1 MERQMRRY
9 HKNSNGFTMAEM
21 LITVAIIVI
30 LCGFG
35 FVAVIA
41 HQRNLKRMEMDET
54 AQEIFIA
61 AQNHLT
67 AARANGQWSS
77 FLEKTAAKGQEGSR
91 GTEMTYQPSDY
102 NKASD
107 ADEASRKFYYF
118 TTENTAVKNGAEA
131 LILPEGSIDETLRG
145 HHFYVEYDAASG
157 TVFGVFYTDS
167 DHPITEVDAKA
178 VSRTE
183 PNDRRD
189 YKADGKRTII
199 GYYGGALG
207 ELNSPGD
214 LYAPSVAVRN
224 AESLVL
230 YVVDKNY
237 YRPVSSKTGAQ
248 SFKTK
253 LKLTFEG
260 VTSGEK
266 AVKEVDPSSS
276 SAQTDAFSSAV
287 LAEESAEAFNVVIPS
302 SGASAQQ
309 TKAVKAEYY
318 AIVLDSIVRKDGHF
332 ANLFPEFIPGEDIRI
347 TVTLTSDKAGEDVSQ
362 TVTVNSLFNS
372 VKTEKNLSGIAA
384 SKTMVTVSN
393 PRHLENLSTEVSGV
407 DFAGKQIVKDTT
419 VDTVSVVRNLFWDE
433 DAEAE
438 NVAKAQNQRETVTA
452 FLPAIA
458 SATGM
463 KSTYG
468 YYADGNQSIEKKDI
482 QVYSYTSKKFGTGA
496 VTSEDTKAQIS
507 KGACYG
513 ITNTAIQTFEGNNHM
528 LAAFRFEGMQE
539 AALIN
544 QAAAVLKVSDLMIAD
559 ATSCVTGEVLY
570 TSDEGNAEMPT
581 AALLI
586 AKANSG
592 YAENNGASVEN
603 VQIVWY
609 PEGANKKGLTTENS
623 AITAATD
630 AEGTMVY
637 SENGIASLLIGSID
651 ADHKLSAEEGQTAQ
665 QGEPTKKFTIKNVT
679 IQAGNFNTKK
689 TVNVGVEGNIAA
701 GMIGEIRSGAV
712 TIDGSK
718 ESGDADTSENNWK
731 TRCKINGKL
740 TLNAMKG
747 TDPVAGGLIG
757 KVANTVTNQ
766 EDLILQKVYLEADTL
781 QMNGLRKEGQ
791 SIGILGGLIGS
802 VEGGK
807 SVKAE
812 DADLIAKNVNVGIAE
827 NSQEWNAGT
836 AGGIIGSV
844 TGGTKTELKNV
855 RFTFVNSRLGGKQ
868 AAGGVIGNFA
878 SGEGTLE
885 SVHVLATGQNENAA
899 EDNSGK
905 TTKNFRDLNITVGQ
919 EQPSLTVTA
928 DQTVMNSSAGGFF
941 GAVTDS
947 SSQLSIRKS
956 SLKTISMDAES
967 MGAGGS
973 AQGTGNADLTVTGT
987 NVGGLIGYCAGKAT
1001 TIGDTN
1007 SNDGVILTV
1016 QGSFTL
1022 GENGKKAGNAGGL
1035 VGKIGNSAS
1044 GGNNVSVAIQN
1055 VPLTVRT
1062 MTAYAEGTNGK
1073 EGTVGGFIGNAATN
1087 VSGIALK
1094 DCNLSANSVNLG
1106 AIETASENA
1115 VKAAGGAIG
1124 RISSGTAVLENLTV
1138 LTPKADADCGEGAE
1152 DNFIKVTASQGK
1164 AGGLVGVAESGT
1176 ESLQIA
1182 NAAVSGSGVNDQIE
1196 AGSSAGGLAGE
1207 TQAAATSISNSMASM
1222 YVRSEGNGGNGWGSS
1237 STDGAGGLIGSAS
1250 GTVTIRNSYSGGRTS
1265 KNEENKPAY
1274 QDKESGQGR
1283 YNVFLVSGSGAA
1295 GGLVGK
1301 STGTLNITN
1310 AYSTSS
1316 VKANGATSAAGGLIG
1331 DAQNLTAGNTYCTGR
1346 VYGASGTNTGSST
1359 SSESTANYGYYAGKL
1374 GSISSSG
1381 SGRSNTN
1388 YYLKGM
1394 DGAPQ
1399 GAVGTLNGNSTNIQ
1413 LAETI
1418 LTSADYYTE
1427 NCPLKLNESSASVY
1441 YYDGSST
1448 QEADHYENNKT
1459 VYPFKTVINTSARAL
1474 YNPNTGIKNE
1484 GADENRYSQIGD
1496 WEVPEKAAATEF
1508 GPYALIYYERIWNPD
1523 TKQLDPTFYYH
1534 GYAIPDGVSAT
1545 DGSVQ
1550 YTEIKTPDDKL
1561 PAGETWNDH
1570 HLLTSSERY
1579 VAEDGYLLLVSNEA
1593 IKEAGG
1599 ESGWRIE
1606 LKGSQQL
1613 NNDSI
1618 SSIRYTGWNKELND
1632 LTKFD
1637 TNCPE
1642 LAEYS
1647 AYILEPTENERKN
1660 CFFYWGPSNVNNFGT
1675 GIVLWKKSD
1684 FDKWSYDNPTYPKV
1698 GFTYTPFFAD
1708 AVRGADEG
1716 RLQSVSKSWSRNT
1729 GTTSGIEN
1737 TAQAI
1742 IRSAKQFKEWVR
1754 FDNNNYGFLSSEK
1767 EVTIEQQFDIT
1778 FAHQKVKF
1786 YQNGKEVTDETEYSS
1801 PTIKTIGTSKGGTFR
1816 STLRPGREANS
1827 ADYYVLD
1834 GLNHPLVGTG
1844 PEGVHGGTVCDLQ
1857 ITNMHAQYV
1866 IGKVQDKNGNIS
1878 TPDFNGSVHDIYVKN
1893 SELTDG
1899 VIKEIAQA
1907 HVYACKI
1914 QHTKI
1919 TNNGFSQSIEYA
1931 SKVSDCTLEDVEIG
1945 QNGFAGTIGTGGTS
1959 TVTNC
1964 TITNAK
1970 IGGDGFAHE
1979 IKRGSEVENCSIS
1992 NAEIT
1997 GHGFA
2002 ETIGNENAST
2012 VTNCTITNAKIGG
2025 DGFAHEIKRGSEVE
2039 NCSISNA
2046 EITGHGFAE
2055 TIGNEN
2061 ASTVTNCTI
2070 TNAKIGGDGFAHE
2083 IKRSSKVE
2091 NCSISD
2097 AEITGDGF
2105 ARTIGNDGASELTT
2119 CTITN
2124 ATIGE
2129 NGFIHQMNSGKVS
2142 ACKIVNATIGKNGF
2156 INQYAGTVTGCAIY
2170 ADKAQY
2176 DSSQIK
2182 HYKPYKSKN
2191 GTYDYVAIGI
2201 QPNGTRSSEF
2211 IVGFAKEPTVW
2222 GAITSIKSCYVA
2234 GSLYGADVS
2243 GFTGSADKGAELN
2256 NNYANV
2262 VIEAG
2267 QEAYGFAQEIVEN
2280 NAKIQNCH
2288 ALGVIRKAQNA
2299 SGFVG
2304 SIMNGTV
2311 SNNYTAFWTVSADTW
2326 YPFYKNKT
2334 GGNSSNNYYLT
2345 ECSINTSTGAPNTSN
2360 YNTNGVQGKTYQEL
2374 SALSFSGQ
2382 VKATSANTKAYY
2394 KFMPN
2399 DSAHSVY
2406 PYPMPADMTAY
2417 GDWSYYHLGAATL
2430 VYYEK
2435 IGDQYY
2441 LHGVT
2446 ADANGTEYMTIP
2458 DTLLNETGKTVTDD
2472 GYLLILKNTGNED
2485 GSYRISFD
2493 NVNGGNFSGEY
2504 TMASEEA
2511 GKAFKADS
2519 SLTTAIKAAL
2529 GENENCQVYRF
2540 DPINYL
2546 TLDTESFSAL
2556 DTYAQYSGG
2565 VGLTVTQG
2573 SNLTAKFSFLPIF
2586 ADTVTA
2592 PTVQNVNGKTEISFA
2607 SVQKDAAQDGA
2618 DYIIRSSRQLELL
2631 SDWDGKAQDNFDK
2644 DLAKRYSYLSSTNT
2658 GYKNHLV
2665 IRQDMDIQAPD
2676 TNRILFGNIDGT
2688 YKGQAYTVTG
2698 ESAAKPVKLSGLK
2711 SDFAKEIAPSG
2722 MISSLVVE
2730 DAKYELD
2737 SAGQTRL
2744 DVISASTDL
2753 KSEGSNNEFVRYNR
2767 GTISDVT
2774 IQNSDLGTG
2783 GLVYQNEYVKPS
2795 ENAGDDYRSGVIQNC
2810 VIRNSDVKGAG
2821 LVWKNLGGSITDSS
2835 VENCK
2840 AGFAGFVQKNVSK
2853 ALGTDASGNKIYAKA
2868 VVDNCSV
2875 RNIVAAGNGFAGN
2888 NTGMKPTTTFSS
2900 TEEQAFASCRAE
2912 IRNCSV
2918 VNGVISGYGFAYEN
2932 EKNGLIE
2939 NCQIYGDKSQ
2949 YEEYLTEAKTW
2960 TGGQEKRRYYP
2971 YTDPEAQRKA
2981 AYELVTL
2988 NGTTDGSFSGAG
3000 FAGYNDENCVI
3011 ANCSVTGTIDWKNT
3025 KSLAGFIASNKGE
3038 ITGSYSNVSMGSKA
3052 NNASGKAS
3060 GFVNK
3065 NEGSISFCHTLGTI
3079 EGNSKIAGFTME
3091 NPNGMI
3097 SCSYSAMWSY
3107 NANNYSY
3114 FSPDTADGIFTSCY
3128 ALSKSNGTEVN
3139 GITKV
3144 KAETLKSKTTELS
3157 GVTAG
3162 TAVKTVAYGQ
3172 LNADLNETSKYPF
3185 PCGSSITNYGDWKEN
3200 VTASGNEKTVTLLA
3214 GSSAVFAGE
3223 AVPALMSE
3231 EMADEDILQE
3241 EGPREIQAVLGED
3254 ETELNL
3260 SEFVPQMKGWKLLGW
3275 LITSP
3280 SELSTSEK
3288 TTTVSDVVTKINK
3301 LSDGDAEASGSSK
3314 AVYEL
3319 ETGTKSYH
3327 YAPDAVITVTE
3338 DMTLSAVWVP
3348 DDDTIEKAK
3357 DGTLRMDENGNI
3369 LDDENEAKSTGNAEA
3384 SADPSSI
3391 AGTTETPE
3399 EGAKESST
3407 AGTTETPEA
3416 GTTESSTAGT
3426 TKTPEEGTTESS
3438 TTGTTESPEEGTTE
3452 SSTTGTTEMS
3462 ETGATESTELSS
3474 SGTETSAENGGG
3486 TCYEIY
3492 QAEY

>member
-1 MERQMRRY
+1 MECQMRRY

-67 AARANGQWSS
+67 AARASGQWSS
-77 FLEKTAAKGQEGSR
+77 FLEKTAAEGQGGSR
-91 GTEMTYQPSDY
+91 GTVMSYKPSDY
-102 NKASD
+102 DKVSD
-107 ADEASRKFYYF
+107 ADAESRKFYYF
-118 TTENTAVKNGAEA
+118 TTESAEAVKNGAEA

-167 DHPITEVDAKA
+167 DHPITADDATA
-178 VSRTE
+178 VSLSRTD
-183 PNDRRD
+183 PDARRD
-189 YKADGKRTII
+189 YKVDGKRTII

-237 YRPVSSKTGAQ
+237 YRPVSSKTGAPN
-248 SFKTK
+248 FKTK

-266 AVKEVDPSSS
+266 AVKEVDPSNSS
-276 SAQTDAFSSAV
+276 SQTDAFSSAV
-287 LAEESAEAFNVVIPS
+287 LAEESEGTFNVVIPS

-309 TKAVKAEYY
+309 KQLVNAEYY

-332 ANLFPEFIPGEDIRI
+332 ADLFPEFIPGEDIRI

-372 VKTEKNLSGIAA
+372 VKTEKNLSGIA
-384 SKTMVTVSN
+384 SKTVVTVSN
-393 PRHLENLSTEVSGV
+393 PRHLENLSSEVSGV
-407 DFAGKQIVKDTT
+407 DFAAAGKQIVKDTT

-438 NVAKAQNQRETVTA
+438 NVAKAQNQKETVTA

-463 KSTYG
+463 ESPFG
-468 YYADGNQSIEKKDI
+468 YYADGNQEIAKGDI
-482 QVYSYTSKKFGTGA
+482 QVYSYTAKKFGTGA
-496 VTSEDTKAQIS
+496 VTSEDAKATIS

-544 QAAAVLKVSDLMIAD
+544 RAAAVLKVSDLVIAD
-559 ATSCVTGEVLY
+559 ATSCVTGEVLNA
-570 TSDEGNAEMPT
+570 SDGSHAEMPT

-609 PEGANKKGLTTENS
+609 PEGTNKDGITTGNS
-623 AITAATD
+623 AIAAAPD

-651 ADHKLSAEEGQTAQ
+651 ADQKLSVEEGQTVQ
-665 QGEPTKKFTIKNVT
+665 QGEPSKKFIIKNVT

-718 ESGDADTSENNWK
+718 EAGDADTSENNWK
-731 TRCKINGKL
+731 TNCKINGKL
-740 TLNAMKG
+740 TLNAVKG

-757 KVANTVTNQ
+757 KVADTVTNQ
-766 EDLILQKVYLEADTL
+766 EDLILQKVYLEANTL
-781 QMNGLRKEGQ
+781 QMNGLQKGSQ

-807 SVKAE
+807 SVKVE
-812 DADLIAKNVNVGIAE
+812 EADLIAKNVHVGIAE

-836 AGGIIGSV
+836 TGGIIGSV
-844 TGGTKTELKNV
+844 TGGTKAELKNV
-855 RFTFVNSRLGGKQ
+855 RFTSVNSRLGGKQ

-905 TTKNFRDLNITVGQ
+905 TTKTFRDLNITLGQ
-919 EQPSLTVTA
+919 EQPSLTVA
-928 DQTVMNSSAGGFF
+928 VDQTVMDSSAGGFF
-941 GAVTDS
+941 GAVTDHAL
-947 SSQLSIRKS
+947 QLSIRKS
-956 SLKTISMDAES
+956 SLKTISLNAES

-973 AQGTGNADLTVTGT
+973 AKGTGNADLTVTGT
-987 NVGGLIGYCAGKAT
+987 NVGGLIGYCADKAI

-1007 SNDGVILTV
+1007 SNDEVILTV
-1016 QGSFTL
+1016 QGNFTL
-1022 GENGKKAGNAGGL
+1022 GENDKKAGNAGGL
-1035 VGKIGNSAS
+1035 IGKIGNSAS
-1044 GGNNVSVAIQN
+1044 GGTNVSVTIQN

-1062 MTAYAEGTNGK
+1062 MTAYAEGSNGK

-1087 VSGIALK
+1087 VSGITLK

-1106 AIETASENA
+1106 AIEAASENA

-1138 LTPKADADCGEGAE
+1138 LTAKADTDCGEGAE
-1152 DNFIKVTASQGK
+1152 DNYIKVTASQGK

-1182 NAAVSGSGVNDQIE
+1182 NTAVSGSGTNDQIE

-1207 TQAAATSISNSMASM
+1207 TQADATSISNSMASM
-1222 YVRSEGNGGNGWGSS
+1222 YVRSEGNGGNVGGSS
-1237 STDGAGGLIGSAS
+1237 STDGAGGLIGSAA
-1250 GTVTIRNSYSGGRTS
+1250 GAVTIQSSYSGGRTS

-1331 DAQNLTAGNTYCTGR
+1331 DAQSLTAGNTYCTGR

-1359 SSESTANYGYYAGKL
+1359 SSGSTANYGYYAGKL

-1427 NCPLKLNESSASVY
+1427 KCPLKLNESESSASVY
-1441 YYDGSST
+1441 YYDSSST
-1448 QEADHYENNKT
+1448 QEAAHYANNRT
-1459 VYPFKTVINTSARAL
+1459 VYPFKTVIDTSFARAL

-1496 WEVPEKAAATEF
+1496 WEVPAKAAATEF

-1570 HLLTSSERY
+1570 HLLTSSEHY
-1579 VAEDGYLLLVSNEA
+1579 VAEDGYLLLVSKDVLKANE
-1593 IKEAGG
+1593 I
-1599 ESGWRIE
+1599 SQWT
-1606 LKGSQQL
+1606 LKLYPSAYVEK
-1613 NNDSI
+1613 NINSNDNWKSKSI
-1618 SSIRYTGWNKELND
+1618 SDLSALKYTAFSADCTEFSNYEAYNISSYTT
-1632 LTKFD
+1632 LTD
-1637 TNCPE
+1637 
-1642 LAEYS
+1642 
-1647 AYILEPTENERKN
+1647 
-1660 CFFYWGPSNVNNFGT
+1660 
-1675 GIVLWKKSD
+1675 
-1684 FDKWSYDNPTYPKV
+1684 DKWFITPQSDDSFGSGIIIKKGEEEKA
-1698 GFTYTPFFAD
+1698 GFTYTPLFAD
-1708 AVRGADEG
+1708 AVRGADDG
-1716 RLQSVSKSWSRNT
+1716 KLQTVARSWNLEHVTDSNKSS
-1729 GTTSGIEN
+1729 I
-1737 TAQAI
+1737 AQVI
-1742 IRSAKQFKEWVR
+1742 VRSAKQLENLVS
-1754 FDNNNYGFLSSEK
+1754 FDNSLDGFLSN
-1767 EVTIEQQFDIT
+1767 
-1778 FAHQKVKF
+1778 
-1786 YQNGKEVTDETEYSS
+1786 NGKRITVEQRLDVTYDKDKVTFYKNGNVNTENQIYGS
-1801 PTIKTIGTSKGGTFR
+1801 PIFNAIGKGTGGTFR
-1816 STLRPGREANS
+1816 SSLRPGKDENS
-1827 ADYYVLD
+1827 KDYYVLD
-1834 GLNHPLVGTG
+1834 GLNNPLVGTG
-1844 PEGVHGGTVCDLQ
+1844 PGVHGGTVCNLQ
-1857 ITNMHAQYV
+1857 ITNMYAPYV

-1899 VIKEIAQA
+1899 VIKEIRQA

-1919 TNNGFSQSIEYA
+1919 TNNGFSQSIGNA

-1945 QNGFAGTIGTGGTS
+1945 QNGFVETIGIDGTS
-1959 TVTNC
+1959 TVMNC

-1970 IGGDGFAHE
+1970 IGGDGFTRE
-1979 IKRGSEVENCSIS
+1979 IKINSKVENCRIS
-1992 NAEIT
+1992 DAEIT
-1997 GHGFA
+1997 GNGFA
-2002 ETIGNENAST
+2002 ETIGNDGAST
-2012 VTNCTITNAKIGG
+2012 VTNCTIANAKIGG
-2025 DGFAHEIKRGSEVE
+2025 DGFAHEIK
-2039 NCSISNA
+2039 N
-2046 EITGHGFAE
+2046 
-2055 TIGNEN
+2055 
-2061 ASTVTNCTI
+2061 
-2070 TNAKIGGDGFAHE
+2070 
-2083 IKRSSKVE
+2083 SSKIE

-2097 AEITGDGF
+2097 AKITGNGF

-2119 CTITN
+2119 CAITN

-2156 INQYAGTVTGCAIY
+2156 INQCAGTVTDCGIY

-2176 DSSQIK
+2176 DANQIK

-2201 QPNGTRSSEF
+2201 RSDGTRSEQS
-2211 IVGFAKEPTVW
+2211 IAGFVNNTPSTVW
-2222 GAITSIKSCYVA
+2222 GASIEKCFVA
-2234 GSLYGADVS
+2234 GSLYGAADVS
-2243 GFTGSADKGAELN
+2243 GFIVKVDGGETLN

-2262 VIEAG
+2262 VIEAE
-2267 QEAYGFAQEIVEN
+2267 QEAYGFAQEIVN
-2280 NAKIQNCH
+2280 YNAKIQNCH

-2304 SIMNGTV
+2304 SITNGTV
-2311 SNNYTAFWTVSADTW
+2311 SDNYAAFWTVSADTW

-2345 ECSINTSTGAPNTSN
+2345 ECSINTSTGTPNTPD

-2374 SALSFSGQ
+2374 SALNISGQ
-2382 VKATSANTKAYY
+2382 KKATSANTKAYY

-2399 DSAHSVY
+2399 DTAHSVY

-2441 LHGVT
+2441 LHGMT

-2472 GYLLILKNTGNED
+2472 GYLLILKDIGNEA
-2485 GSYRISFD
+2485 GSYSISFE
-2493 NVNGGNFSGEY
+2493 NVYGGNASGTY
-2504 TMASEEA
+2504 TIGSEDA
-2511 GKAFKADS
+2511 GKAFAKASDAL
-2519 SLTTAIKAAL
+2519 LTSAIKKAL
-2529 GENENCQVYRF
+2529 GTKLDCTIYQF
-2540 DPINYL
+2540 DPANYVEL
-2546 TLDTESFSAL
+2546 NKDGFSAL

-2565 VGLTVTQG
+2565 VGLTVRKG
-2573 SNLTAKFSFLPIF
+2573 SNLIAKFSFLPIF

-2592 PTVQNVNGKTEISFA
+2592 PTVQNVNDKTEISFA

-2618 DYIIRSSRQLELL
+2618 DYVIRSARQLKLL
-2631 SDWDGKAQDNFDK
+2631 SEWDGKALGGSGNWKNQFDA
-2644 DLAKRYSYLSSTNT
+2644 DPAKRYSYLSSTNA
-2658 GYKNHLV
+2658 GYKNHLL
-2665 IRQDMDIQAPD
+2665 IRQDMDLQAPD
-2676 TNRILFGNIDGT
+2676 TSGILFENVDGT

-2698 ESAAKPVKLSGLK
+2698 ESTAKPVKLSGLK
-2711 SDFAKEIAPSG
+2711 SDFAEEIAPSG
-2722 MISSLVVE
+2722 MISSLIVDGAVYKLASE
-2730 DAKYELD
+2730 DEGRSDK
-2737 SAGQTRL
+2737 
-2744 DVISASTDL
+2744 ISGSNDL
-2753 KSEGSNNEFVRYNR
+2753 KLEGSNNEFVRYNH

-2810 VIRNSDVKGAG
+2810 VIRNSEVKGAG
-2821 LVWKNLGGSITDSS
+2821 LVWKNLGGSITGSS

-2840 AGFAGFVQKNVSK
+2840 TGFAGFVQKNVSK
-2853 ALGTDASGNKIYAKA
+2853 PLGTDTSGNKIYAKA

-2888 NTGMKPTTTFSS
+2888 NTGVEPTAPFSS
-2900 TEEQAFASCRAE
+2900 TEEAFASCQAE

-2949 YEEYLTEAKTW
+2949 YEEYLTEAATW
-2960 TGGQEKRRYYP
+2960 TGEQVNRRYYP
-2971 YTDPEAQRKA
+2971 YTDRTEQKKK

-2988 NGTTDGSFSGAG
+2988 TVRTDNFSGAG
-3000 FAGYNDENCVI
+3000 FAGKNDEKSGI
-3011 ANCSVTGTIDWKNT
+3011 TNCSVTGVIDWENK
-3025 KSLAGFIASNKGE
+3025 KPLAGFIDDNKGN
-3038 ITGSYSNVSMGSKA
+3038 ITGSCNNVIMGSKN
-3052 NNASGKAS
+3052 NNADGKAS
-3060 GFVNK
+3060 GFVND

-3079 EGNSKIAGFTME
+3079 EGNSSIAGFSMDNKE
-3091 NPNGMI
+3091 GNI

-3107 NANNYSY
+3107 KAKKYSLFALDNAVG
-3114 FSPDTADGIFTSCY
+3114 TFTSCY
-3128 ALSKSNGTEVN
+3128 ALSNIDGTEDN

-3144 KAETLKSKTTELS
+3144 TAETLKSKTEQLS

-3162 TAVKTVAYGQ
+3162 TTVKTVAYGQ
-3172 LNADLNETSKYPF
+3172 LNTSLNETSEYPF

-3200 VTASGNEKTVTLLA
+3200 VNASGNEKTVTLLA
-3214 GSSAVFAGE
+3214 GSNAAFAGE
-3223 AVPALMSE
+3223 AIPALMSE
-3231 EMADEDILQE
+3231 EIADEDILQE

-3280 SELSTSEK
+3280 SELSASEK

-3369 LDDENEAKSTGNAEA
+3369 LEDKNEAEST
-3384 SADPSSI
+3384 
-3391 AGTTETPE
+3391 GTTET
-3399 EGAKESST
+3399 S
-3407 AGTTETPEA
+3407 EA

-3426 TKTPEEGTTESS
+3426 TETPEEGTTESS
-3438 TTGTTESPEEGTTE
+3438 TAGTTETPEEGTTE
-3452 SSTTGTTEMS
+3452 SGTTGTTEAS
-3462 ETGATESTELSS
+3462 ETESTESTELSS
-3474 SGTETSAENGGG
+3474 SGTETSAE
-3486 TCYEIY
+3486 
-3492 QAEY
+3492 

>member
-1 MERQMRRY
+1 MECQMRRY

-67 AARANGQWSS
+67 AARASGQWSS
-77 FLEKTAAKGQEGSR
+77 FLEKTAAEGQEGSR
-91 GTEMTYQPSDY
+91 GTVMSYKPSDY
-102 NKASD
+102 DKVSD
-107 ADEASRKFYYF
+107 ADAASRKFYYF
-118 TTENTAVKNGAEA
+118 TTESTAVKNGAEA

-167 DHPITEVDAKA
+167 DHPITEGDASKA
-178 VSRTE
+178 VSRTD
-183 PNDRRD
+183 PDARRD
-189 YKADGKRTII
+189 YKVDGKRTII

-207 ELNSPGD
+207 ELNSPED

-237 YRPVSSKTGAQ
+237 YRPVSSKEGAQ
-248 SFKTK
+248 NFQTK

-260 VTSGEK
+260 VTSGKK

-276 SAQTDAFSSAV
+276 SSQTDAFSSAV
-287 LAEESAEAFNVVIPS
+287 LAEKSAETFDVVIPS

-309 TKAVKAEYY
+309 KQPVNAEYY

-332 ANLFPEFIPGEDIRI
+332 ADLFPEFIPGEDIRI
-347 TVTLTSDKAGEDVSQ
+347 TATLTSDKAGEDVSQ

-372 VKTEKNLSGIAA
+372 VKTEKNLSSIAA
-384 SKTMVTVSN
+384 PKTVVTVSN
-393 PRHLENLSTEVSGV
+393 PRHLENLSSEVSGV
-407 DFAGKQIVKDTT
+407 DFAVAGKQIVKDTT

-433 DAEAE
+433 DAAAE
-438 NVAKAQNQRETVTA
+438 NVVKAQDQKEMVTA

-463 KSTYG
+463 ESPFG
-468 YYADGNQSIEKKDI
+468 YYADGNRAIAKSDI
-482 QVYSYTSKKFGTGA
+482 QVYSYTAKKFGTGA
-496 VTSEDTKAQIS
+496 VTSEDAKAQIS

-544 QAAAVLKVSDLMIAD
+544 RAAAVLKVSDLVIAD
-559 ATSCVTGEVLY
+559 ATSCVTGEVLNA
-570 TSDEGNAEMPT
+570 SDGSNAEMPT

-609 PEGANKKGLTTENS
+609 PEGTNKNGITTENS

-651 ADHKLSAEEGQTAQ
+651 ADQKLSVEEGQTVQ
-665 QGEPTKKFTIKNVT
+665 QGEPSKKFIIKNVT

-731 TRCKINGKL
+731 TNCKINGKL

-757 KVANTVTNQ
+757 KVADTVTNQ

-791 SIGILGGLIGS
+791 STGILGGLIGS

-807 SVKAE
+807 SVKVE
-812 DADLIAKNVNVGIAE
+812 EADLIAKNVHVGIAE

-836 AGGIIGSV
+836 TGGIIGSV
-844 TGGTKTELKNV
+844 TGGTKAELKNV
-855 RFTFVNSRLGGKQ
+855 RFTSVNSRLGGKQ

-885 SVHVLATGQNENAA
+885 SVHVLAAGQNENAA

-905 TTKNFRDLNITVGQ
+905 TTKTFRDLNITVGQ
-919 EQPSLTVTA
+919 EQPSLTVA
-928 DQTVMNSSAGGFF
+928 VDQTVMDSSAGGFF
-941 GAVTDS
+941 GAVTDHAL
-947 SSQLSIRKS
+947 QLSIRKS
-956 SLKTISMDAES
+956 SLKTISLNAES

-973 AQGTGNADLTVTGT
+973 AKGTGNADLTVTGT
-987 NVGGLIGYCAGKAT
+987 NVGGLIGYCADKAI

-1007 SNDGVILTV
+1007 SNDEVILTV
-1016 QGSFTL
+1016 QGNFTL
-1022 GENGKKAGNAGGL
+1022 GENDKKAGNAGGL
-1035 VGKIGNSAS
+1035 IGKIGNSAS
-1044 GGNNVSVAIQN
+1044 GGTNVSVTIQN

-1062 MTAYAEGTNGK
+1062 MTAYAEGSNGK

-1087 VSGIALK
+1087 VSGITLK

-1106 AIETASENA
+1106 AIEAASENA

-1138 LTPKADADCGEGAE
+1138 LTAKADTDCGEGAE
-1152 DNFIKVTASQGK
+1152 DNYIKVTASQGK

-1176 ESLQIA
+1176 ESLQIT
-1182 NAAVSGSGVNDQIE
+1182 NAAVSGSGTNDQIE

-1207 TQAAATSISNSMASM
+1207 TQADATSISNSMASM
-1222 YVRSEGNGGNGWGSS
+1222 YVRSEGNGGNVGGSS
-1237 STDGAGGLIGSAS
+1237 STDGAGGLIGSAA
-1250 GTVTIRNSYSGGRTS
+1250 GAVTIQSSYSGGRTS

-1331 DAQNLTAGNTYCTGR
+1331 DAQSLTAGNTYCTGR

-1427 NCPLKLNESSASVY
+1427 KCPLKLNESSASVY
-1441 YYDGSST
+1441 YYDSSST
-1448 QEADHYENNKT
+1448 QEAAHYANNRT
-1459 VYPFKTVINTSARAL
+1459 VYPFKKVIDTSHARAL

-1484 GADENRYSQIGD
+1484 GADENGYSQIGD
-1496 WEVPEKAAATEF
+1496 WEVPAKAAATEF

-1579 VAEDGYLLLVSNEA
+1579 VAEDGYLLLVSNET
-1593 IKEAGG
+1593 IRKAGG
-1599 ESGWRIE
+1599 ESGLSLHART
-1606 LKGSQQL
+1606 SQSVD
-1613 NNDSI
+1613 NTSV
-1618 SSIRYTGWNKELND
+1618 ND
-1632 LTKFD
+1632 LRYWDIIDNLSALNKYECSEFNGYTAYDLGLITKINDNYFIPNTENKFGLGITIWETKFKED
-1637 TNCPE
+1637 KNE
-1642 LAEYS
+1642 WVAE
-1647 AYILEPTENERKN
+1647 A
-1660 CFFYWGPSNVNNFGT
+1660 
-1675 GIVLWKKSD
+1675 
-1684 FDKWSYDNPTYPKV
+1684 
-1698 GFTYTPFFAD
+1698 GFTYTTFFAD
-1708 AVRGADEG
+1708 AVRGADNG
-1716 RLQSVSKSWSRNT
+1716 RLQSVSKSWSWNA
-1729 GTTSGIEN
+1729 GTISGMEN
-1737 TAQAI
+1737 LAQAS
-1742 IRSAKQFKEWVR
+1742 IRSARQLKEWTR
-1754 FDNNNYGFLSSEK
+1754 FDNNNDGFLSNQK
-1767 EVTIEQQFDIT
+1767 EVIIEQQFDIT
-1778 FAHQKVKF
+1778 FDSQKVKF
-1786 YQNGKEVTDETEYSS
+1786 YQNGKEVTDENEYSS

-1834 GLNHPLVGTG
+1834 GLNNPLVGTG
-1844 PEGVHGGTVCDLQ
+1844 PGVHGGTVCNLQ
-1857 ITNMHAQYV
+1857 ITNMNALYV

-1899 VIKEIAQA
+1899 VIKEIRQA

-1914 QHTKI
+1914 QHTII
-1919 TNNGFSQSIEYA
+1919 TNNGFSQSIGNA

-1945 QNGFAGTIGTGGTS
+1945 QNGFVETIGIDGTS
-1959 TVTNC
+1959 TVMNC

-1970 IGGDGFAHE
+1970 IGGDGFTRE
-1979 IKRGSEVENCSIS
+1979 IKINSNVENCRIS
-1992 NAEIT
+1992 DAEIT
-1997 GHGFA
+1997 GNGFA
-2002 ETIGNENAST
+2002 ETIGNDGAST

-2025 DGFAHEIKRGSEVE
+2025 DGFAHEIKNSSKVE
-2039 NCSISNA
+2039 NCRISDA
-2046 EITGHGFAE
+2046 EITGNGFAE
-2055 TIGNEN
+2055 TIGN
-2061 ASTVTNCTI
+2061 
-2070 TNAKIGGDGFAHE
+2070 G
-2083 IKRSSKVE
+2083 
-2091 NCSISD
+2091 
-2097 AEITGDGF
+2097 
-2105 ARTIGNDGASELTT
+2105 GASELTT
-2119 CTITN
+2119 CAITN

-2142 ACKIVNATIGKNGF
+2142 ECKIVNATIGKNGF
-2156 INQYAGTVTGCAIY
+2156 INQYAGTVTDCGIY

-2176 DSSQIK
+2176 DANQIK

-2201 QPNGTRSSEF
+2201 QPDGTRSKEF

-2222 GAITSIKSCYVA
+2222 NANIIEKCYVA
-2234 GSLYGADVS
+2234 GSLYGDADVS
-2243 GFTGSADKGAELN
+2243 GFTGRTDKGANLN

-2267 QEAYGFAQEIVEN
+2267 QKAYGFAQEIVEYS
-2280 NAKIQNCH
+2280 AKIQNCH
-2288 ALGVIRKAQNA
+2288 ALGVIRKAQNV

-2304 SIMNGTV
+2304 SITNGIV
-2311 SNNYTAFWTVSADTW
+2311 SDNYAAFWTVSADTW
-2326 YPFYKNKT
+2326 YPFYESKT
-2334 GGNSSNNYYLT
+2334 GGSNSNNYYLA
-2345 ECSINTSTGAPNTSN
+2345 ECSINTSTGTPNTPD

-2374 SALSFSGQ
+2374 SALNISGQ
-2382 VKATSANTKAYY
+2382 TKATSANTKAYY

-2406 PYPMPADMTAY
+2406 PYPMPEGMTAY
-2417 GDWSYYHLGAATL
+2417 GDWSYYHLGAASL
-2430 VYYEK
+2430 IYYEK
-2435 IGDQYY
+2435 IDDQYY

-2458 DTLLNETGKTVTDD
+2458 DTLLNETGKTVTED
-2472 GYLLILKNTGNED
+2472 GYLLILKNAGGNGGEYSI
-2485 GSYRISFD
+2485 GFSS
-2493 NVNGGNFSGEY
+2493 VNGKNVSEQY
-2504 TMASEEA
+2504 TVGTADA
-2511 GKAFKADS
+2511 NKAFVRNDT
-2519 SLTTAIKAAL
+2519 LTSAMKNAL
-2529 GENENCQVYRF
+2529 GINQECTVYKF
-2540 DPINYL
+2540 DPANYVEL
-2546 TLDTESFSAL
+2546 NKDGFSAL

-2565 VGLTVTQG
+2565 VGLTVRKG
-2573 SNLTAKFSFLPIF
+2573 SNLIAKFSFLPIF

-2592 PTVQNVNGKTEISFA
+2592 PTVQNVNDKTEISFA

-2618 DYIIRSSRQLELL
+2618 DYVIRSARQLKLL
-2631 SDWDGKAQDNFDK
+2631 SEWDGKALGGSGNWKNQFDA
-2644 DLAKRYSYLSSTNT
+2644 DPAKRCSYLSS
-2658 GYKNHLV
+2658 KNEQYGAHLV
-2665 IRQDMDIQAPD
+2665 IRQDMDLQAPN
-2676 TNRILFGNIDGT
+2676 TNGILFENVDGT
-2688 YKGQAYTVTG
+2688 YKGQTYTVTG
-2698 ESAAKPVKLSGLK
+2698 ESTAEPVKLSGLQV
-2711 SDFAKEIAPSG
+2711 DFAGKIAPSG
-2722 MISSLVVE
+2722 MISSLIIE
-2730 DAKYELD
+2730 GAWYKLD
-2737 SAGQTRL
+2737 SEDQKRT
-2744 DVISASTDL
+2744 DVISASNDL
-2753 KSEGSNNEFVRYNR
+2753 KSEGRSNEFVRYNC

-2795 ENAGDDYRSGVIQNC
+2795 ESAGDDYRSGVIQNC
-2810 VIRNSDVKGAG
+2810 VIRNSEVKGAG
-2821 LVWKNLGGSITDSS
+2821 LAWKNLGGRITNSS

-2840 AGFAGFVQKNVSK
+2840 TGFAGFVQKNVSQDLEK
-2853 ALGTDASGNKIYAKA
+2853 DASGNAVYAKA

-2888 NTGMKPTTTFSS
+2888 NTGVEPTEPFSS

-2918 VNGVISGYGFAYEN
+2918 VNGMISGYGFVYKN
-2932 EKNGLIE
+2932 ETNGLVE
-2939 NCQIYGDKSQ
+2939 NCQIYGDKPQ
-2949 YEEYLTEAKTW
+2949 YEAYLSEAAAW
-2960 TGGQEKRRYYP
+2960 TGEQANRRYYP
-2971 YTDPEAQRKA
+2971 YPDQTAQKKK

-2988 NGTTDGSFSGAG
+2988 TVRTDNFSGAG
-3000 FAGYNDENCVI
+3000 FAGKNDEKSGI
-3011 ANCSVTGTIDWKNT
+3011 TNCSVTGVIDWENK
-3025 KSLAGFIASNKGE
+3025 KPLAGFIDDNKGN
-3038 ITGSYSNVSMGSKA
+3038 ITGSCNNVIMGSKN
-3052 NNASGKAS
+3052 NNADGKAS
-3060 GFVNK
+3060 GFVND

-3079 EGNSKIAGFTME
+3079 EGNSSIAGFSMDNKE
-3091 NPNGMI
+3091 GNI

-3107 NANNYSY
+3107 KAKKYSLFALDNAVG
-3114 FSPDTADGIFTSCY
+3114 TFTSCY
-3128 ALSKSNGTEVN
+3128 ALSNIDGTEDN

-3144 KAETLKSKTTELS
+3144 TAETLKSKTEQLS

-3162 TAVKTVAYGQ
+3162 TTVKTVAYGQ
-3172 LNADLNETSKYPF
+3172 LNTSLNETSEYPF

-3200 VTASGNEKTVTLLA
+3200 VNASGNEKTVTLLA
-3214 GSSAVFAGE
+3214 GSNAAFAGE
-3223 AVPALMSE
+3223 AIPALMSE
-3231 EMADEDILQE
+3231 EIADEDILKE

-3280 SELSTSEK
+3280 SELSASEK

-3369 LDDENEAKSTGNAEA
+3369 LEDKNEAEST
-3384 SADPSSI
+3384 
-3391 AGTTETPE
+3391 GTTET
-3399 EGAKESST
+3399 S
-3407 AGTTETPEA
+3407 EA

-3426 TKTPEEGTTESS
+3426 TETPEEGTTESS
-3438 TTGTTESPEEGTTE
+3438 TAGTTETPEEGTTEPSTAGTTETPEEGTTE

-3474 SGTETSAENGGG
+3474 SGTETSAE
-3486 TCYEIY
+3486 
-3492 QAEY
+3492 

>member
-1 MERQMRRY
+1 MECQMRRY

-67 AARANGQWSS
+67 AARASGQWSS
-77 FLEKTAAKGQEGSR
+77 FLEKTAAEGQDGSR
-91 GTEMTYQPSDY
+91 GTAISYERSDY
-102 NKASD
+102 DKASD
-107 ADEASRKFYYF
+107 ADAESRKFYYF
-118 TTENTAVKNGAEA
+118 TTENTAVKNEAEA

-248 SFKTK
+248 NFKTK

-260 VTSGEK
+260 VTSGKK
-266 AVKEVDPSSS
+266 AVKEVDPSDLSS
-276 SAQTDAFSSAV
+276 QTDAFSSAV
-287 LAEESAEAFNVVIPS
+287 LAEESDGTFDVVIPS

-332 ANLFPEFIPGEDIRI
+332 ADLFPEFIPGEDIRI

-372 VKTEKNLSGIAA
+372 VKTEKDGIAA
-384 SKTMVTVSN
+384 SKTVVTVSN
-393 PRHLENLSTEVSGV
+393 PRHLENLSSEVSGV
-407 DFAGKQIVKDTT
+407 DFEENQIVKDTT
-419 VDTVSVVRNLFWDE
+419 VDTVSVVRNLFWDK

-438 NVAKAQNQRETVTA
+438 NVAKAQNQKETVTA

-468 YYADGNQSIEKKDI
+468 YYADGKQSIEKKDI
-482 QVYSYTSKKFGTGA
+482 QVYSYTAKKFGTGA
-496 VTSEDTKAQIS
+496 VTAEDTKAQIS

-544 QAAAVLKVSDLMIAD
+544 RAAAVLKVSDLVIAD
-559 ATSCVTGEVLY
+559 ATSCVTGEVLN
-570 TSDEGNAEMPT
+570 TSDGGNAEMPT

-609 PEGANKKGLTTENS
+609 PEGANKNGLATENS

-630 AEGTMVY
+630 AKGTMVY

-747 TDPVAGGLIG
+747 TDPVSGGLIG
-757 KVANTVTNQ
+757 KVADTVTNQ

-812 DADLIAKNVNVGIAE
+812 DADLIARDVNVGIAE

-855 RFTFVNSRLGGKQ
+855 RFTSVNSRLGGKQ

-919 EQPSLTVTA
+919 EQPSLTVAA

-956 SLKTISMDAES
+956 SLKTISMDAKS
-967 MGAGGS
+967 MGAGES

-987 NVGGLIGYCAGKAT
+987 NVGGLIGSCAGKAT

-1035 VGKIGNSAS
+1035 IGKIGNSAS
-1044 GGNNVSVAIQN
+1044 GGTNVSVAIQN

-1087 VSGIALK
+1087 VSGITLK

-1124 RISSGTAVLENLTV
+1124 RISSGKAVLENLTV
-1138 LTPKADADCGEGAE
+1138 LTSKADADCGEGAE
-1152 DNFIKVTASQGK
+1152 DNYIKVTASQGK

-1176 ESLQIA
+1176 ESLQIT
-1182 NAAVSGSGVNDQIE
+1182 NAAVSGSGTNDQIE

-1222 YVRSEGNGGNGWGSS
+1222 YVRSEGNGGNVGGSS

-1250 GTVTIRNSYSGGRTS
+1250 GAVTIQNSYSGGRTS

-1331 DAQNLTAGNTYCTGR
+1331 DAQSLTAGNTYCTGR

-1374 GSISSSG
+1374 GSILSSG
-1381 SGRSNTN
+1381 SGRSDTN

-1448 QEADHYENNKT
+1448 QEAAHYENNKT
-1459 VYPFKTVINTSARAL
+1459 VYPFKTVINTSLARAL

-1484 GADENRYSQIGD
+1484 GENRYSQIGD

-1579 VAEDGYLLLVSNEA
+1579 VAEDGYLLLVSNET
-1593 IKEAGG
+1593 IRKAGG
-1599 ESGWRIE
+1599 ESGLSLHART
-1606 LKGSQQL
+1606 SQSVD
-1613 NNDSI
+1613 NTSV
-1618 SSIRYTGWNKELND
+1618 ND
-1632 LTKFD
+1632 LRYWDIIDNLSALNKYECSEFNGYTAYDLGLITKINDNYFIPNTENKFGLGITIWETKFKED
-1637 TNCPE
+1637 KNE
-1642 LAEYS
+1642 WVAE
-1647 AYILEPTENERKN
+1647 A
-1660 CFFYWGPSNVNNFGT
+1660 
-1675 GIVLWKKSD
+1675 
-1684 FDKWSYDNPTYPKV
+1684 
-1698 GFTYTPFFAD
+1698 GFTYTTFFAD
-1708 AVRGADEG
+1708 AVRGADNG
-1716 RLQSVSKSWSRNT
+1716 RLQSVSKSWSWNA
-1729 GTTSGIEN
+1729 GTISGMEN
-1737 TAQAI
+1737 LAQAS
-1742 IRSAKQFKEWVR
+1742 IRSARQLKEWTR
-1754 FDNNNYGFLSSEK
+1754 FDNNNDGFLSNQK
-1767 EVTIEQQFDIT
+1767 EVIIEQQFDIT
-1778 FAHQKVKF
+1778 FDSQKVKF
-1786 YQNGKEVTDETEYSS
+1786 YQNGKEVTDENEYSS

-1834 GLNHPLVGTG
+1834 GLNNPLVGTG
-1844 PEGVHGGTVCDLQ
+1844 PGVHGGTVCDLQ
-1857 ITNMHAQYV
+1857 ITNMHAPYV

-1899 VIKEIAQA
+1899 VIKEIRQA

-1919 TNNGFSQSIEYA
+1919 TNNGFSQSIGNA

-1945 QNGFAGTIGTGGTS
+1945 QNGFVETIGIDGTS
-1959 TVTNC
+1959 SVMNC

-1970 IGGDGFAHE
+1970 IGGNGFTRE
-1979 IKRGSEVENCSIS
+1979 IKISSEVENCRI
-1992 NAEIT
+1992 NDAEIT
-1997 GHGFA
+1997 RNGFA
-2002 ETIGNENAST
+2002 ETIGNDGAST
-2012 VTNCTITNAKIGG
+2012 VTNCTIANAKIGE
-2025 DGFAHEIKRGSEVE
+2025 DGFAQEIK
-2039 NCSISNA
+2039 N
-2046 EITGHGFAE
+2046 
-2055 TIGNEN
+2055 
-2061 ASTVTNCTI
+2061 
-2070 TNAKIGGDGFAHE
+2070 
-2083 IKRSSKVE
+2083 SSKVE
-2091 NCSISD
+2091 NCRISD
-2097 AEITGDGF
+2097 AEITGNGF
-2105 ARTIGNDGASELTT
+2105 AGTIGNGGASELTN

-2124 ATIGE
+2124 ATIGK

-2156 INQYAGTVTGCAIY
+2156 INQYAGMVTDCGIY

-2176 DSSQIK
+2176 DENQIK

-2201 QPNGTRSSEF
+2201 QPDGKRSSEF
-2211 IVGFAKEPTVW
+2211 IVGFAKEPTVG
-2222 GAITSIKSCYVA
+2222 GASIKRCFVA
-2234 GSLYGADVS
+2234 GSLYGAFDVS
-2243 GFTGSADKGAELN
+2243 GFTGRTDQGAELN

-2267 QEAYGFAQEIVEN
+2267 QEAYGFAQEIVQY

-2288 ALGVIRKAQNA
+2288 ALGVIRKARNA

-2304 SIMNGTV
+2304 PITNGTV
-2311 SNNYTAFWTVSADTW
+2311 SDNYAAFWTVSADTW
-2326 YPFYKNKT
+2326 HPFYESKT
-2334 GGNSSNNYYLT
+2334 GGSSSNNYYLT
-2345 ECSINTSTGAPNTSN
+2345 ECAINTDTGSSNTPN
-2360 YNTNGVQGKTYQEL
+2360 YNTNGVQEKTYQEL
-2374 SALSFSGQ
+2374 SALSISGQ

-2406 PYPMPADMTAY
+2406 PYPMPEGMTAY
-2417 GDWSYYHLGAATL
+2417 GDWSYYHLGAASL
-2430 VYYEK
+2430 FYYER

-2458 DTLLNETGKTVTDD
+2458 GTLLNEAGKTVTDD
-2472 GYLLILKNTGNED
+2472 GYLLILKDIGNEA
-2485 GSYRISFD
+2485 GSYSISFE
-2493 NVNGGNFSGEY
+2493 NVYGGNVSGTY
-2504 TMASEEA
+2504 TIGSEDAGQAFAKASDA
-2511 GKAFKADS
+2511 
-2519 SLTTAIKAAL
+2519 LTSAIKKAL
-2529 GENENCQVYRF
+2529 GTKLDCTIYQF
-2540 DPINYL
+2540 DPTKYVKLNKNG
-2546 TLDTESFSAL
+2546 FSAL

-2565 VGLTVTQG
+2565 VGLTVKQG
-2573 SNLTAKFSFLPIF
+2573 SNLMAKFSFLPIF

-2631 SDWDGKAQDNFDK
+2631 SAWDGKAQDNFDK

-2688 YKGQAYTVTG
+2688 YKGQAYTVAG

-2722 MISSLVVE
+2722 MISSLIV
-2730 DAKYELD
+2730 DGAAYELVSED
-2737 SAGQTRL
+2737 EGRL
-2744 DVISASTDL
+2744 DKIRASNDL
-2753 KSEGSNNEFVRYNR
+2753 ESKDSNNEFVRYNR

-2783 GLVYQNEYVKPS
+2783 GLVYQNEYAKPS
-2795 ENAGDDYRSGVIQNC
+2795 ENAGDDYKSGVIQNC

-2821 LVWKNLGGSITDSS
+2821 LVWKNYGGTITDSS

-2840 AGFAGFVQKNVSK
+2840 TGFAGFVQKNVSK
-2853 ALGTDASGNKIYAKA
+2853 DLGKDADGNAVYAKA
-2868 VVDNCSV
+2868 VVDSCSV
-2875 RNIVAAGNGFAGN
+2875 RNVVTAGNGFAGN
-2888 NTGMKPTTTFSS
+2888 NTGV
-2900 TEEQAFASCRAE
+2900 ELNAQLAADEQAVASSQAT
-2912 IRNCSV
+2912 IRYCSV
-2918 VNGVISGYGFAYEN
+2918 VNGVISGYGFAYKN
-2932 EKNGLIE
+2932 EENGLIE

-2949 YEEYLTEAKTW
+2949 YEEYLTEAATW
-2960 TGGQEKRRYYP
+2960 TGEQAKRRYYP
-2971 YTDPEAQRKA
+2971 YTAQEAQRKA

-2988 NGTTDGSFSGAG
+2988 TVKGDFSGAG
-3000 FAGYNDENCVI
+3000 FAGSNDEKSGI
-3011 ANCSVTGTIDWKNT
+3011 ANCSVTGTIDWENKE
-3025 KSLAGFIASNKGE
+3025 SLAGFIDSNKGE
-3038 ITGSYSNVSMGSKA
+3038 ITGSYSNVRMGSKD
-3052 NNASGKAS
+3052 NIASGKAS

-3114 FSPDTADGIFTSCY
+3114 FSPGKAGGTFTSCY
-3128 ALSKSNGTEVN
+3128 ALSSDRNGTEAN

-3144 KAETLKSKTTELS
+3144 TAETLKSNTELS

-3162 TAVKTVAYGQ
+3162 TEVKTVAYGQ
-3172 LNADLNETSKYPF
+3172 LNTGLNETSKYPF
-3185 PCGSSITNYGDWKEN
+3185 PCGSSITNYGDWQEN
-3200 VTASGNEKTVTLLA
+3200 VPASRKEKTVTLLA

-3254 ETELNL
+3254 ETELHL

-3280 SELSTSEK
+3280 SELSASEK

-3348 DDDTIEKAK
+3348 DDDTVEKAK
-3357 DGTLRMDENGNI
+3357 NGTLRMDENGNI
-3369 LDDENEAKSTGNAEA
+3369 LDDENETVNTGTTETSEAGTTEWST
-3384 SADPSSI
+3384 

-3399 EGAKESST
+3399 TGTTESST

-3416 GTTESSTAGT
+3416 GTTEPSIAGT
-3426 TKTPEEGTTESS
+3426 TETPEEGTTESS
-3438 TTGTTESPEEGTTE
+3438 TAGTTETPKEGTTE
-3452 SSTTGTTEMS
+3452 SATTGTTEMS
-3462 ETGATESTELSS
+3462 ETGATESTEWSS

-3486 TCYEIY
+3486 TFYEIY

>member
-1 MERQMRRY
+1 MRRY

-67 AARANGQWSS
+67 AARASGQWSS

-91 GTEMTYQPSDY
+91 GTAMSYRPSDY
-102 NKASD
+102 DRASD
-107 ADEASRKFYYF
+107 ADAESRKFYYF
-118 TTENTAVKNGAEA
+118 TTESAEAVKNGAEA

-167 DHPITEVDAKA
+167 DHAITAEEDAQA
-178 VSRTE
+178 VSRTD
-183 PNDRRD
+183 PDARRD
-189 YKADGKRTII
+189 YKVDGKRTII

-237 YRPVSSKTGAQ
+237 YRPVSSKEGAQ
-248 SFKTK
+248 NFQTK

-260 VTSGEK
+260 VTSGKK
-266 AVKEVDPSSS
+266 AVKEVDPSSPLS
-276 SAQTDAFSSAV
+276 QTDAFSRAV
-287 LAEESAEAFNVVIPS
+287 LAEKSAGTFDVVIPS

-309 TKAVKAEYY
+309 KQPVNAEYY

-332 ANLFPEFIPGEDIRI
+332 AELFPEFIPGEDIRI
-347 TVTLTSDKAGEDVSQ
+347 TATLTSDKAGEDVSQ

-384 SKTMVTVSN
+384 SKTVVTVSN
-393 PRHLENLSTEVSGV
+393 PRHLENLSSEVSGV
-407 DFAGKQIVKDTT
+407 DFAAVGKQIVKDTT

-433 DAEAE
+433 DAAAE
-438 NVAKAQNQRETVTA
+438 NVVKAQNQKETVTA

-463 KSTYG
+463 ESPFG
-468 YYADGNQSIEKKDI
+468 YYADGNRAIAKGDI
-482 QVYSYTSKKFGTGA
+482 QVYSYTAKKFGTGA
-496 VTSEDTKAQIS
+496 VTSEDAKATIS

-544 QAAAVLKVSDLMIAD
+544 RAAAVLKVSDLVIAD
-559 ATSCVTGEVLY
+559 ATSCVTGEVLNA
-570 TSDEGNAEMPT
+570 SDGSHAEMPT

-609 PEGANKKGLTTENS
+609 PEGTNKDGITTGNS
-623 AITAATD
+623 AIAAAPD

-651 ADHKLSAEEGQTAQ
+651 ADQKLSVEEGQTVQ
-665 QGEPTKKFTIKNVT
+665 QGEPSKKFIIKNVT

-718 ESGDADTSENNWK
+718 EAGDADTSENNWK
-731 TRCKINGKL
+731 TNCKINGKL

-747 TDPVAGGLIG
+747 MDPVAGGLIG
-757 KVANTVTNQ
+757 KVADTVTNQ

-791 SIGILGGLIGS
+791 STGILGGLIGS

-807 SVKAE
+807 SVKVE
-812 DADLIAKNVNVGIAE
+812 EADLIAKNVHVGIAE

-844 TGGTKTELKNV
+844 TGGTKAELKNV
-855 RFTFVNSRLGGKQ
+855 RFTSVNSRLGGKQ

-905 TTKNFRDLNITVGQ
+905 TTKTFRDLNITVGQ
-919 EQPSLTVTA
+919 EQPSLMVAA
-928 DQTVMNSSAGGFF
+928 DQTVTNSSAGGFF
-941 GAVTDS
+941 GAVTDHA
-947 SSQLSIRKS
+947 SQLSIRKS
-956 SLKTISMDAES
+956 SLKTISMNAES
-967 MGAGGS
+967 VGTGES
-973 AQGTGNADLTVTGT
+973 AQGTGNADLTVAGT

-1035 VGKIGNSAS
+1035 IGKIGNSAS
-1044 GGNNVSVAIQN
+1044 GGINVSVAIQN

-1073 EGTVGGFIGNAATN
+1073 EGTVGSFIGNAATN
-1087 VSGIALK
+1087 VSGITLK

-1106 AIETASENA
+1106 AIEAASENA

-1124 RISSGTAVLENLTV
+1124 RISSGTAKLENLTV

-1152 DNFIKVTASQGK
+1152 DNYIKVTASQGK

-1176 ESLQIA
+1176 KSLQIT
-1182 NAAVSGSGVNDQIE
+1182 NAAVSGSGTNDQIE

-1207 TQAAATSISNSMASM
+1207 TQAAETSISNSMASM
-1222 YVRSEGNGGNGWGSS
+1222 YVRSEGNGGNVGGSS

-1250 GTVTIRNSYSGGRTS
+1250 GTVTIQNSYSGGRTS

-1331 DAQNLTAGNTYCTGR
+1331 DAQSLTAGNTYCTGR
-1346 VYGASGTNTGSST
+1346 VYGASGMNTGSST
-1359 SSESTANYGYYAGKL
+1359 SSGSTANYGYYAGKL

-1427 NCPLKLNESSASVY
+1427 NCPLKLNKSSASVY
-1441 YYDGSST
+1441 YYDSSST
-1448 QEADHYENNKT
+1448 QEAAHYANNRT
-1459 VYPFKTVINTSARAL
+1459 VYPFKTVIGTSFARAL

-1484 GADENRYSQIGD
+1484 GADKNRYSQIGD
-1496 WEVPEKAAATEF
+1496 WEVPAKAAATEF

-1599 ESGWRIE
+1599 EQSLFLHIRD
-1606 LKGSQQL
+1606 SQGL
-1613 NNDSI
+1613 NNTSI
-1618 SSIRYTGWNKELND
+1618 NESQWYTVISDLKSIHKYACNEFDGYVAYKVD
-1632 LTKFD
+1632 LTVKGD
-1637 TNCPE
+1637 
-1642 LAEYS
+1642 
-1647 AYILEPTENERKN
+1647 
-1660 CFFYWGPSNVNNFGT
+1660 NNRFMPNNNNAFGT
-1675 GIVLWKKSD
+1675 GITIWKSKYDSNQN
-1684 FDKWSYDNPTYPKV
+1684 KWIPESPKV
-1698 GFTYTPFFAD
+1698 GFTCIPFFAD
-1708 AVRGADEG
+1708 AVRGADKG
-1716 RLQSVSKSWSRNT
+1716 IYQNVAYSWTDSD
-1729 GTTSGIEN
+1729 TSNNGK
-1737 TAQAI
+1737 AQAV
-1742 IRSAKQFKEWVR
+1742 IRSAEQLENLVS
-1754 FDNNNYGFLSSEK
+1754 FDNSCDGFLSNNGK
-1767 EVTIEQQFDIT
+1767 RITVEQRLDIT
-1778 FAHQKVKF
+1778 YDEDKVTF
-1786 YQNGKEVTDETEYSS
+1786 YKNGNVNTENQIYGS
-1801 PTIKTIGTSKGGTFR
+1801 PTFNAIGKGTGGTFR
-1816 STLRPGREANS
+1816 SSLRPGKDENS
-1827 ADYYVLD
+1827 KDYYVLD
-1834 GLNHPLVGTG
+1834 GLNNPLVGTG
-1844 PEGVHGGTVCDLQ
+1844 PGVHGGTVCDLQ
-1857 ITNMHAQYV
+1857 ITNMHALYV

-1899 VIKEIAQA
+1899 VIKEIRQA

-1919 TNNGFSQSIEYA
+1919 TNNGFSQSIGNA
-1931 SKVSDCTLEDVEIG
+1931 SKVSDCTLEDVEVG
-1945 QNGFAGTIGTGGTS
+1945 QNGFVETIGIDGTS
-1959 TVTNC
+1959 TVMNC

-1970 IGGDGFAHE
+1970 IGGDGFTRE
-1979 IKRGSEVENCSIS
+1979 IKINSNVENCRIS
-1992 NAEIT
+1992 DAEIT
-1997 GHGFA
+1997 GNGFA
-2002 ETIGNENAST
+2002 ETIGNDGAST

-2025 DGFAHEIKRGSEVE
+2025 DGFAHEIKNSSKIE
-2039 NCSISNA
+2039 NCNISDA
-2046 EITGHGFAE
+2046 EITGNGFAE
-2055 TIGNEN
+2055 TIGN
-2061 ASTVTNCTI
+2061 
-2070 TNAKIGGDGFAHE
+2070 G
-2083 IKRSSKVE
+2083 
-2091 NCSISD
+2091 
-2097 AEITGDGF
+2097 
-2105 ARTIGNDGASELTT
+2105 GASELTN

-2156 INQYAGTVTGCAIY
+2156 INQYAGTVTDCGIY
-2170 ADKAQY
+2170 ADKVQY
-2176 DSSQIK
+2176 DANQIK

-2201 QPNGTRSSEF
+2201 QPDGTRSKEF
-2211 IVGFAKEPTVW
+2211 IVGFAKEPTVG
-2222 GAITSIKSCYVA
+2222 GASIKRCYVA
-2234 GSLYGADVS
+2234 GSLYGAADVS
-2243 GFTGSADKGAELN
+2243 GFTGRTDKGAELN

-2267 QEAYGFAQEIVEN
+2267 QEAYGFAQKIVEY

-2288 ALGVIRKAQNA
+2288 ALGVIRKARNA

-2304 SIMNGTV
+2304 SITDGTV
-2311 SNNYTAFWTVSADTW
+2311 SNNYTAFWTVNADTW
-2326 YPFYKNKT
+2326 YPFYESKT

-2345 ECSINTSTGAPNTSN
+2345 ECSINTSTEAPNTSN
-2360 YNTNGVQGKTYQEL
+2360 YNTNGVQEKTYQEL
-2374 SALSFSGQ
+2374 SALSISGQ

-2406 PYPMPADMTAY
+2406 PYPMPEGMTAY

-2435 IGDQYY
+2435 IGGQYY

-2472 GYLLILKNTGNED
+2472 GYLLILKDIGNEA
-2485 GSYRISFD
+2485 GSYSISFE
-2493 NVNGGNFSGEY
+2493 NVYGGNGNASGTY
-2504 TMASEEA
+2504 TIGSEDA
-2511 GKAFKADS
+2511 GKAFAKASDA
-2519 SLTTAIKAAL
+2519 LTSAIKKAL
-2529 GENENCQVYRF
+2529 GTKLDCTIYQF
-2540 DPINYL
+2540 DPTKYVKLNKNG
-2546 TLDTESFSAL
+2546 FSAL

-2618 DYIIRSSRQLELL
+2618 DYIIRSSRQLKLL
-2631 SDWDGKAQDNFDK
+2631 SDWDGKALGGSDNWKDNFDK

-2658 GYKNHLV
+2658 GYKNQLV

-2676 TNRILFGNIDGT
+2676 IQAPDTNRILFENIDGT
-2688 YKGQAYTVTG
+2688 YKGQAYTVAG
-2698 ESAAKPVKLSGLK
+2698 ESAVKPVKLSGLK
-2711 SDFAKEIAPSG
+2711 SDFAKEIASSG

-2737 SAGQTRL
+2737 SADQTRL
-2744 DVISASTDL
+2744 DVIRASTDL
-2753 KSEGSNNEFVRYNR
+2753 QSEGSNNEFVRYNH

-2783 GLVYQNEYVKPS
+2783 GLVHQNEYVKPS

-2810 VIRNSDVKGAG
+2810 VIRNSEVKGAG
-2821 LVWKNLGGSITDSS
+2821 LVWKNYGGTITDSS

-2840 AGFAGFVQKNVSK
+2840 TGFAGFVQKNVSK
-2853 ALGTDASGNKIYAKA
+2853 PLGTDTSGNKIYAKA

-2888 NTGMKPTTTFSS
+2888 NTGVEPTAPFSS
-2900 TEEQAFASCRAE
+2900 TEEAFASCQAE

-2949 YEEYLTEAKTW
+2949 YEEYLTEAATW
-2960 TGGQEKRRYYP
+2960 TGEQANNRRYYP
-2971 YTDPEAQRKA
+2971 YADQAQAAQRKA
-2981 AYELVTL
+2981 AYELIILT
-2988 NGTTDGSFSGAG
+2988 GTTDNGFSGAG
-3000 FAGYNDENCVI
+3000 FAGFNNDKNCVI

-3025 KSLAGFIASNKGE
+3025 KPLAGFIDSNKGE
-3038 ITGSYSNVSMGSKA
+3038 ITGSYSNVSMGSK
-3052 NNASGKAS
+3052 NNAGRKAS
-3060 GFVNK
+3060 GFVND

-3079 EGNSKIAGFTME
+3079 EGNSSIAGFSMDNKE
-3091 NPNGMI
+3091 GNI

-3107 NANNYSY
+3107 KASNYSL
-3114 FSPDTADGIFTSCY
+3114 FALDNAVGTFTSCY
-3128 ALSKSNGTEVN
+3128 ALSNIDGTEDN

-3144 KAETLKSKTTELS
+3144 TAETLKSKTEQLS

-3162 TAVKTVAYGQ
+3162 TTVKTVAYGQ
-3172 LNADLNETSKYPF
+3172 LNTSLNETSEYPF
-3185 PCGSSITNYGDWKEN
+3185 PCGSSITNYGDWKES
-3200 VTASGNEKTVTLLA
+3200 VTVSGKEKTVTLLA
-3214 GSSAVFAGE
+3214 GSNAAFAGE
-3223 AVPALMSE
+3223 AIPALMSE
-3231 EMADEDILQE
+3231 EIADEDILQE

-3280 SELSTSEK
+3280 SELSASEK

-3301 LSDGDAEASGSSK
+3301 ISDGDAEASGSSK

-3348 DDDTIEKAK
+3348 DDDTVEKAK

-3369 LDDENEAKSTGNAEA
+3369 LEDENEAEST
-3384 SADPSSI
+3384 
-3391 AGTTETPE
+3391 GTTET
-3399 EGAKESST
+3399 S
-3407 AGTTETPEA
+3407 EA

-3426 TKTPEEGTTESS
+3426 TETPEEGTTESS
-3438 TTGTTESPEEGTTE
+3438 TAGTTEIPEEGTTE
-3452 SSTTGTTEMS
+3452 PSTAGTTETSEAGMTESATTGTTEVS
-3462 ETGATESTELSS
+3462 ETESTESTELSS
-3474 SGTETSAENGGG
+3474 SGTETSAE
-3486 TCYEIY
+3486 
-3492 QAEY
+3492 

>member
-1 MERQMRRY
+1 MRRY

-67 AARANGQWSS
+67 AAEANGQWDA
-77 FLEKTAAKGQEGSR
+77 FLKKTSGTNSEAAR
-91 GTEMTYQPSDY
+91 GVELANGPTGYDKTSD
-102 NKASD
+102 KD
-107 ADEASRKFYYF
+107 ADSRKFYTF
-118 TTENTAVKNGAEA
+118 TTESDEAVQQGAVS

-145 HHFYVEYDAASG
+145 HHFYVEYDAISG
-157 TVFGVFYTDS
+157 TVYGVFYTDA
-167 DHPITEVDAKA
+167 DHAITAEDAGK
-178 VSRTE
+178 VSRTD
-183 PNDRRD
+183 PNARRD
-189 YKADGKRTII
+189 YKDENGKRTII

-207 ELNSPGD
+207 ELNNPGD

-260 VTSGEK
+260 VTSGKK
-266 AVKEVDPSSS
+266 AVKEVDPSNLSS
-276 SAQTDAFSSAV
+276 QTDAFSSAV
-287 LAEESAEAFNVVIPS
+287 LAEKSAGTFDVVIPS

-309 TKAVKAEYY
+309 KQPVNAEYY

-332 ANLFPEFIPGEDIRI
+332 ADLFPEFIPGEDIRI

-407 DFAGKQIVKDTT
+407 DFEENQIVKDTT

-438 NVAKAQNQRETVTA
+438 NVAKAQNQKETVTA

-468 YYADGNQSIEKKDI
+468 YYANGNQSIEKKDI
-482 QVYSYTSKKFGTGA
+482 QVYSYTAKKFGTGA

-544 QAAAVLKVSDLMIAD
+544 RAAAVLKVSDLVIAD
-559 ATSCVTGEVLY
+559 ATSCVTGEVLI
-570 TSDEGNAEMPT
+570 TSDGGNAEMPT

-609 PEGANKKGLTTENS
+609 PEGANKNELTTENS

-718 ESGDADTSENNWK
+718 EAGDADTSENNWK
-731 TRCKINGKL
+731 TNCKINGKL

-757 KVANTVTNQ
+757 KVADTVTNQ

-781 QMNGLRKEGQ
+781 QMNGLQKEGQ
-791 SIGILGGLIGS
+791 STGILGGLIGS

-807 SVKAE
+807 SVKVE
-812 DADLIAKNVNVGIAE
+812 EADLIAKNVHVGIAE

-844 TGGTKTELKNV
+844 TGGTKAELKNV
-855 RFTFVNSRLGGKQ
+855 RFTSVNSRLGGKQ

-905 TTKNFRDLNITVGQ
+905 TTKTFRDLNITVGQ
-919 EQPSLTVTA
+919 EQPSLTVAA
-928 DQTVMNSSAGGFF
+928 DQTVMGSSAGGFF
-941 GAVTDS
+941 GAVTDHA
-947 SSQLSIRKS
+947 SQLSIRKS
-956 SLKTISMDAES
+956 SLKTISLNAES

-973 AQGTGNADLTVTGT
+973 AKGTGNADLTVTGT
-987 NVGGLIGYCAGKAT
+987 NVGGLIGYCADKTT

-1007 SNDGVILTV
+1007 SNDEVILTV
-1016 QGSFTL
+1016 QGNFTL
-1022 GENGKKAGNAGGL
+1022 GENDKKAGNAGGL
-1035 VGKIGNSAS
+1035 IGKIGNSAS
-1044 GGNNVSVAIQN
+1044 GGTNVSVTIQN

-1062 MTAYAEGTNGK
+1062 MTAYAEGSNGK

-1087 VSGIALK
+1087 VSGITLK
-1094 DCNLSANSVNLG
+1094 ECYLSANSVNLG
-1106 AIETASENA
+1106 AIEAASENA

-1124 RISSGTAVLENLTV
+1124 RISSVKAVLENLTV

-1152 DNFIKVTASQGK
+1152 DNYIKVTASQGK

-1182 NAAVSGSGVNDQIE
+1182 NAAVSGSGTNDQIE
-1196 AGSSAGGLAGE
+1196 AGGSAGGLAGE
-1207 TQAAATSISNSMASM
+1207 TQAAATIISNSMASM
-1222 YVRSEGNGGNGWGSS
+1222 YVRSEGNGGNVGGSS

-1250 GTVTIRNSYSGGRTS
+1250 GTVTIQNSYSGGRTS

-1331 DAQNLTAGNTYCTGR
+1331 DAQSLTAGNTYCTGR

-1427 NCPLKLNESSASVY
+1427 KCPLKLNKSSASVY
-1441 YYDGSST
+1441 YYDSSST
-1448 QEADHYENNKT
+1448 QEAAHYENNKT
-1459 VYPFKTVINTSARAL
+1459 VYPFKTVINTSLARAL

-1496 WEVPEKAAATEF
+1496 WEVPAKAAATEF

-1579 VAEDGYLLLVSNEA
+1579 VAEDGYLLLVSKDVLKANEISQWTLKLYPSA
-1593 IKEAGG
+1593 YVEKNINSNDNWKSKSISDLSALKYTAFSADCTEFSNYEAYNISSYTTLTDEKWFITPQSDDSFGSGIIIKKGG
-1599 ESGWRIE
+1599 EE
-1606 LKGSQQL
+1606 K
-1613 NNDSI
+1613 
-1618 SSIRYTGWNKELND
+1618 
-1632 LTKFD
+1632 
-1637 TNCPE
+1637 
-1642 LAEYS
+1642 A
-1647 AYILEPTENERKN
+1647 
-1660 CFFYWGPSNVNNFGT
+1660 
-1675 GIVLWKKSD
+1675 
-1684 FDKWSYDNPTYPKV
+1684 
-1698 GFTYTPFFAD
+1698 GFTYTPLFAD
-1708 AVRGADEG
+1708 AVRGADDG
-1716 RLQSVSKSWSRNT
+1716 KLQTVARSWNLEHVTDSNKSS
-1729 GTTSGIEN
+1729 I
-1737 TAQAI
+1737 AQVI
-1742 IRSAKQFKEWVR
+1742 VRSAKQLENLVS
-1754 FDNNNYGFLSSEK
+1754 FDNSLDGFLSN
-1767 EVTIEQQFDIT
+1767 
-1778 FAHQKVKF
+1778 
-1786 YQNGKEVTDETEYSS
+1786 NGKRITVEQRLDVTYDKDKVTFYKNGNVNTENQIYGS
-1801 PTIKTIGTSKGGTFR
+1801 PTFNAIGQSIGGTFR
-1816 STLRPGREANS
+1816 SSLRPGKDENS
-1827 ADYYVLD
+1827 KDYYVLD
-1834 GLNHPLVGTG
+1834 GLNNPLVGTG
-1844 PEGVHGGTVCDLQ
+1844 PGVHGGTVCNLQ
-1857 ITNMHAQYV
+1857 ITNMNALYV

-1899 VIKEIAQA
+1899 VIKEIRQA

-1919 TNNGFSQSIEYA
+1919 TNNGFSQSIGNA

-1945 QNGFAGTIGTGGTS
+1945 QNGFVETIGIDGTSTVMNCTITNAKIGGDGFTREIKINSKVENCSISDAEITGNGFAETIGNDGAS

-1964 TITNAK
+1964 TLTNAK

-1979 IKRGSEVENCSIS
+1979 IKN
-1992 NAEIT
+1992 
-1997 GHGFA
+1997 
-2002 ETIGNENAST
+2002 
-2012 VTNCTITNAKIGG
+2012 
-2025 DGFAHEIKRGSEVE
+2025 
-2039 NCSISNA
+2039 
-2046 EITGHGFAE
+2046 
-2055 TIGNEN
+2055 
-2061 ASTVTNCTI
+2061 
-2070 TNAKIGGDGFAHE
+2070 
-2083 IKRSSKVE
+2083 SSKIE

-2097 AEITGDGF
+2097 AKITGNGF

-2119 CTITN
+2119 CAITN

-2156 INQYAGTVTGCAIY
+2156 INQCAGTVTDCGIY

-2176 DSSQIK
+2176 DANQIK

-2201 QPNGTRSSEF
+2201 RSDGTRSEQS
-2211 IVGFAKEPTVW
+2211 IAGFVNNTPSTVW
-2222 GAITSIKSCYVA
+2222 GASIEKCFVA
-2234 GSLYGADVS
+2234 GSLYGAADVS
-2243 GFTGSADKGAELN
+2243 GFIVKVDGGETLN

-2262 VIEAG
+2262 VIEAE
-2267 QEAYGFAQEIVEN
+2267 QEAYGFAQEIVN
-2280 NAKIQNCH
+2280 YNAKIQNCH

-2304 SIMNGTV
+2304 SITNGTV
-2311 SNNYTAFWTVSADTW
+2311 SDNYAAFWTVSADTW

-2345 ECSINTSTGAPNTSN
+2345 ECAINTDTGSSNTPN
-2360 YNTNGVQGKTYQEL
+2360 YNTNGVQGKTYQKL
-2374 SALSFSGQ
+2374 SALNIFGQ
-2382 VKATSANTKAYY
+2382 TKATSANTKAYY

-2406 PYPMPADMTAY
+2406 PYPMPEGMTAY
-2417 GDWSYYHLGAATL
+2417 GDWSYYHLGAASL
-2430 VYYEK
+2430 VYYER

-2458 DTLLNETGKTVTDD
+2458 GTLLNETGKTVTED
-2472 GYLLILKNTGNED
+2472 GYLLILKNAGGNGGEYSI
-2485 GSYRISFD
+2485 GFSS
-2493 NVNGGNFSGEY
+2493 VNGKNVSEQY
-2504 TMASEEA
+2504 TVGTADA
-2511 GKAFKADS
+2511 NKAFVRNDT
-2519 SLTTAIKAAL
+2519 LTSAMKNAL
-2529 GENENCQVYRF
+2529 GINQECTVYKF
-2540 DPINYL
+2540 DPTNYVKL
-2546 TLDTESFSAL
+2546 NKDGFSAL

-2573 SNLTAKFSFLPIF
+2573 SNLMAKFSFLPIF

-2618 DYIIRSSRQLELL
+2618 DYIIRSARQLKLL
-2631 SDWDGKAQDNFDK
+2631 SEWDGKALGGSDNFDK
-2644 DLAKRYSYLSSTNT
+2644 DLAKRYSYLSSTNA

-2676 TNRILFGNIDGT
+2676 TSGILFENIDGT

-2698 ESAAKPVKLSGLK
+2698 ESTAKPVKLSGLK

-2730 DAKYELD
+2730 DATYRIASEDEAQSDKI
-2737 SAGQTRL
+2737 R
-2744 DVISASTDL
+2744 ASTDL
-2753 KSEGSNNEFVRYNR
+2753 NSEGSNNEFVRYNY

-2840 AGFAGFVQKNVSK
+2840 TGFAGFVQKNVSK
-2853 ALGTDASGNKIYAKA
+2853 DLGKDADGNAVYAKA
-2868 VVDNCSV
+2868 VVDSCAV
-2875 RNIVAAGNGFAGN
+2875 RNTVAAGNGFAGN
-2888 NTGMKPTTTFSS
+2888 NTGVELNAQLAADKQAVASS
-2900 TEEQAFASCRAE
+2900 QAT

-2949 YEEYLTEAKTW
+2949 YEEYLTEAATW
-2960 TGGQEKRRYYP
+2960 TGEQAKRRYYP
-2971 YTDPEAQRKA
+2971 YTDLATQRKA

-2988 NGTTDGSFSGAG
+2988 TVKGDFSGAG
-3000 FAGYNDENCVI
+3000 FAGSNDEKSGIV
-3011 ANCSVTGTIDWKNT
+3011 NCSVTGKIDWKN
-3025 KSLAGFIASNKGE
+3025 KKNLAGFIYVNKGN
-3038 ITGSYSNVSMGSKA
+3038 ITGSYNNVIMGSKD
-3052 NNASGKAS
+3052 NASGKAS

-3079 EGNSKIAGFTME
+3079 EGNSQIAGFTME
-3091 NPNGMI
+3091 NSNGKI

-3114 FSPDTADGIFTSCY
+3114 FSPGSNAGGAFTSCY
-3128 ALSKSNGTEVN
+3128 ALSSDSNGTEAN

-3144 KAETLKSKTTELS
+3144 AAETLKSKTELS

-3172 LNADLNETSKYPF
+3172 LNAGLNETSEYPF
-3185 PCGSSITNYGDWKEN
+3185 PCGSPITNYGDWKEN
-3200 VTASGNEKTVTLLA
+3200 VTASGKEKTVTLLA

-3223 AVPALMSE
+3223 AIPALMSE

-3241 EGPREIQAVLGED
+3241 EGPQEIQAVLGED

-3260 SEFVPQMKGWKLLGW
+3260 SEFVPQRKGWKLLGW

-3280 SELSTSEK
+3280 SELSASEK

-3348 DDDTIEKAK
+3348 DDDTVEKAK

-3369 LDDENEAKSTGNAEA
+3369 LEDENEAESTGNAEA

-3399 EGAKESST
+3399 EGVKEPSTAGTTETSEEGTTESST

-3416 GTTESSTAGT
+3416 GTTESA
-3426 TKTPEEGTTESS
+3426 

-3462 ETGATESTELSS
+3462 ETGTTESTELSS

-3486 TCYEIY
+3486 TFYEIY

>member
-1 MERQMRRY
+1 MRRY

-67 AARANGQWSS
+67 AARASGQWSS
-77 FLEKTAAKGQEGSR
+77 FLEKTAAEGQDGSR
-91 GTEMTYQPSDY
+91 GTAMSYDPSDY
-102 NKASD
+102 NRASD
-107 ADEASRKFYYF
+107 ADAESRKFYYF
-118 TTENTAVKNGAEA
+118 TTESAEAVKNGAEA

-167 DHPITEVDAKA
+167 DHPITADDATA
-178 VSRTE
+178 VSLSRTD
-183 PNDRRD
+183 PDARRD
-189 YKADGKRTII
+189 YKVDGKRTII

-237 YRPVSSKTGAQ
+237 YRPVSSKTGAPN
-248 SFKTK
+248 FKTK

-276 SAQTDAFSSAV
+276 SSQTDAFSSAV
-287 LAEESAEAFNVVIPS
+287 LAEISVEPFDVVIPS
-302 SGASAQQ
+302 SGVSAQQ

-332 ANLFPEFIPGEDIRI
+332 ADLFPEFIPGEDIRI
-347 TVTLTSDKAGEDVSQ
+347 TATLTSDKAGEDVSQ

-384 SKTMVTVSN
+384 STVVTVSN
-393 PRHLENLSTEVSGV
+393 PRHLENLSSEVSGV
-407 DFAGKQIVKDTT
+407 DFAAAGKQIVKDTT
-419 VDTVSVVRNLFWDE
+419 VDTVSVVRNLFWDK

-438 NVAKAQNQRETVTA
+438 DVAKAQSQKETVTA

-463 KSTYG
+463 ESPFG
-468 YYADGNQSIEKKDI
+468 YYADGNQEIAKGDI
-482 QVYSYTSKKFGTGA
+482 QVYSYTAKKFGTGA
-496 VTSEDTKAQIS
+496 VTSEDAKAQIS

-544 QAAAVLKVSDLMIAD
+544 RAAAVLKVSDLVIAD
-559 ATSCVTGEVLY
+559 ATSCVTGEVLNA
-570 TSDEGNAEMPT
+570 SDGSNAEMPT

-609 PEGANKKGLTTENS
+609 PEGTNKDGITTGNS
-623 AITAATD
+623 AIAAAPD

-651 ADHKLSAEEGQTAQ
+651 ADQKLSVEEGQTAQ

-718 ESGDADTSENNWK
+718 EAGDADTSENNWK
-731 TRCKINGKL
+731 NNCKINGKL
-740 TLNAMKG
+740 ALNAVKG

-757 KVANTVTNQ
+757 KVADTVTNQ
-766 EDLILQKVYLEADTL
+766 EDLILQKVYLEANTL
-781 QMNGLRKEGQ
+781 QMNGLQKGSQ
-791 SIGILGGLIGS
+791 STGILGGLIGS

-812 DADLIAKNVNVGIAE
+812 DTDLIAKNVNVGIAE

-836 AGGIIGSV
+836 TGGIIGSV

-855 RFTFVNSRLGGKQ
+855 RLTSVNSLLGGKQ

-878 SGEGTLE
+878 SGEGVLE
-885 SVHVLATGQNENAA
+885 SVHVLATGQNENTA
-899 EDNSGK
+899 EGSSGK
-905 TTKNFRDLNITVGQ
+905 TTKTFRDLNITLGQ

-928 DQTVMNSSAGGFF
+928 DQTATNGSAGGFF
-941 GAVTDS
+941 GAVTDPA
-947 SSQLSIRKS
+947 SQLSIRKS
-956 SLKTISMDAES
+956 SLKTISLNAES

-973 AQGTGNADLTVTGT
+973 AKGTGNADLTVTGT
-987 NVGGLIGYCAGKAT
+987 NVGGLIGYCADKAI

-1007 SNDGVILTV
+1007 SNDEVILTV
-1016 QGSFTL
+1016 QGNFTL
-1022 GENGKKAGNAGGL
+1022 GENDKKAGNAGGL
-1035 VGKIGNSAS
+1035 IGKIGNSAS
-1044 GGNNVSVAIQN
+1044 GGTKVSVIIQN

-1062 MTAYAEGTNGK
+1062 MTAYAEGSNGK

-1087 VSGIALK
+1087 VSGITLK

-1106 AIETASENA
+1106 AIEAASENA

-1124 RISSGTAVLENLTV
+1124 RISSGTAKLENLTV

-1152 DNFIKVTASQGK
+1152 DNYIKVTASQGK

-1176 ESLQIA
+1176 ESLQIT
-1182 NAAVSGSGVNDQIE
+1182 NAAVSGSGTNDQIE

-1222 YVRSEGNGGNGWGSS
+1222 YVRSEGNGGNVGGSS

-1250 GTVTIRNSYSGGRTS
+1250 GTVTIQSSYSGGRTS

-1331 DAQNLTAGNTYCTGR
+1331 DAQSLTASNTYCTGR

-1427 NCPLKLNESSASVY
+1427 KCPLKLNERSASVY
-1441 YYDGSST
+1441 YYDSSST
-1448 QEADHYENNKT
+1448 QEAAHYENNKT
-1459 VYPFKTVINTSARAL
+1459 VYPFKTVINTSLARAL

-1484 GADENRYSQIGD
+1484 GADKNRYSQIGD
-1496 WEVPEKAAATEF
+1496 WEVPAKAAATEF

-1579 VAEDGYLLLVSNEA
+1579 VAEDGYLLLVSNET
-1593 IKEAGG
+1593 IRKAGG
-1599 ESGWRIE
+1599 ESGLSLHART
-1606 LKGSQQL
+1606 SQSVD
-1613 NNDSI
+1613 NTSV
-1618 SSIRYTGWNKELND
+1618 ND
-1632 LTKFD
+1632 LRYWDIIDNLSALNKYECSEFNGYTAYDLGLITKINDNYFIPNTENKFGLGITIWETKFKED
-1637 TNCPE
+1637 KNE
-1642 LAEYS
+1642 WVAE
-1647 AYILEPTENERKN
+1647 A
-1660 CFFYWGPSNVNNFGT
+1660 
-1675 GIVLWKKSD
+1675 
-1684 FDKWSYDNPTYPKV
+1684 
-1698 GFTYTPFFAD
+1698 GFTYTTFFAD
-1708 AVRGADEG
+1708 AVRGADNG
-1716 RLQSVSKSWSRNT
+1716 RLQSVSKSWSWNA
-1729 GTTSGIEN
+1729 GTISGMEN
-1737 TAQAI
+1737 LAQAS
-1742 IRSAKQFKEWVR
+1742 IRSARQLKEWTR
-1754 FDNNNYGFLSSEK
+1754 FDNNNDGFLSNQK
-1767 EVTIEQQFDIT
+1767 EVIIEQQFDIT
-1778 FAHQKVKF
+1778 FDSQKVKF
-1786 YQNGKEVTDETEYSS
+1786 YQNGKEVTDENEYSS

-1834 GLNHPLVGTG
+1834 GLHNPLVGTG
-1844 PEGVHGGTVCDLQ
+1844 PGVHGGTVCNLQ
-1857 ITNMHAQYV
+1857 ITNMNALYV

-1899 VIKEIAQA
+1899 VIKEIRQA

-1919 TNNGFSQSIEYA
+1919 TNNGFSQSIGNA

-1945 QNGFAGTIGTGGTS
+1945 QNGFVETIGIDGTS
-1959 TVTNC
+1959 TVMNC

-1979 IKRGSEVENCSIS
+1979 IKINSEVENCSIRD
-1992 NAEIT
+1992 AEIT
-1997 GHGFA
+1997 GNGFA
-2002 ETIGNENAST
+2002 ETIGNDGAST
-2012 VTNCTITNAKIGG
+2012 VTNCTLTNAKIGG
-2025 DGFAHEIKRGSEVE
+2025 DGFAHEIK
-2039 NCSISNA
+2039 N
-2046 EITGHGFAE
+2046 
-2055 TIGNEN
+2055 
-2061 ASTVTNCTI
+2061 
-2070 TNAKIGGDGFAHE
+2070 
-2083 IKRSSKVE
+2083 SSKVE
-2091 NCSISD
+2091 NCSIRD
-2097 AEITGDGF
+2097 AEITGNGF
-2105 ARTIGNDGASELTT
+2105 ARTIGNGGTSELTN

-2129 NGFIHQMNSGKVS
+2129 NGFIDQMNAGKVS
-2142 ACKIVNATIGKNGF
+2142 ACKIVNATIWENGF
-2156 INQYAGTVTGCAIY
+2156 INQYAGEVTDCGIY

-2176 DSSQIK
+2176 DANQIK

-2201 QPNGTRSSEF
+2201 QPDGKRSSEF

-2222 GAITSIKSCYVA
+2222 GANTSIKRCYVA

-2243 GFTGSADKGAELN
+2243 GFTGSADKGAKLN

-2267 QEAYGFAQEIVEN
+2267 QEAYGFAQEIVEY

-2288 ALGVIRKAQNA
+2288 ALGVIRKARNA

-2304 SIMNGTV
+2304 SITNGTV
-2311 SNNYTAFWTVSADTW
+2311 SDNYTAFWTVSADTW

-2374 SALSFSGQ
+2374 SALSISEQ

-2406 PYPMPADMTAY
+2406 PYPMPEGMTAY
-2417 GDWSYYHLGAATL
+2417 GDWSYYHLGAASL
-2430 VYYEK
+2430 VYYER

-2458 DTLLNETGKTVTDD
+2458 GTLLNETGKTVTED
-2472 GYLLILKNTGNED
+2472 GYLLILKNAGGNGGEYSI
-2485 GSYRISFD
+2485 GFSS
-2493 NVNGGNFSGEY
+2493 VNGKNVSEQY
-2504 TMASEEA
+2504 TVGTADA
-2511 GKAFKADS
+2511 NKAFVRNDT
-2519 SLTTAIKAAL
+2519 LTSAMKNAL
-2529 GENENCQVYRF
+2529 GINQECMVYKF
-2540 DPINYL
+2540 DPTNYVKL
-2546 TLDTESFSAL
+2546 NKDGFSAL

-2573 SNLTAKFSFLPIF
+2573 SNLMAKFSFLPIF

-2592 PTVQNVNGKTEISFA
+2592 PTVQNENGTTKISFA
-2607 SVQKDAAQDGA
+2607 TVQKDAAQDGA
-2618 DYIIRSSRQLELL
+2618 NYIIRSARQLKLL
-2631 SDWDGKAQDNFDK
+2631 SDWDGKALGGLDSWNNFDK

-2665 IRQDMDIQAPD
+2665 IRQDMDLQAPD
-2676 TNRILFGNIDGT
+2676 TRRILFDNIDGT
-2688 YKGQAYTVTG
+2688 YKGQTYTVNG
-2698 ESAAKPVKLSGLK
+2698 ESTEKPVKLSGLTV
-2711 SDFAKEIAPSG
+2711 DFAGKIAPSG
-2722 MISSLVVE
+2722 TISSLIIE
-2730 DAKYELD
+2730 GARYELD
-2737 SAGQTRL
+2737 SEDQGRT
-2744 DVISASTDL
+2744 DVISASNDL
-2753 KSEGSNNEFVRYNR
+2753 TSKGNGNEFVRYNC

-2840 AGFAGFVQKNVSK
+2840 TGFAGFVQKNVSK
-2853 ALGTDASGNKIYAKA
+2853 ALGTDVSGNKIYARA

-2888 NTGMKPTTTFSS
+2888 NTGVKPMEPFSS

-2932 EKNGLIE
+2932 EENGFIE

-2949 YEEYLTEAKTW
+2949 YEEYLTEAATW
-2960 TGGQEKRRYYP
+2960 TGEQVNRRYYP
-2971 YTDPEAQRKA
+2971 YTDRTEQKKK

-2988 NGTTDGSFSGAG
+2988 TVRTDNFSGAG
-3000 FAGYNDENCVI
+3000 FAGKNDEKSGI
-3011 ANCSVTGTIDWKNT
+3011 TNCSVTGVINWENK
-3025 KSLAGFIASNKGE
+3025 KPLAGFIDDNKGN
-3038 ITGSYSNVSMGSKA
+3038 ITGSCNNVIMGSKN
-3052 NNASGKAS
+3052 NNADGKAS
-3060 GFVNK
+3060 GFVND

-3079 EGNSKIAGFTME
+3079 EGNSSIAGFSMDNKE
-3091 NPNGMI
+3091 GNI

-3107 NANNYSY
+3107 KAKKYSLFALDNAVG
-3114 FSPDTADGIFTSCY
+3114 TFTSCY
-3128 ALSKSNGTEVN
+3128 ALSNIDGTEDN

-3144 KAETLKSKTTELS
+3144 TAETLKSKTEQLS

-3162 TAVKTVAYGQ
+3162 TTVKTVAYGQ
-3172 LNADLNETSKYPF
+3172 LNTSLNETSEYPF

-3200 VTASGNEKTVTLLA
+3200 VNASGNEKTVTLLA
-3214 GSSAVFAGE
+3214 GSNAAFAGE
-3223 AVPALMSE
+3223 AIPALMSE
-3231 EMADEDILQE
+3231 EIADEDILQE

-3280 SELSTSEK
+3280 SELSASEK

-3369 LDDENEAKSTGNAEA
+3369 LEDKNEAEST
-3384 SADPSSI
+3384 
-3391 AGTTETPE
+3391 GTTET
-3399 EGAKESST
+3399 S
-3407 AGTTETPEA
+3407 EA

-3426 TKTPEEGTTESS
+3426 TETPEEGTTESS
-3438 TTGTTESPEEGTTE
+3438 TAGTTETPEEGTTESSTAGTTETPEEGTTESATTGTTESPEEGTTE

-3462 ETGATESTELSS
+3462 ETGATEPTELSS

-3486 TCYEIY
+3486 TCDEIY

>member
-1 MERQMRRY
+1 MECQMRRY

-67 AARANGQWSS
+67 AARASGQWSS
-77 FLEKTAAKGQEGSR
+77 FLEKTAAEGQVGSR
-91 GTEMTYQPSDY
+91 GTAMSYRPSDY
-102 NKASD
+102 DKESD
-107 ADEASRKFYYF
+107 ADAASRKFYYF
-118 TTENTAVKNGAEA
+118 TTESAEAVKNGAEA

-167 DHPITEVDAKA
+167 DHSITEYDVTV
-178 VSRTE
+178 VSRTD
-183 PNDRRD
+183 PDARRD
-189 YKADGKRTII
+189 YKVDGKRTII

-237 YRPVSSKTGAQ
+237 YRPVSSKEGAQ
-248 SFKTK
+248 NFQTK

-260 VTSGEK
+260 VTSGKK

-276 SAQTDAFSSAV
+276 SSQTDAFSRAV
-287 LAEESAEAFNVVIPS
+287 LAEKSAETFDVVIPS

-309 TKAVKAEYY
+309 KQPVNAEYY

-332 ANLFPEFIPGEDIRI
+332 ADLFPEFIPGEDIRI

-372 VKTEKNLSGIAA
+372 VKTEENLSGIA
-384 SKTMVTVSN
+384 SKTVVTVSN
-393 PRHLENLSTEVSGV
+393 PRHLENLSSEVSGV
-407 DFAGKQIVKDTT
+407 DFAAAGKQIVKDTT

-438 NVAKAQNQRETVTA
+438 NVAKAQNQKETVTA

-463 KSTYG
+463 ESPFG
-468 YYADGNQSIEKKDI
+468 YYADGNRAIAKSDI
-482 QVYSYTSKKFGTGA
+482 QVYSYTAKKFGTGA
-496 VTSEDTKAQIS
+496 VTSEDAKAQIS

-544 QAAAVLKVSDLMIAD
+544 RAAAVLKVSDLVIAD
-559 ATSCVTGEVLY
+559 ATSCVTGEVLNA
-570 TSDEGNAEMPT
+570 SDGSNAEVPT

-609 PEGANKKGLTTENS
+609 PEGTNKNGITTENS

-665 QGEPTKKFTIKNVT
+665 QGEPSKKFIIKNVT

-731 TRCKINGKL
+731 TNCKINGKL

-757 KVANTVTNQ
+757 KVADTVTNQ

-791 SIGILGGLIGS
+791 STGILGGLIGS

-807 SVKAE
+807 SVKVE
-812 DADLIAKNVNVGIAE
+812 EADLIAKNVHVGIAE

-836 AGGIIGSV
+836 TGGIIGSV
-844 TGGTKTELKNV
+844 TGGTKAELKNV
-855 RFTFVNSRLGGKQ
+855 RFTSVNSRLGGKQ

-885 SVHVLATGQNENAA
+885 SVHVLAAGQNENAA

-905 TTKNFRDLNITVGQ
+905 TTKTFRDLNITVGQ
-919 EQPSLTVTA
+919 EQPSLTVA
-928 DQTVMNSSAGGFF
+928 VDQTVMDSSAGGFF
-941 GAVTDS
+941 GAVTDHAL
-947 SSQLSIRKS
+947 QLSIRKS
-956 SLKTISMDAES
+956 SLKTISLNAES

-973 AQGTGNADLTVTGT
+973 AKGTGNADLTVTGT
-987 NVGGLIGYCAGKAT
+987 NVGGLIGYCADKAI

-1007 SNDGVILTV
+1007 SNDEVILTV
-1016 QGSFTL
+1016 QGNFTL
-1022 GENGKKAGNAGGL
+1022 GENDKKAGNAGGL
-1035 VGKIGNSAS
+1035 IGKIGNSAS
-1044 GGNNVSVAIQN
+1044 GGTNVSVTIQN

-1062 MTAYAEGTNGK
+1062 MTAYAEGSNGK

-1087 VSGIALK
+1087 VSGITLK

-1106 AIETASENA
+1106 AIEAASENA

-1138 LTPKADADCGEGAE
+1138 LTAKADTDCGEGAE
-1152 DNFIKVTASQGK
+1152 DNYIKVTASQGK

-1182 NAAVSGSGVNDQIE
+1182 NTAVSGSGTNDQIE

-1207 TQAAATSISNSMASM
+1207 TQADATSISNSMASM
-1222 YVRSEGNGGNGWGSS
+1222 YVRSEGNGGNVGGSS
-1237 STDGAGGLIGSAS
+1237 STDGAGGLIGSAA
-1250 GTVTIRNSYSGGRTS
+1250 GAVTIQSSYSGGRTS

-1331 DAQNLTAGNTYCTGR
+1331 DAQSLTAGNTYCTGR

-1374 GSISSSG
+1374 GSILSSG

-1427 NCPLKLNESSASVY
+1427 KCPLKLNESSASVY
-1441 YYDGSST
+1441 YYDSSST
-1448 QEADHYENNKT
+1448 QEAAHYANNRT
-1459 VYPFKTVINTSARAL
+1459 VYPFKKVIDTSHARAL

-1484 GADENRYSQIGD
+1484 GADENGYSQIGD
-1496 WEVPEKAAATEF
+1496 WEVPAKAAATEF

-1579 VAEDGYLLLVSNEA
+1579 VAEDGYLLLVSNET
-1593 IKEAGG
+1593 IRKAGG
-1599 ESGWRIE
+1599 ESGLSLHART
-1606 LKGSQQL
+1606 SQSVD
-1613 NNDSI
+1613 NTSV
-1618 SSIRYTGWNKELND
+1618 ND
-1632 LTKFD
+1632 LRCWDIIDNLSALNKYECSEFNGYTAYDLGLITKINDNYFIPNTENKFGLGITIWETKFKED
-1637 TNCPE
+1637 KNE
-1642 LAEYS
+1642 WVAE
-1647 AYILEPTENERKN
+1647 A
-1660 CFFYWGPSNVNNFGT
+1660 
-1675 GIVLWKKSD
+1675 
-1684 FDKWSYDNPTYPKV
+1684 
-1698 GFTYTPFFAD
+1698 GFTYTTFFAD
-1708 AVRGADEG
+1708 AVRGADNG
-1716 RLQSVSKSWSRNT
+1716 RLQSVSKSWGWNA
-1729 GTTSGIEN
+1729 GTISGMEN
-1737 TAQAI
+1737 LAQAS
-1742 IRSAKQFKEWVR
+1742 IRSARQLKEWTR
-1754 FDNNNYGFLSSEK
+1754 FDNNNDGFLSNQK
-1767 EVTIEQQFDIT
+1767 EVIIEQQFDIT
-1778 FAHQKVKF
+1778 FDSQKVKF
-1786 YQNGKEVTDETEYSS
+1786 YQNGKEVTDENEYSS

-1834 GLNHPLVGTG
+1834 GLNNPLVGTG
-1844 PEGVHGGTVCDLQ
+1844 PGVHGGTVCNLQ
-1857 ITNMHAQYV
+1857 ITNMNALYV

-1899 VIKEIAQA
+1899 VIKEIRQA

-1914 QHTKI
+1914 QHTII
-1919 TNNGFSQSIEYA
+1919 TNNGFSQSIGNA

-1945 QNGFAGTIGTGGTS
+1945 QNGFVETIGIDGTS
-1959 TVTNC
+1959 TVMNC

-1979 IKRGSEVENCSIS
+1979 IKNSSKVENCRIS
-1992 NAEIT
+1992 DAEIT
-1997 GHGFA
+1997 GNGFA
-2002 ETIGNENAST
+2002 ETIGN
-2012 VTNCTITNAKIGG
+2012 G
-2025 DGFAHEIKRGSEVE
+2025 
-2039 NCSISNA
+2039 
-2046 EITGHGFAE
+2046 
-2055 TIGNEN
+2055 
-2061 ASTVTNCTI
+2061 
-2070 TNAKIGGDGFAHE
+2070 
-2083 IKRSSKVE
+2083 
-2091 NCSISD
+2091 
-2097 AEITGDGF
+2097 
-2105 ARTIGNDGASELTT
+2105 GASELTT
-2119 CTITN
+2119 CAITN

-2142 ACKIVNATIGKNGF
+2142 ECKIVNATIGKNGF
-2156 INQYAGTVTGCAIY
+2156 INQYAGTVTDCGIY

-2176 DSSQIK
+2176 DANQIK

-2201 QPNGTRSSEF
+2201 QPDGTRSKEF

-2222 GAITSIKSCYVA
+2222 NANIIEKCYVA
-2234 GSLYGADVS
+2234 GSLYGDADVS
-2243 GFTGSADKGAELN
+2243 GFTGRTDKGANLN

-2267 QEAYGFAQEIVEN
+2267 QKAYGFAQEIVEYS
-2280 NAKIQNCH
+2280 AKIQNCH
-2288 ALGVIRKAQNA
+2288 ALGVIRKAQNV

-2304 SIMNGTV
+2304 SITNGIV
-2311 SNNYTAFWTVSADTW
+2311 SDNYAAFWTVSADTW
-2326 YPFYKNKT
+2326 YPFYESKT
-2334 GGNSSNNYYLT
+2334 GGSNSNNYYLA
-2345 ECSINTSTGAPNTSN
+2345 ECSINTSTGTPNTPD

-2374 SALSFSGQ
+2374 SALNISGQ
-2382 VKATSANTKAYY
+2382 TKATSANTKAYY

-2406 PYPMPADMTAY
+2406 PYPMPEGMTAY
-2417 GDWSYYHLGAATL
+2417 GDWSYYHLGAASL
-2430 VYYEK
+2430 VYYER

-2458 DTLLNETGKTVTDD
+2458 GTLLNETGKTVTDD
-2472 GYLLILKNTGNED
+2472 GYLLILKDIGNEA
-2485 GSYRISFD
+2485 GSYSISFE
-2493 NVNGGNFSGEY
+2493 NVYGGNDSGTY
-2504 TMASEEA
+2504 TIGSEDA
-2511 GKAFKADS
+2511 GKAFAKASDAL
-2519 SLTTAIKAAL
+2519 LTSAIKKAL
-2529 GENENCQVYRF
+2529 GTKLDCTIYQF
-2540 DPINYL
+2540 DPANYVEL
-2546 TLDTESFSAL
+2546 NKDGFSAL

-2565 VGLTVTQG
+2565 VGLTVRKG
-2573 SNLTAKFSFLPIF
+2573 SNLIAKFSFLPIF

-2592 PTVQNVNGKTEISFA
+2592 PTVQNVNDKTEISFA

-2618 DYIIRSSRQLELL
+2618 DYVIRSARQLKLL
-2631 SDWDGKAQDNFDK
+2631 SEWDGKALGGSGNWKNQFDK
-2644 DLAKRYSYLSSTNT
+2644 DSAKRYSYLSSTNT

-2665 IRQDMDIQAPD
+2665 IRQDMDLQAPD
-2676 TNRILFGNIDGT
+2676 TSRILFENVDGT
-2688 YKGQAYTVTG
+2688 YKGQAYKVAG
-2698 ESAAKPVKLSGLK
+2698 ENTEKPVKLSGLK
-2711 SDFAKEIAPSG
+2711 SDFAEKIAPSG
-2722 MISSLVVE
+2722 MISSLIVDGAAYKLASE
-2730 DAKYELD
+2730 DEIRSDKI
-2737 SAGQTRL
+2737 R
-2744 DVISASTDL
+2744 ASNDL
-2753 KSEGSNNEFVRYNR
+2753 ESEGSNNEFVRYNH

-2840 AGFAGFVQKNVSK
+2840 TGFAGFVQKNVSK
-2853 ALGTDASGNKIYAKA
+2853 ALGTDVSGNKIYARA

-2888 NTGMKPTTTFSS
+2888 NTGVKPMEPFSS

-2932 EKNGLIE
+2932 EENGFIE

-2949 YEEYLTEAKTW
+2949 YEEYLTEAATW
-2960 TGGQEKRRYYP
+2960 TGEQVNRRYYP
-2971 YTDPEAQRKA
+2971 YTDRTEQKKK

-2988 NGTTDGSFSGAG
+2988 TVRTDNFSGAG
-3000 FAGYNDENCVI
+3000 FAGKNDEKSGI
-3011 ANCSVTGTIDWKNT
+3011 TNCSVTGVIDWENK
-3025 KSLAGFIASNKGE
+3025 KPLAGFIDDNKGN
-3038 ITGSYSNVSMGSKA
+3038 ITGSCNNVIMGSKN
-3052 NNASGKAS
+3052 NNADGKAS
-3060 GFVNK
+3060 GFVND

-3079 EGNSKIAGFTME
+3079 EGNSSIAGFSMDNKE
-3091 NPNGMI
+3091 GNI

-3107 NANNYSY
+3107 KAKKYSLFALDNAVG
-3114 FSPDTADGIFTSCY
+3114 TFTSCY
-3128 ALSKSNGTEVN
+3128 ALSNIDGTEDN

-3144 KAETLKSKTTELS
+3144 TAETLKSKTEQLS

-3162 TAVKTVAYGQ
+3162 TTVKTVAYGQ
-3172 LNADLNETSKYPF
+3172 LNTSLNETSEYPF

-3200 VTASGNEKTVTLLA
+3200 VNASGNEKTVTLLA
-3214 GSSAVFAGE
+3214 GSNAAFAGE
-3223 AVPALMSE
+3223 AIPALMSE
-3231 EMADEDILQE
+3231 EIADEDILKE

-3280 SELSTSEK
+3280 SELSASEK

-3369 LDDENEAKSTGNAEA
+3369 LEDKNEAEST
-3384 SADPSSI
+3384 
-3391 AGTTETPE
+3391 GTTET
-3399 EGAKESST
+3399 S
-3407 AGTTETPEA
+3407 EA

-3426 TKTPEEGTTESS
+3426 TETPEEGTTESS
-3438 TTGTTESPEEGTTE
+3438 TAGTTETPEEGTTEPSTAGTTETPEEGTTE

-3474 SGTETSAENGGG
+3474 SGTETSAE
-3486 TCYEIY
+3486 
-3492 QAEY
+3492 

>member
-1 MERQMRRY
+1 MRRY

-77 FLEKTAAKGQEGSR
+77 FLEKTAAEGQEGSR
-91 GTEMTYQPSDY
+91 GTVMSYKPSDY
-102 NKASD
+102 DKVSD
-107 ADEASRKFYYF
+107 ADAASRKFYYF
-118 TTENTAVKNGAEA
+118 TTESTAVKNGAEA

-167 DHPITEVDAKA
+167 DHAITAEDAQA
-178 VSRTE
+178 VSRTD
-183 PNDRRD
+183 PDARRD
-189 YKADGKRTII
+189 YKVDGKRTII

-207 ELNSPGD
+207 ELNSPGN

-237 YRPVSSKTGAQ
+237 YRPVSSKEGAQ
-248 SFKTK
+248 NFQTK

-260 VTSGEK
+260 VTSGKK

-276 SAQTDAFSSAV
+276 SSQTDAFSSAV
-287 LAEESAEAFNVVIPS
+287 LAEKSAETFDVVIPS

-309 TKAVKAEYY
+309 KQPVNAEYY

-332 ANLFPEFIPGEDIRI
+332 ADLFPEFIPGEDIRI
-347 TVTLTSDKAGEDVSQ
+347 TATLTSDIAGEDVSQ

-372 VKTEKNLSGIAA
+372 VKTEKNLSSIAA
-384 SKTMVTVSN
+384 PKTVVTVSN
-393 PRHLENLSTEVSGV
+393 PRHLENLSSEVSGV
-407 DFAGKQIVKDTT
+407 DFAEIVKDTT

-433 DAEAE
+433 DAAAE
-438 NVAKAQNQRETVTA
+438 NVVKAQDQKEMVTA

-463 KSTYG
+463 ESPFG
-468 YYADGNQSIEKKDI
+468 YYADGNRAIAKGDI
-482 QVYSYTSKKFGTGA
+482 QVYSYTAKKFGTGA
-496 VTSEDTKAQIS
+496 VTSEDAKAQIS

-544 QAAAVLKVSDLMIAD
+544 RAAAVLKVSDLVIAD
-559 ATSCVTGEVLY
+559 ATSCVTGEVLNA
-570 TSDEGNAEMPT
+570 SDGSNAEVPT

-609 PEGANKKGLTTENS
+609 PEGTNKNGITTENS

-651 ADHKLSAEEGQTAQ
+651 ADQKLSVEEGQTVQ
-665 QGEPTKKFTIKNVT
+665 QGEPSKKFIIKNVT

-731 TRCKINGKL
+731 TNCKINGKL

-757 KVANTVTNQ
+757 KVADMVTNQ

-791 SIGILGGLIGS
+791 STGILGGLIGS

-807 SVKAE
+807 SVKVE
-812 DADLIAKNVNVGIAE
+812 EADLIAKNVHVGIAE

-836 AGGIIGSV
+836 TGGIIGSV
-844 TGGTKTELKNV
+844 TGGTKAELKNV
-855 RFTFVNSRLGGKQ
+855 RFTSVNSRLGGKQ

-885 SVHVLATGQNENAA
+885 SVHVLAAGQNENAA

-905 TTKNFRDLNITVGQ
+905 TTKTFRDLNITVGQ
-919 EQPSLTVTA
+919 EQPSLTVA
-928 DQTVMNSSAGGFF
+928 VDQTVMDSSAGGFF
-941 GAVTDS
+941 GAVTDHA
-947 SSQLSIRKS
+947 SQLSIRKS
-956 SLKTISMDAES
+956 SLKTISLNAES

-973 AQGTGNADLTVTGT
+973 AKGTGNADLTVTGT
-987 NVGGLIGYCAGKAT
+987 NVGGLIGYCADKIT

-1007 SNDGVILTV
+1007 SNDEVILTV
-1016 QGSFTL
+1016 QGNFTL
-1022 GENGKKAGNAGGL
+1022 GENDKKAGNAGGL
-1035 VGKIGNSAS
+1035 IGKIGNSAS
-1044 GGNNVSVAIQN
+1044 GGTNVSVTIQN

-1062 MTAYAEGTNGK
+1062 MTAYAEGSNGK

-1087 VSGIALK
+1087 VSGITLK

-1106 AIETASENA
+1106 AIEAASENA

-1138 LTPKADADCGEGAE
+1138 LTAKADTDCGEGAE
-1152 DNFIKVTASQGK
+1152 DNYIKVTASQGK

-1182 NAAVSGSGVNDQIE
+1182 NTAVSGSGTNDQIE

-1207 TQAAATSISNSMASM
+1207 TQAAETSISNSMASM
-1222 YVRSEGNGGNGWGSS
+1222 YVRSEGNGGNVGGSS

-1250 GTVTIRNSYSGGRTS
+1250 GTVTIQNSYSGGRTS

-1316 VKANGATSAAGGLIG
+1316 VKVNGATSAAGGLIG
-1331 DAQNLTAGNTYCTGR
+1331 DAQSLTAGNTYCTGR

-1427 NCPLKLNESSASVY
+1427 KCPLKLNESESSASVY
-1441 YYDGSST
+1441 YYDSSST
-1448 QEADHYENNKT
+1448 QEAAHYANNRT
-1459 VYPFKTVINTSARAL
+1459 VYPFKTVIDTSFARAL

-1484 GADENRYSQIGD
+1484 GADKNKYSQIGD
-1496 WEVPEKAAATEF
+1496 WEVPAKAAATEF

-1599 ESGWRIE
+1599 EQSLFLHIRD
-1606 LKGSQQL
+1606 SQGL
-1613 NNDSI
+1613 NNTSINDSQWYTVI
-1618 SSIRYTGWNKELND
+1618 SDLKSINKYACSEFDGYMAYKVD
-1632 LTKFD
+1632 LTVNGNNNRFMPNQNNAFGAGITIWKS
-1637 TNCPE
+1637 
-1642 LAEYS
+1642 EYD
-1647 AYILEPTENERKN
+1647 
-1660 CFFYWGPSNVNNFGT
+1660 SNQ
-1675 GIVLWKKSD
+1675 KKWIPKS
-1684 FDKWSYDNPTYPKV
+1684 PKV
-1698 GFTYTPFFAD
+1698 GFTCIPFFAD
-1708 AVRGADEG
+1708 AVRGADKG
-1716 RLQSVSKSWSRNT
+1716 IYQNVAYSWTDSD
-1729 GTTSGIEN
+1729 TSNNGK
-1737 TAQAI
+1737 AQAV
-1742 IRSAKQFKEWVR
+1742 IRSAEQLENLVS
-1754 FDNNNYGFLSSEK
+1754 FDNSCDGFLSNNGK
-1767 EVTIEQQFDIT
+1767 RITVEQRLDIT
-1778 FAHQKVKF
+1778 YFKDKVTF
-1786 YQNGKEVTDETEYSS
+1786 YKNGNVNTENQIYGS
-1801 PTIKTIGTSKGGTFR
+1801 PTFNAIGKGTGGTFR
-1816 STLRPGREANS
+1816 SSLRPGKDENS
-1827 ADYYVLD
+1827 KDYYVLD

-1844 PEGVHGGTVCDLQ
+1844 PGVHGGTVCDLQ

-1899 VIKEIAQA
+1899 VIKEIRQA

-1919 TNNGFSQSIEYA
+1919 TNNGFSQSIGNA

-1945 QNGFAGTIGTGGTS
+1945 QNGFVETIGIDGTS
-1959 TVTNC
+1959 TVMNC

-1970 IGGDGFAHE
+1970 IGGDGFTRE
-1979 IKRGSEVENCSIS
+1979 IKINSKVDNCRIS
-1992 NAEIT
+1992 DAEII
-1997 GHGFA
+1997 GNGFA
-2002 ETIGNENAST
+2002 ETIGNDGAST
-2012 VTNCTITNAKIGG
+2012 VTNCTITNSKIGG
-2025 DGFAHEIKRGSEVE
+2025 DGFAHEIK
-2039 NCSISNA
+2039 N
-2046 EITGHGFAE
+2046 
-2055 TIGNEN
+2055 
-2061 ASTVTNCTI
+2061 
-2070 TNAKIGGDGFAHE
+2070 
-2083 IKRSSKVE
+2083 SSKVE
-2091 NCSISD
+2091 NCRISD
-2097 AEITGDGF
+2097 AEITGNGF
-2105 ARTIGNDGASELTT
+2105 ARTIGNGGASELTN
-2119 CTITN
+2119 CAITN

-2142 ACKIVNATIGKNGF
+2142 ECKIVNATIGKNGF
-2156 INQYAGTVTGCAIY
+2156 INQYAGTVTDCGIY
-2170 ADKAQY
+2170 ADIAQY
-2176 DSSQIK
+2176 DANQIK

-2201 QPNGTRSSEF
+2201 QPDGTRSKEF
-2211 IVGFAKEPTVW
+2211 IVGFAKEPTVG
-2222 GAITSIKSCYVA
+2222 GANIIERCYVA
-2234 GSLYGADVS
+2234 GSLYGAADVS
-2243 GFTGSADKGAELN
+2243 GFTGRTDQGANLN

-2267 QEAYGFAQEIVEN
+2267 REAYGFAQEIVEY

-2304 SIMNGTV
+2304 SITNGTV
-2311 SNNYTAFWTVSADTW
+2311 SDNYAAFWTVSADTW
-2326 YPFYKNKT
+2326 YPFYESKT
-2334 GGNSSNNYYLT
+2334 GGSKSNNYYLA
-2345 ECSINTSTGAPNTSN
+2345 ECSINTSTGTPNTPD

-2374 SALSFSGQ
+2374 SALNISGQ
-2382 VKATSANTKAYY
+2382 KKATSANTKAYY

-2399 DSAHSVY
+2399 DTAHSVY

-2417 GDWSYYHLGAATL
+2417 GDWSYYHLGAASL
-2430 VYYEK
+2430 VYYER

-2458 DTLLNETGKTVTDD
+2458 DTLLNETGKTVTED
-2472 GYLLILKNTGNED
+2472 GYLLILKNAGGNGGEYSI
-2485 GSYRISFD
+2485 GFSS
-2493 NVNGGNFSGEY
+2493 VNGKNVSEQY
-2504 TMASEEA
+2504 TVGTADA
-2511 GKAFKADS
+2511 NKAFVRNDT
-2519 SLTTAIKAAL
+2519 LTSAMKNAL
-2529 GENENCQVYRF
+2529 GINQECTVYKF
-2540 DPINYL
+2540 DPTNYVKL
-2546 TLDTESFSAL
+2546 NKDGFSAL

-2565 VGLTVTQG
+2565 VGLTVRKG
-2573 SNLTAKFSFLPIF
+2573 SNLMAKFSFLPIF

-2592 PTVQNVNGKTEISFA
+2592 PTVQNENGTTKISFA

-2618 DYIIRSSRQLELL
+2618 DYIIRSARQLELL
-2631 SDWDGKAQDNFDK
+2631 SDWDEKALRNNFDK
-2644 DLAKRYSYLSSTNT
+2644 DLAKRYSYLSSTNA

-2665 IRQDMDIQAPD
+2665 IRQDMDLQAPD
-2676 TNRILFGNIDGT
+2676 TNGILFENVDGT
-2688 YKGQAYTVTG
+2688 YKGQTYTVTG
-2698 ESAAKPVKLSGLK
+2698 ESTAEPVKLSGLQV
-2711 SDFAKEIAPSG
+2711 DFAGKIAPSG
-2722 MISSLVVE
+2722 TISSLIIE
-2730 DAKYELD
+2730 GARYELD
-2737 SAGQTRL
+2737 SEDQGRT
-2744 DVISASTDL
+2744 DVISASNDL
-2753 KSEGSNNEFVRYNR
+2753 TSKGNGNEFVRYNH

-2810 VIRNSDVKGAG
+2810 VIRNSEVKGAG
-2821 LVWKNLGGSITDSS
+2821 LVWKNLGGSITGSS

-2840 AGFAGFVQKNVSK
+2840 TGFAGFVQKNVSK
-2853 ALGTDASGNKIYAKA
+2853 PLGTDTSGNKIYAKA

-2888 NTGMKPTTTFSS
+2888 NTGVEPTAPFSS
-2900 TEEQAFASCRAE
+2900 TEEAFASCRAE

-2949 YEEYLTEAKTW
+2949 YEEYLTEAATW
-2960 TGGQEKRRYYP
+2960 TGEQVNRRYYP
-2971 YTDPEAQRKA
+2971 YTDRTEQKKK

-2988 NGTTDGSFSGAG
+2988 TVRTDNFSGAG
-3000 FAGYNDENCVI
+3000 FAGKNDEKSGI
-3011 ANCSVTGTIDWKNT
+3011 TNCSVTGVIDWENK
-3025 KSLAGFIASNKGE
+3025 KPLAGFIDDNKGN
-3038 ITGSYSNVSMGSKA
+3038 ITGSCNNVIMGSKN
-3052 NNASGKAS
+3052 NNADGKAS
-3060 GFVNK
+3060 GFVND

-3079 EGNSKIAGFTME
+3079 EGNSSIAGFSMDNKE
-3091 NPNGMI
+3091 GNI

-3107 NANNYSY
+3107 KAKKYSLFALDNAVG
-3114 FSPDTADGIFTSCY
+3114 TFTSCY
-3128 ALSKSNGTEVN
+3128 ALSNIDGTEDN

-3144 KAETLKSKTTELS
+3144 TAETLKSKTEQLS

-3162 TAVKTVAYGQ
+3162 TTVKTVAYGQ
-3172 LNADLNETSKYPF
+3172 LNTSLNETSEYPF

-3200 VTASGNEKTVTLLA
+3200 VNASGNEKTVTLLA
-3214 GSSAVFAGE
+3214 GSNAAFAGE
-3223 AVPALMSE
+3223 AIPALMSE
-3231 EMADEDILQE
+3231 EIADEDILQE

-3280 SELSTSEK
+3280 SELSASEK

-3348 DDDTIEKAK
+3348 DDDTVEKAK

-3369 LDDENEAKSTGNAEA
+3369 LEDENEAESTGTTETSEA
-3384 SADPSSI
+3384 GTTESST

-3399 EGAKESST
+3399 EGAKEPST
-3407 AGTTETPEA
+3407 AGTTETPE
-3416 GTTESSTAGT
+3416 
-3426 TKTPEEGTTESS
+3426 EGTTESG
-3438 TTGTTESPEEGTTE
+3438 TTGTTEASETE
-3452 SSTTGTTEMS
+3452 S
-3462 ETGATESTELSS
+3462 TESTELSS
-3474 SGTETSAENGGG
+3474 SGTGTSAE
-3486 TCYEIY
+3486 
-3492 QAEY
+3492 

>member
-1 MERQMRRY
+1 MECQMRRY

-67 AARANGQWSS
+67 AARASGQWSS
-77 FLEKTAAKGQEGSR
+77 FLEKTAAEGQDGSR
-91 GTEMTYQPSDY
+91 GTAMSYDPSDY
-102 NKASD
+102 NRASD
-107 ADEASRKFYYF
+107 ADAESRKFYYF
-118 TTENTAVKNGAEA
+118 TTESAEAVKNGAEA

-167 DHPITEVDAKA
+167 DHPITADDATA
-178 VSRTE
+178 VSLSRTD
-183 PNDRRD
+183 PDARRD
-189 YKADGKRTII
+189 YKVDGKRTII

-207 ELNSPGD
+207 ELNRPGD

-237 YRPVSSKTGAQ
+237 YRPVSSKEGAQ
-248 SFKTK
+248 NFQTK

-260 VTSGEK
+260 VTSGKK
-266 AVKEVDPSSS
+266 AVKEVDPSSPS
-276 SAQTDAFSSAV
+276 SQTDAFSRAV
-287 LAEESAEAFNVVIPS
+287 LAEISAEPFDVVIPS

-332 ANLFPEFIPGEDIRI
+332 ADLFPEFIPGEDIRI

-372 VKTEKNLSGIAA
+372 VKTEENLSGIA
-384 SKTMVTVSN
+384 SKTVVTVSN
-393 PRHLENLSTEVSGV
+393 PRHLENLSSEVSGV
-407 DFAGKQIVKDTT
+407 DFAAAGKQIVKDTT

-438 NVAKAQNQRETVTA
+438 NVAKAQNQKETVTA

-463 KSTYG
+463 ESPFG
-468 YYADGNQSIEKKDI
+468 YYADGNQEIAKGDI
-482 QVYSYTSKKFGTGA
+482 QVYSYTAKKFGTGA
-496 VTSEDTKAQIS
+496 VTSEDAKATIS

-544 QAAAVLKVSDLMIAD
+544 RAAAVLKVSDLVIAD
-559 ATSCVTGEVLY
+559 ATSCVTGEVLNA
-570 TSDEGNAEMPT
+570 SDGSNAEMPT

-609 PEGANKKGLTTENS
+609 PEGTNKDGITTGNS
-623 AITAATD
+623 AIAAAPD

-651 ADHKLSAEEGQTAQ
+651 ADQKLSVEEGQTVQ
-665 QGEPTKKFTIKNVT
+665 QGEPSKKFIIKNVT

-718 ESGDADTSENNWK
+718 EAGDADTSENNWK
-731 TRCKINGKL
+731 TNCKINGKL

-747 TDPVAGGLIG
+747 MDPVAGGLIG
-757 KVANTVTNQ
+757 KVADTVTNQ

-807 SVKAE
+807 SVKVE
-812 DADLIAKNVNVGIAE
+812 EADLIAKNVHVGIAE

-836 AGGIIGSV
+836 AGGVIGSV
-844 TGGTKTELKNV
+844 IGGTKAELKNV
-855 RFTFVNSRLGGKQ
+855 RFTSVNSRLGGKQ

-905 TTKNFRDLNITVGQ
+905 TTKTFRDLNITVGQ
-919 EQPSLTVTA
+919 EQPSLTVA
-928 DQTVMNSSAGGFF
+928 VDQTVMDSSAGGFF
-941 GAVTDS
+941 GAVTDHA
-947 SSQLSIRKS
+947 SQLSIRKS
-956 SLKTISMDAES
+956 SLKTISLNAES

-973 AQGTGNADLTVTGT
+973 AKGTGNADLTVTGT
-987 NVGGLIGYCAGKAT
+987 NVGGLIGYCADKIT

-1007 SNDGVILTV
+1007 SNDEVILTV
-1016 QGSFTL
+1016 LGNFTL
-1022 GENGKKAGNAGGL
+1022 GKKDKKAGNTGGL
-1035 VGKIGNSAS
+1035 IGKIGNSAS
-1044 GGNNVSVAIQN
+1044 GGTNVSVTIQN

-1062 MTAYAEGTNGK
+1062 MTAYAESTNGK
-1073 EGTVGGFIGNAATN
+1073 EGTVGGFIGNAATD
-1087 VSGIALK
+1087 VSDVTLK

-1106 AIETASENA
+1106 ALESAASDNA

-1138 LTPKADADCGEGAE
+1138 LTAKADTDCGEGAE
-1152 DNFIKVTASQGK
+1152 DNYIKVTASQGK

-1176 ESLQIA
+1176 ASLQIA
-1182 NAAVSGSGVNDQIE
+1182 NAAVSGSGTNDQIE
-1196 AGSSAGGLAGE
+1196 AGGSAGGLAGE

-1222 YVRSEGNGGNGWGSS
+1222 YVRSEGNGGNVGGSS

-1250 GTVTIRNSYSGGRTS
+1250 GAVTIQNSYSGGRTS

-1301 STGTLNITN
+1301 SAGTLNITN
-1310 AYSTSS
+1310 SYSTSS

-1331 DAQNLTAGNTYCTGR
+1331 DAQSLTAGNTYCTGR

-1427 NCPLKLNESSASVY
+1427 NCPLKLNKSSASVY
-1441 YYDGSST
+1441 YYDSSST
-1448 QEADHYENNKT
+1448 QEAAHYANNRT
-1459 VYPFKTVINTSARAL
+1459 VYPFKTVIDTSSFARAL

-1484 GADENRYSQIGD
+1484 GADKNRYSQIGD
-1496 WEVPEKAAATEF
+1496 WEVPAKAAATEF

-1579 VAEDGYLLLVSNEA
+1579 VAEDGYLLLVSNET
-1593 IKEAGG
+1593 IRKAGG
-1599 ESGWRIE
+1599 ESGLSLHART
-1606 LKGSQQL
+1606 SQSVD
-1613 NNDSI
+1613 NTSV
-1618 SSIRYTGWNKELND
+1618 ND
-1632 LTKFD
+1632 LRYWDIIDNLSALNKYECSEFNGYTAYDLGLITKINDNYFIPNTENKFGLGITIWETKFKED
-1637 TNCPE
+1637 KNE
-1642 LAEYS
+1642 WVAE
-1647 AYILEPTENERKN
+1647 A
-1660 CFFYWGPSNVNNFGT
+1660 
-1675 GIVLWKKSD
+1675 
-1684 FDKWSYDNPTYPKV
+1684 
-1698 GFTYTPFFAD
+1698 GFTYTTFFAD
-1708 AVRGADEG
+1708 AVRGADNG
-1716 RLQSVSKSWSRNT
+1716 RLQSVSKSWSWNA
-1729 GTTSGIEN
+1729 GTISGMEN
-1737 TAQAI
+1737 LAQAS
-1742 IRSAKQFKEWVR
+1742 IRSARQLKEWTR
-1754 FDNNNYGFLSSEK
+1754 FDNNNDGFLSNQK
-1767 EVTIEQQFDIT
+1767 EVIIEQQFDIT
-1778 FAHQKVKF
+1778 FDSQKVKF
-1786 YQNGKEVTDETEYSS
+1786 YQNGKEVTDENEYSS

-1834 GLNHPLVGTG
+1834 GLNNPLVGTG
-1844 PEGVHGGTVCDLQ
+1844 PGVHGGTVCNLQ
-1857 ITNMHAQYV
+1857 ITNMNALYV

-1899 VIKEIAQA
+1899 VIKEIRQA

-1919 TNNGFSQSIEYA
+1919 TNNGFSQSIGNA

-1945 QNGFAGTIGTGGTS
+1945 QNGFVETIGIDGTSTVMNCTITNAKIGGDGFTREIKINSNVENCRISDAEITGNGFAETIGNDGAS

-1964 TITNAK
+1964 TLTNAK

-1979 IKRGSEVENCSIS
+1979 IKNSSKIENCRIS
-1992 NAEIT
+1992 DAEIT
-1997 GHGFA
+1997 GNGFA
-2002 ETIGNENAST
+2002 ETIGN
-2012 VTNCTITNAKIGG
+2012 G
-2025 DGFAHEIKRGSEVE
+2025 
-2039 NCSISNA
+2039 
-2046 EITGHGFAE
+2046 
-2055 TIGNEN
+2055 
-2061 ASTVTNCTI
+2061 
-2070 TNAKIGGDGFAHE
+2070 
-2083 IKRSSKVE
+2083 
-2091 NCSISD
+2091 
-2097 AEITGDGF
+2097 
-2105 ARTIGNDGASELTT
+2105 GASELTN

-2129 NGFIHQMNSGKVS
+2129 NGFIYQMNNGKVS
-2142 ACKIVNATIGKNGF
+2142 ACKIVNATIGENGF
-2156 INQYAGTVTGCAIY
+2156 INQYAGTVTDCGIY
-2170 ADKAQY
+2170 ADIAQY
-2176 DSSQIK
+2176 DANQIK

-2201 QPNGTRSSEF
+2201 QPDGTRSKEF
-2211 IVGFAKEPTVW
+2211 IVGFAKEPTV
-2222 GAITSIKSCYVA
+2222 GNASIEKCYVA
-2234 GSLYGADVS
+2234 GSLYGAFDVS
-2243 GFTGSADKGAELN
+2243 GFTGRTDTGANLN

-2267 QEAYGFAQEIVEN
+2267 QEAYGFAKEIVEY

-2304 SIMNGTV
+2304 SITNGIV
-2311 SNNYTAFWTVSADTW
+2311 SDNYAAFWTVSADTW

-2345 ECSINTSTGAPNTSN
+2345 ECAINTDTGSSNTPN

-2374 SALSFSGQ
+2374 SALNISGQ
-2382 VKATSANTKAYY
+2382 RKATSANTKAYY

-2399 DSAHSVY
+2399 DTAHSVY

-2441 LHGVT
+2441 LHGMT

-2472 GYLLILKNTGNED
+2472 GYLLILKDIGNEA
-2485 GSYRISFD
+2485 GSYSISFE
-2493 NVNGGNFSGEY
+2493 NVYGGNVSGTY
-2504 TMASEEA
+2504 TIGSEDA
-2511 GKAFKADS
+2511 GKAFAKASDAL
-2519 SLTTAIKAAL
+2519 LTSAIKKAL
-2529 GENENCQVYRF
+2529 GTKLDCTIYQF
-2540 DPINYL
+2540 DPANYVEL
-2546 TLDTESFSAL
+2546 NKDGFSAR
-2556 DTYAQYSGG
+2556 DTYARYSGG
-2565 VGLTVTQG
+2565 VGLTVRKG
-2573 SNLTAKFSFLPIF
+2573 SNLIAKFSFLPIF

-2592 PTVQNVNGKTEISFA
+2592 PTVQNVNDKTEISFA

-2618 DYIIRSSRQLELL
+2618 DYIIRSARQLKLL
-2631 SDWDGKAQDNFDK
+2631 SYWDGKKLGDSDSWKNFDK

-2665 IRQDMDIQAPD
+2665 IRQDMDLQAPD
-2676 TNRILFGNIDGT
+2676 TSGILFENIDGT
-2688 YKGQAYTVTG
+2688 YKGQTYTVTG
-2698 ESAAKPVKLSGLK
+2698 ESTAKPVKLSGLTV
-2711 SDFAKEIAPSG
+2711 DFAGKIAPSG
-2722 MISSLVVE
+2722 TISSLIIE
-2730 DAKYELD
+2730 GARYELD
-2737 SAGQTRL
+2737 SRDQKRT

-2753 KSEGSNNEFVRYNR
+2753 KSEGSNNEFVRYNH

-2810 VIRNSDVKGAG
+2810 VIRNSEVKGAG
-2821 LVWKNLGGSITDSS
+2821 LVWKNLGGSITGSF

-2840 AGFAGFVQKNVSK
+2840 TGFAGFVQKNVSK
-2853 ALGTDASGNKIYAKA
+2853 PLGTDKSGNKIYAKA

-2888 NTGMKPTTTFSS
+2888 NAVVKPTAPFSS
-2900 TEEQAFASCRAE
+2900 TEEAFASCRAE

-2918 VNGVISGYGFAYEN
+2918 VNGMISGYGFVYEN
-2932 EKNGLIE
+2932 ETNGLVE

-2949 YEEYLTEAKTW
+2949 YEEYLTEAATW
-2960 TGGQEKRRYYP
+2960 TGEQANNRRYYP
-2971 YTDPEAQRKA
+2971 YTDQAAAQRKA
-2981 AYELVTL
+2981 AYELITL
-2988 NGTTDGSFSGAG
+2988 TGTTDNGFSGAG
-3000 FAGYNDENCVI
+3000 FAGSNDENCVI

-3025 KSLAGFIASNKGE
+3025 KPLAGFIGSNKGE
-3038 ITGSYSNVSMGSKA
+3038 ITGSYSNVSMGSK
-3052 NNASGKAS
+3052 NNASEKAS
-3060 GFVNK
+3060 GFVTD

-3091 NPNGMI
+3091 NSNGKI

-3107 NANNYSY
+3107 KAKKCSLFALDNAVG
-3114 FSPDTADGIFTSCY
+3114 TFTSCY
-3128 ALSKSNGTEVN
+3128 ALSNIDGTEDN

-3144 KAETLKSKTTELS
+3144 TAETLKSKTELS

-3172 LNADLNETSKYPF
+3172 LNTSLNEKSEYPF
-3185 PCGSSITNYGDWKEN
+3185 PCGSSITNYGDWQES
-3200 VTASGNEKTVTLLA
+3200 VTVSGNEKTVTLLA
-3214 GSSAVFAGE
+3214 GSNAAFAGDM
-3223 AVPALMSE
+3223 VPALMSE

-3280 SELSTSEK
+3280 SELSASEK

-3348 DDDTIEKAK
+3348 DDDTVEKAK

-3369 LDDENEAKSTGNAEA
+3369 LDDENEAEST
-3384 SADPSSI
+3384 
-3391 AGTTETPE
+3391 GTTETSE
-3399 EGAKESST
+3399 AGTTESST
-3407 AGTTETPEA
+3407 AGTTETPEE

-3438 TTGTTESPEEGTTE
+3438 TAGTTETPEAGTTESATTGTTESPEEGTTE

-3462 ETGATESTELSS
+3462 ETGATEPTELSS
-3474 SGTETSAENGGG
+3474 SGTETSAE
-3486 TCYEIY
+3486 
-3492 QAEY
+3492 

>member
-1 MERQMRRY
+1 MRRY

-67 AARANGQWSS
+67 AAKANGQWSS
-77 FLEKTAAKGQEGSR
+77 FLEKTAAEGQDGSR
-91 GTEMTYQPSDY
+91 GTAISYERSDY

-107 ADEASRKFYYF
+107 ADAASRKFYYF

-167 DHPITEVDAKA
+167 DHAITAEDAQK

-248 SFKTK
+248 NFKTK

-260 VTSGEK
+260 VTSGKK

-276 SAQTDAFSSAV
+276 SSQTDAFSSAV
-287 LAEESAEAFNVVIPS
+287 LAEKSAETFDVVIPS

-309 TKAVKAEYY
+309 KQPVNAEYY

-332 ANLFPEFIPGEDIRI
+332 ADLFPEFIPGEDIRI

-384 SKTMVTVSN
+384 PKNVVTVSN
-393 PRHLENLSTEVSGV
+393 PRHLENLSSEVSGV
-407 DFAGKQIVKDTT
+407 DFAEIVKDTT

-438 NVAKAQNQRETVTA
+438 NVAKAQNQKETVTA

-463 KSTYG
+463 ESPFG
-468 YYADGNQSIEKKDI
+468 YYADGNRAIAKSDI
-482 QVYSYTSKKFGTGA
+482 QVYSYTAKKFGTGA
-496 VTSEDTKAQIS
+496 VTSEDAKAQIS

-544 QAAAVLKVSDLMIAD
+544 RAAAVLKVSDLVIAD
-559 ATSCVTGEVLY
+559 ATSCVTGEVLNA
-570 TSDEGNAEMPT
+570 SDGSNAEMPT

-609 PEGANKKGLTTENS
+609 PEGTNKDGITTGNS

-651 ADHKLSAEEGQTAQ
+651 ADQKLSVEEGQTVQ
-665 QGEPTKKFTIKNVT
+665 QGEPSKKFIIKNVT

-718 ESGDADTSENNWK
+718 EAGDADTSENNWK
-731 TRCKINGKL
+731 NNCKINGKL

-757 KVANTVTNQ
+757 KVADTVTSQ

-791 SIGILGGLIGS
+791 STGILGGLIGS

-812 DADLIAKNVNVGIAE
+812 DTDLIAKNVNVGIAE

-844 TGGTKTELKNV
+844 TGGTKAELKNV
-855 RFTFVNSRLGGKQ
+855 RFTSVNSRLGGKQ

-885 SVHVLATGQNENAA
+885 SVHVLATGQNENTA
-899 EDNSGK
+899 EGSSGK
-905 TTKNFRDLNITVGQ
+905 TTKTFRDLNITLGQ

-928 DQTVMNSSAGGFF
+928 DQTATNSSAGGFF
-941 GAVTDS
+941 GAVTDHAL
-947 SSQLSIRKS
+947 QLSIRKS
-956 SLKTISMDAES
+956 SLKTISLNAES

-973 AQGTGNADLTVTGT
+973 AKGTGNADLTVTGT
-987 NVGGLIGYCAGKAT
+987 NVGGLIGYCADKAI

-1007 SNDGVILTV
+1007 SNDEVILTV
-1016 QGSFTL
+1016 QGNFTL
-1022 GENGKKAGNAGGL
+1022 GENDKKAGNAGGL
-1035 VGKIGNSAS
+1035 IGKIGNSAS
-1044 GGNNVSVAIQN
+1044 GGTKVSVTIQN

-1062 MTAYAEGTNGK
+1062 MTAYAEGSNGK
-1073 EGTVGGFIGNAATN
+1073 EGTVGGFIGNAATD
-1087 VSGIALK
+1087 VSDVTLK

-1106 AIETASENA
+1106 AIEAASENA

-1124 RISSGTAVLENLTV
+1124 RISSGKAVLENLTV
-1138 LTPKADADCGEGAE
+1138 LTAKADADCGEGAE
-1152 DNFIKVTASQGK
+1152 DNYIKVTASQGK

-1176 ESLQIA
+1176 ESLQIT
-1182 NAAVSGSGVNDQIE
+1182 NAAVSGSGTNDQIE

-1207 TQAAATSISNSMASM
+1207 TQADATSISNSMASM
-1222 YVRSEGNGGNGWGSS
+1222 YVRSEGNGGNVGGSS
-1237 STDGAGGLIGSAS
+1237 STDGAGGLIGSAA
-1250 GTVTIRNSYSGGRTS
+1250 GAVTIQNSYSGGRTS

-1331 DAQNLTAGNTYCTGR
+1331 DAQSLTAGNTYCTGR

-1427 NCPLKLNESSASVY
+1427 KCPLKLNESSASVY
-1441 YYDGSST
+1441 YYDSSST
-1448 QEADHYENNKT
+1448 QEAAHYANNRT
-1459 VYPFKTVINTSARAL
+1459 VYPFKTVIDTSSFARAL

-1496 WEVPEKAAATEF
+1496 WEVPAKAAATEF

-1579 VAEDGYLLLVSNEA
+1579 VAEDGYLLLVSKDVLKANE
-1593 IKEAGG
+1593 I
-1599 ESGWRIE
+1599 SQWT
-1606 LKGSQQL
+1606 LKLYPSAYVEK
-1613 NNDSI
+1613 NINSNDNWKSKSI
-1618 SSIRYTGWNKELND
+1618 SDLSALKYTAFSADCTEFSNYEAYNISSYTT
-1632 LTKFD
+1632 LTDEKWFI
-1637 TNCPE
+1637 TP
-1642 LAEYS
+1642 
-1647 AYILEPTENERKN
+1647 
-1660 CFFYWGPSNVNNFGT
+1660 
-1675 GIVLWKKSD
+1675 KSD
-1684 FDKWSYDNPTYPKV
+1684 DSFGSGIIIKKGEEEKA
-1698 GFTYTPFFAD
+1698 GFTYTPLFAD
-1708 AVRGADEG
+1708 AVRGADDG
-1716 RLQSVSKSWSRNT
+1716 KLQTVARSWNLEHVTDSNKSS
-1729 GTTSGIEN
+1729 I
-1737 TAQAI
+1737 AQVI
-1742 IRSAKQFKEWVR
+1742 VRSAKQLENLVS
-1754 FDNNNYGFLSSEK
+1754 FDNSLDGFLSN
-1767 EVTIEQQFDIT
+1767 
-1778 FAHQKVKF
+1778 
-1786 YQNGKEVTDETEYSS
+1786 NGKRITVEQRLDVTYDNDKVTFYKNGNVNTENQIYGS
-1801 PTIKTIGTSKGGTFR
+1801 PTFNAIGQGIGGTFR
-1816 STLRPGREANS
+1816 SSLRPGKDENS
-1827 ADYYVLD
+1827 KDYYVLD
-1834 GLNHPLVGTG
+1834 GLNNPLVGTG
-1844 PEGVHGGTVCDLQ
+1844 PGVHGGTVCNLQ
-1857 ITNMHAQYV
+1857 ITNMNALYV

-1899 VIKEIAQA
+1899 VIKEIRQA

-1919 TNNGFSQSIEYA
+1919 TNNGFSQSIGNA

-1945 QNGFAGTIGTGGTS
+1945 QNGFVETIGIDGTS
-1959 TVTNC
+1959 TVMNC

-1970 IGGDGFAHE
+1970 IGGDGFTRE
-1979 IKRGSEVENCSIS
+1979 IKIN
-1992 NAEIT
+1992 
-1997 GHGFA
+1997 
-2002 ETIGNENAST
+2002 
-2012 VTNCTITNAKIGG
+2012 
-2025 DGFAHEIKRGSEVE
+2025 
-2039 NCSISNA
+2039 
-2046 EITGHGFAE
+2046 
-2055 TIGNEN
+2055 
-2061 ASTVTNCTI
+2061 
-2070 TNAKIGGDGFAHE
+2070 
-2083 IKRSSKVE
+2083 SKVE
-2091 NCSISD
+2091 NCRISD
-2097 AEITGDGF
+2097 AEITGNGF
-2105 ARTIGNDGASELTT
+2105 AETIGNDGASELTN
-2119 CTITN
+2119 CAITN

-2142 ACKIVNATIGKNGF
+2142 ECKIVNATIGKNGF
-2156 INQYAGTVTGCAIY
+2156 INQYAGTVTDCGIY

-2176 DSSQIK
+2176 DANQIK

-2201 QPNGTRSSEF
+2201 QPDGTRSSEF

-2222 GAITSIKSCYVA
+2222 NASIEKCYVA
-2234 GSLYGADVS
+2234 GSLYGAADVS
-2243 GFTGSADKGAELN
+2243 GFTGRTDIGANLN

-2262 VIEAG
+2262 VIESG
-2267 QEAYGFAQEIVEN
+2267 QEAYGFAQEIVN
-2280 NAKIQNCH
+2280 YNAKIQNCH
-2288 ALGVIRKAQNA
+2288 SLGVIRKAQNA

-2304 SIMNGTV
+2304 SITNGTV
-2311 SNNYTAFWTVSADTW
+2311 SDNYAAFWTVSADTW
-2326 YPFYKNKT
+2326 YPFYESKT
-2334 GGNSSNNYYLT
+2334 GGSNSNNYYLA
-2345 ECSINTSTGAPNTSN
+2345 ECSINTSTGTPNTPD

-2374 SALSFSGQ
+2374 SALNISGQ
-2382 VKATSANTKAYY
+2382 KKATSANTKAYY

-2399 DSAHSVY
+2399 DTAHSVY

-2417 GDWSYYHLGAATL
+2417 GDWSYYQLGAATL

-2435 IGDQYY
+2435 IDDQYY

-2458 DTLLNETGKTVTDD
+2458 DTLLNETGKTVADD
-2472 GYLLILKNTGNED
+2472 GYLLILKDIGNEA
-2485 GSYRISFD
+2485 GSYSISFE
-2493 NVNGGNFSGEY
+2493 NVYGGNASGTY
-2504 TMASEEA
+2504 TIGSEDA
-2511 GKAFKADS
+2511 GKAFAKASDAL
-2519 SLTTAIKAAL
+2519 LTSAIKKAL
-2529 GENENCQVYRF
+2529 GTKLDCTIYQF
-2540 DPINYL
+2540 DPANYVEL
-2546 TLDTESFSAL
+2546 NKDGFSAL

-2573 SNLTAKFSFLPIF
+2573 SNLMAKFSFLPIF

-2618 DYIIRSSRQLELL
+2618 DYIIRSARQLELL
-2631 SDWDGKAQDNFDK
+2631 SDWDEKALRNNFDK
-2644 DLAKRYSYLSSTNT
+2644 DSAKRYSYLSSTNT

-2665 IRQDMDIQAPD
+2665 IRQDMDLQAPD
-2676 TNRILFGNIDGT
+2676 TSRILFENVDGT
-2688 YKGQAYTVTG
+2688 YKGQTYTVTG
-2698 ESAAKPVKLSGLK
+2698 ESTAEPVKLSGLQV
-2711 SDFAKEIAPSG
+2711 DFAGKIAPSG
-2722 MISSLVVE
+2722 TISSLIIE
-2730 DAKYELD
+2730 GARYELD
-2737 SAGQTRL
+2737 SEDQGRT
-2744 DVISASTDL
+2744 DVISASNDL
-2753 KSEGSNNEFVRYNR
+2753 TSKGNGNEFVRYNC

-2840 AGFAGFVQKNVSK
+2840 TGFAGFVQKNVSK
-2853 ALGTDASGNKIYAKA
+2853 ALGTDVSGNKIYARA

-2888 NTGMKPTTTFSS
+2888 NTGVKPMEPFSS

-2932 EKNGLIE
+2932 EENGFIE

-2949 YEEYLTEAKTW
+2949 YEEYLTEAATW
-2960 TGGQEKRRYYP
+2960 TGEQVNRRYYP
-2971 YTDPEAQRKA
+2971 YTDRTEQKKK

-2988 NGTTDGSFSGAG
+2988 TVRTDNFSGAG
-3000 FAGYNDENCVI
+3000 FAGKNDEKSGI
-3011 ANCSVTGTIDWKNT
+3011 TNCSVTGVIDWENK
-3025 KSLAGFIASNKGE
+3025 KPLAGFIDDNKGN
-3038 ITGSYSNVSMGSKA
+3038 ITGSCNNVIMGSKN
-3052 NNASGKAS
+3052 NNADGKAS
-3060 GFVNK
+3060 GFVND

-3079 EGNSKIAGFTME
+3079 EGNSSIAGFSMDNKE
-3091 NPNGMI
+3091 GNI

-3107 NANNYSY
+3107 KAKKYSLFALDNAVG
-3114 FSPDTADGIFTSCY
+3114 TFTSCY
-3128 ALSKSNGTEVN
+3128 ALSNIDGTEDN

-3144 KAETLKSKTTELS
+3144 TAETLKSKTEQLS

-3162 TAVKTVAYGQ
+3162 TTVKTVAYGQ
-3172 LNADLNETSKYPF
+3172 LNTSLNETSEYPF

-3200 VTASGNEKTVTLLA
+3200 VNASGNEKTVTLLA
-3214 GSSAVFAGE
+3214 GSNAAFAGE
-3223 AVPALMSE
+3223 AIPALMSE
-3231 EMADEDILQE
+3231 EIADEDILKE

-3280 SELSTSEK
+3280 SELSASEK

-3369 LDDENEAKSTGNAEA
+3369 LEDKNEAESTGTTETSEA
-3384 SADPSSI
+3384 GTTESSTE
-3391 AGTTETPE
+3391 GTTETPE
-3399 EGAKESST
+3399 EG
-3407 AGTTETPEA
+3407 
-3416 GTTESSTAGT
+3416 TTESG
-3426 TKTPEEGTTESS
+3426 
-3438 TTGTTESPEEGTTE
+3438 TTGTTEASETE
-3452 SSTTGTTEMS
+3452 S
-3462 ETGATESTELSS
+3462 TESTELSS
-3474 SGTETSAENGGG
+3474 SGTETSAE
-3486 TCYEIY
+3486 
-3492 QAEY
+3492 

>member
-1 MERQMRRY
+1 MRRY

-21 LITVAIIVI
+21 LIMVAIIVI

-67 AARANGQWSS
+67 AARASGQWSS
-77 FLEKTAAKGQEGSR
+77 FLEKTAAEGQEGSR
-91 GTEMTYQPSDY
+91 GTVMSYKPSDY
-102 NKASD
+102 DKVSD
-107 ADEASRKFYYF
+107 ADAASRKFYYF
-118 TTENTAVKNGAEA
+118 TTESTAVKNGAEA

-157 TVFGVFYTDS
+157 TMFGVFYTDS
-167 DHPITEVDAKA
+167 DHPITEGDASKA
-178 VSRTE
+178 VSRTD
-183 PNDRRD
+183 PDARRD
-189 YKADGKRTII
+189 YKVDGKRTII

-237 YRPVSSKTGAQ
+237 YRPVSSKEGAQ
-248 SFKTK
+248 NFQTK

-260 VTSGEK
+260 VTSGKK

-276 SAQTDAFSSAV
+276 SSQTDAFSSAV
-287 LAEESAEAFNVVIPS
+287 LAEKSAETFDVVIPS

-309 TKAVKAEYY
+309 KQPVNAEYY

-332 ANLFPEFIPGEDIRI
+332 ADLFPEFIPGEDIRI

-384 SKTMVTVSN
+384 PKNVVTVSN
-393 PRHLENLSTEVSGV
+393 PRHLENLSSEVSGV
-407 DFAGKQIVKDTT
+407 DFAEIVKDTT

-438 NVAKAQNQRETVTA
+438 NVAKAQNQKETVTA

-463 KSTYG
+463 ESPFG
-468 YYADGNQSIEKKDI
+468 YYADGNRAIAKSDI
-482 QVYSYTSKKFGTGA
+482 QVYSYTAKKFGTGA
-496 VTSEDTKAQIS
+496 VTSEDAKAQIS

-544 QAAAVLKVSDLMIAD
+544 RAAAVLKVSDLVIAD
-559 ATSCVTGEVLY
+559 ATSCVTGEVLNA
-570 TSDEGNAEMPT
+570 SDGSNAEMPT

-609 PEGANKKGLTTENS
+609 PEGTNKDGITTGNS

-651 ADHKLSAEEGQTAQ
+651 ADQKLSVEEGQTVQ
-665 QGEPTKKFTIKNVT
+665 QGEPSKKFIIKNVT

-718 ESGDADTSENNWK
+718 EAGDADTSENNWK
-731 TRCKINGKL
+731 NNCKINGKL

-757 KVANTVTNQ
+757 KVADTVTSQ

-791 SIGILGGLIGS
+791 STGILGGLIGS

-812 DADLIAKNVNVGIAE
+812 DTDLIAKNVNVGIAE

-844 TGGTKTELKNV
+844 TGGTKAELKNV
-855 RFTFVNSRLGGKQ
+855 RFTSVNSRLGGKQ

-885 SVHVLATGQNENAA
+885 SVHVLATGQNENTA
-899 EDNSGK
+899 EGSSGK
-905 TTKNFRDLNITVGQ
+905 TTKTFRDLNITLGQ

-928 DQTVMNSSAGGFF
+928 DQTATNSSAGGFF
-941 GAVTDS
+941 GAVTDHAL
-947 SSQLSIRKS
+947 QLSIRKS
-956 SLKTISMDAES
+956 SLKTISLNAES

-973 AQGTGNADLTVTGT
+973 AKGTGNADLTVTGT
-987 NVGGLIGYCAGKAT
+987 NVGGLIGYCADKAI

-1007 SNDGVILTV
+1007 SNDEVILTV
-1016 QGSFTL
+1016 QGNFTL
-1022 GENGKKAGNAGGL
+1022 GENDKKAGNAGGL
-1035 VGKIGNSAS
+1035 IGKIGNSAS
-1044 GGNNVSVAIQN
+1044 GGTKVSVTIQN

-1062 MTAYAEGTNGK
+1062 MTAYAEGSNGK
-1073 EGTVGGFIGNAATN
+1073 EGTVGGFIGNAATD
-1087 VSGIALK
+1087 VSDVTLK

-1106 AIETASENA
+1106 AIEAASENA

-1124 RISSGTAVLENLTV
+1124 RISSGKAVLENLTV
-1138 LTPKADADCGEGAE
+1138 LTAKADADCGEGAE
-1152 DNFIKVTASQGK
+1152 DNYIKVTASQGK

-1176 ESLQIA
+1176 ASLQIT
-1182 NAAVSGSGVNDQIE
+1182 NAAVSGSGTNDQIE

-1207 TQAAATSISNSMASM
+1207 TQATATSISNSMASM
-1222 YVRSEGNGGNGWGSS
+1222 YVRSEGNGGNVGGSS

-1250 GTVTIRNSYSGGRTS
+1250 GAVTIQNSYSGGRTS

-1331 DAQNLTAGNTYCTGR
+1331 DAQSLTAGNTYCTGR

-1427 NCPLKLNESSASVY
+1427 KCPLKLNESSASVY
-1441 YYDGSST
+1441 YYDSSST
-1448 QEADHYENNKT
+1448 QEAAHYANNRT
-1459 VYPFKTVINTSARAL
+1459 VYPFKTVIDTSSFARAL

-1496 WEVPEKAAATEF
+1496 WEVPAKAAATEF

-1579 VAEDGYLLLVSNEA
+1579 VAEDGYLLLVSKDVLKANE
-1593 IKEAGG
+1593 I
-1599 ESGWRIE
+1599 SQWT
-1606 LKGSQQL
+1606 LKLYPSAYVEK
-1613 NNDSI
+1613 NINSNDNWKSKSI
-1618 SSIRYTGWNKELND
+1618 SDLSALKYTAFSADCTEFSNYEAYNISSYTT
-1632 LTKFD
+1632 LTDEKWFI
-1637 TNCPE
+1637 TP
-1642 LAEYS
+1642 
-1647 AYILEPTENERKN
+1647 
-1660 CFFYWGPSNVNNFGT
+1660 
-1675 GIVLWKKSD
+1675 KSD
-1684 FDKWSYDNPTYPKV
+1684 DSFGSGIIIKKGEEEKA
-1698 GFTYTPFFAD
+1698 GFTYTPLFAD
-1708 AVRGADEG
+1708 AVRGADDG
-1716 RLQSVSKSWSRNT
+1716 KLQTVARSWNLEHVTDSNKSS
-1729 GTTSGIEN
+1729 I
-1737 TAQAI
+1737 AQVI
-1742 IRSAKQFKEWVR
+1742 VRSAKQLENLVS
-1754 FDNNNYGFLSSEK
+1754 FDNSLDGFLSN
-1767 EVTIEQQFDIT
+1767 
-1778 FAHQKVKF
+1778 
-1786 YQNGKEVTDETEYSS
+1786 NGKRITVEQRLDVTYDNDKVTFYKNGNVNTENQIYGS
-1801 PTIKTIGTSKGGTFR
+1801 PTFNAIGQGIGGTFR
-1816 STLRPGREANS
+1816 SSLRPGKDENS
-1827 ADYYVLD
+1827 KDYYVLD
-1834 GLNHPLVGTG
+1834 GLNNPLVGTG
-1844 PEGVHGGTVCDLQ
+1844 PGVHGGTVCNLQ
-1857 ITNMHAQYV
+1857 ITNMNALYV

-1899 VIKEIAQA
+1899 VIKEIRQA

-1919 TNNGFSQSIEYA
+1919 TNNGFSQSIGNA

-1945 QNGFAGTIGTGGTS
+1945 QNGFVETIGLDGTS
-1959 TVTNC
+1959 TVMNC

-1970 IGGDGFAHE
+1970 IGGDGFTRE
-1979 IKRGSEVENCSIS
+1979 IRINSEVENCRIS
-1992 NAEIT
+1992 DAEIT
-1997 GHGFA
+1997 GNGFA
-2002 ETIGNENAST
+2002 ETIGNDGAST
-2012 VTNCTITNAKIGG
+2012 VTN
-2025 DGFAHEIKRGSEVE
+2025 
-2039 NCSISNA
+2039 
-2046 EITGHGFAE
+2046 
-2055 TIGNEN
+2055 
-2061 ASTVTNCTI
+2061 
-2070 TNAKIGGDGFAHE
+2070 
-2083 IKRSSKVE
+2083 
-2091 NCSISD
+2091 
-2097 AEITGDGF
+2097 
-2105 ARTIGNDGASELTT
+2105 

-2156 INQYAGTVTGCAIY
+2156 INQYAGTVTDCGIY

-2176 DSSQIK
+2176 DANQIK

-2201 QPNGTRSSEF
+2201 QPDGTRSSEF

-2222 GAITSIKSCYVA
+2222 NASIEKCYVA
-2234 GSLYGADVS
+2234 GSLYGAADVS
-2243 GFTGSADKGAELN
+2243 GFTGRTDIGANLN

-2262 VIEAG
+2262 VIESG
-2267 QEAYGFAQEIVEN
+2267 QEAYGFAQEIVN
-2280 NAKIQNCH
+2280 YNAKIQNCH
-2288 ALGVIRKAQNA
+2288 SLGVIRKAQNA

-2304 SIMNGTV
+2304 SITNGTV
-2311 SNNYTAFWTVSADTW
+2311 SDNYAAFWTVSADTW
-2326 YPFYKNKT
+2326 YPFYESKT
-2334 GGNSSNNYYLT
+2334 GGSNSNNYYLA
-2345 ECSINTSTGAPNTSN
+2345 ECSINTSTGTPNTPD

-2374 SALSFSGQ
+2374 SALNISGQ
-2382 VKATSANTKAYY
+2382 KKATSANTKAYY

-2399 DSAHSVY
+2399 DTAHSVY

-2435 IGDQYY
+2435 IDDQYY

-2458 DTLLNETGKTVTDD
+2458 DTLLNETGKTVADD
-2472 GYLLILKNTGNED
+2472 GYLLILKDIGNEA
-2485 GSYRISFD
+2485 GSYSISFE
-2493 NVNGGNFSGEY
+2493 NVYGGNASGTY
-2504 TMASEEA
+2504 TIGSEDA
-2511 GKAFKADS
+2511 GKAFAKASDAL
-2519 SLTTAIKAAL
+2519 LTSAIKKAL
-2529 GENENCQVYRF
+2529 GTKLDCTIYQF
-2540 DPINYL
+2540 DPANYVEL
-2546 TLDTESFSAL
+2546 NKDGFSAL

-2573 SNLTAKFSFLPIF
+2573 SNLMAKFSFLPIF

-2592 PTVQNVNGKTEISFA
+2592 PMVQNVNGKTEISFA
-2607 SVQKDAAQDGA
+2607 LVQKDAAQDGA
-2618 DYIIRSSRQLELL
+2618 NYIIRSARQLKLL
-2631 SDWDGKAQDNFDK
+2631 SYWDGKKLGDSDSWNNFDA
-2644 DLAKRYSYLSSTNT
+2644 DPAKRYSYLSSTNA

-2665 IRQDMDIQAPD
+2665 IRQDMDLQAPD
-2676 TNRILFGNIDGT
+2676 TSGILFENVDGT
-2688 YKGQAYTVTG
+2688 YKGQTYTVTG
-2698 ESAAKPVKLSGLK
+2698 ESTAKPVKLSGLQV
-2711 SDFAKEIAPSG
+2711 DFAGKIAPSG
-2722 MISSLVVE
+2722 TISSLIIE
-2730 DAKYELD
+2730 GARYELD
-2737 SAGQTRL
+2737 SEDQGRT
-2744 DVISASTDL
+2744 DVISASNDL
-2753 KSEGSNNEFVRYNR
+2753 TSKGNGNEFVRYNC
-2767 GTISDVT
+2767 GTISDVI

-2795 ENAGDDYRSGVIQNC
+2795 ESAGDDYRSGVIQNC
-2810 VIRNSDVKGAG
+2810 VIRNSEVKGAG
-2821 LVWKNLGGSITDSS
+2821 LAWKNLGGRITNSS

-2840 AGFAGFVQKNVSK
+2840 TGFAGFVQKNVSQDLEK
-2853 ALGTDASGNKIYAKA
+2853 DASGNAVYAKA
-2868 VVDNCSV
+2868 VVDSCTV

-2888 NTGMKPTTTFSS
+2888 NTGVEPMAPFSS
-2900 TEEQAFASCRAE
+2900 TEESCRAE

-2932 EKNGLIE
+2932 EENGFIE

-2949 YEEYLTEAKTW
+2949 YEEYLTEAATW
-2960 TGGQEKRRYYP
+2960 TGEQVNRRYYP
-2971 YTDPEAQRKA
+2971 YTDRTEQKKK

-2988 NGTTDGSFSGAG
+2988 TVRTDNFSGAG
-3000 FAGYNDENCVI
+3000 FAGKNDEKSGI
-3011 ANCSVTGTIDWKNT
+3011 TNCSVTGVIDWENK
-3025 KSLAGFIASNKGE
+3025 KPLAGFIDDNKGN
-3038 ITGSYSNVSMGSKA
+3038 ITGSCNNVIMGSRD
-3052 NNASGKAS
+3052 NNADGKAS
-3060 GFVNK
+3060 GFVND

-3079 EGNSKIAGFTME
+3079 EGNSSIAGFSMDNKE
-3091 NPNGMI
+3091 GNI

-3107 NANNYSY
+3107 KAKKYSLFAPANAGG
-3114 FSPDTADGIFTSCY
+3114 TFTSCY
-3128 ALSKSNGTEVN
+3128 ALLLDSNGTEAN

-3144 KAETLKSKTTELS
+3144 TAETLKKKTELS

-3172 LNADLNETSKYPF
+3172 LNTSLNEKSEYPF
-3185 PCGSSITNYGDWKEN
+3185 PCGSSITNYGDWQEN

-3214 GSSAVFAGE
+3214 GSNAAFAGE
-3223 AVPALMSE
+3223 AIPALMSE
-3231 EMADEDILQE
+3231 EIADEDILQE

-3280 SELSTSEK
+3280 SELSASEK

-3301 LSDGDAEASGSSK
+3301 ISDGDAEASGSSK

-3348 DDDTIEKAK
+3348 DDDTVEKAK

-3369 LDDENEAKSTGNAEA
+3369 LEDKNEAEST
-3384 SADPSSI
+3384 
-3391 AGTTETPE
+3391 GTTETPE
-3399 EGAKESST
+3399 EGTTESST
-3407 AGTTETPEA
+3407 AGTTETPEE
-3416 GTTESSTAGT
+3416 GTTEPSTAGT
-3426 TKTPEEGTTESS
+3426 TEIPEEGTTEPSTAGTTETS
-3438 TTGTTESPEEGTTE
+3438 EAGMTESATTGTTEVSETE
-3452 SSTTGTTEMS
+3452 S
-3462 ETGATESTELSS
+3462 TESTELSS
-3474 SGTETSAENGGG
+3474 SGTETSAE
-3486 TCYEIY
+3486 
-3492 QAEY
+3492 

>member
-1 MERQMRRY
+1 MRRY

-77 FLEKTAAKGQEGSR
+77 FLEKTAAEGQDGSR
-91 GTEMTYQPSDY
+91 GTAISYERSDY

-107 ADEASRKFYYF
+107 ADAASRKFYYF

-167 DHPITEVDAKA
+167 DHAITAEDAQT

-248 SFKTK
+248 NFKTK

-260 VTSGEK
+260 VISGKK
-266 AVKEVDPSSS
+266 AVKEVDPSNPSS
-276 SAQTDAFSSAV
+276 QTDAFSSAV
-287 LAEESAEAFNVVIPS
+287 LAEESDGTFNVVIPS

-309 TKAVKAEYY
+309 TKAVKVEYY

-384 SKTMVTVSN
+384 SKTVVTVSN
-393 PRHLENLSTEVSGV
+393 PRHLENLSSEVSGV
-407 DFAGKQIVKDTT
+407 DFAGKRIVKDTT

-438 NVAKAQNQRETVTA
+438 NVAKAQDQRETVTA

-468 YYADGNQSIEKKDI
+468 YYADGKQSIEKKDI
-482 QVYSYTSKKFGTGA
+482 QVYSYTAKKFGTGA
-496 VTSEDTKAQIS
+496 VTAEDTKAQIS

-544 QAAAVLKVSDLMIAD
+544 RAAAVLKVSDLVIAD

-570 TSDEGNAEMPT
+570 TSDGGNAEMPT

-609 PEGANKKGLTTENS
+609 PEGANKNGLTTENS

-757 KVANTVTNQ
+757 KVADTVTNQ

-802 VEGGK
+802 VKGGK

-812 DADLIAKNVNVGIAE
+812 DADLIARDVNVGIAE

-836 AGGIIGSV
+836 TGGVIGSV

-855 RFTFVNSRLGGKQ
+855 RFTSVNSRLGGKQ

-905 TTKNFRDLNITVGQ
+905 TTKNFRDLNITAGQ

-973 AQGTGNADLTVTGT
+973 AQGTGNADFTVTGT

-1007 SNDGVILTV
+1007 TNDGVILTV
-1016 QGSFTL
+1016 QGNFTL

-1035 VGKIGNSAS
+1035 IGKIENSAS
-1044 GGNNVSVAIQN
+1044 GGTNVSVTIQN

-1087 VSGIALK
+1087 VSGITLK

-1124 RISSGTAVLENLTV
+1124 RISSGKAVLENLTV
-1138 LTPKADADCGEGAE
+1138 LTSKAVADCGEGAE
-1152 DNFIKVTASQGK
+1152 DNYIKVTASQGK

-1182 NAAVSGSGVNDQIE
+1182 NAAVSGSGTNDQIE

-1222 YVRSEGNGGNGWGSS
+1222 YVRSEGNGGNIGGSS

-1250 GTVTIRNSYSGGRTS
+1250 GTVTIQNSYSGGRTS

-1331 DAQNLTAGNTYCTGR
+1331 DAQSLTAGNTYCTGR
-1346 VYGASGTNTGSST
+1346 VYGASGSST
-1359 SSESTANYGYYAGKL
+1359 SSGFTANYGYYAGKL

-1381 SGRSNTN
+1381 SNNTN

-1394 DGAPQ
+1394 EGAPQ
-1399 GAVGTLNGNSTNIQ
+1399 GAVGTLNGNSTSIQ

-1427 NCPLKLNESSASVY
+1427 NCPLKPNASSASVY
-1441 YYDGSST
+1441 YYDSSST
-1448 QEADHYENNKT
+1448 QEAAHYVDNKT
-1459 VYPFKTVINTSARAL
+1459 AYPFKTVITSLARAL
-1474 YNPNTGIKNE
+1474 YNPNTEIRNE
-1484 GADENRYSQIGD
+1484 GADASYSQIGD
-1496 WEVPEKAAATEF
+1496 WEVPAKAAATEF

-1523 TKQLDPTFYYH
+1523 TNQLDPTFYYH
-1534 GYAIPDGVSAT
+1534 GYAIPDGASAT

-1579 VAEDGYLLLVSNEA
+1579 VAEDGYLLLVSKDVLKANE
-1593 IKEAGG
+1593 I
-1599 ESGWRIE
+1599 SQWT
-1606 LKGSQQL
+1606 LKLYPSAYVEK
-1613 NNDSI
+1613 NINSNDSWKSKSISDLSALKYTAFSADCTEFSNYEAYNI
-1618 SSIRYTGWNKELND
+1618 SSYTT
-1632 LTKFD
+1632 LTDEKWFITPQSD
-1637 TNCPE
+1637 D
-1642 LAEYS
+1642 S
-1647 AYILEPTENERKN
+1647 
-1660 CFFYWGPSNVNNFGT
+1660 FGS
-1675 GIVLWKKSD
+1675 GIIIKKGEEE
-1684 FDKWSYDNPTYPKV
+1684 KA
-1698 GFTYTPFFAD
+1698 GFTYTPLFAD
-1708 AVRGADEG
+1708 AVRGADDG
-1716 RLQSVSKSWSRNT
+1716 KLQTVARSWNLEHVTDSNKSS
-1729 GTTSGIEN
+1729 I
-1737 TAQAI
+1737 AQVI
-1742 IRSAKQFKEWVR
+1742 VRSAKQLENLVS
-1754 FDNNNYGFLSSEK
+1754 FDNSLDGFLSN
-1767 EVTIEQQFDIT
+1767 
-1778 FAHQKVKF
+1778 
-1786 YQNGKEVTDETEYSS
+1786 NGKRITVEQRLDVTYDKDKVTFYKNGNVNTENQIYGS
-1801 PTIKTIGTSKGGTFR
+1801 PTFNAIGKDIGGTFR
-1816 STLRPGREANS
+1816 SSLRPGKDENS
-1827 ADYYVLD
+1827 KDYYVLD

-1844 PEGVHGGTVCDLQ
+1844 PHGVHGGTVCDLQ
-1857 ITNMHAQYV
+1857 ITNMYAPYV

-1899 VIKEIAQA
+1899 VIKEIRQA

-1919 TNNGFSQSIEYA
+1919 TNNGFSQSIGTA

-1945 QNGFAGTIGTGGTS
+1945 QNGFVETIGIDGTS
-1959 TVTNC
+1959 SVMNC

-1970 IGGDGFAHE
+1970 IGGNGFTRE
-1979 IKRGSEVENCSIS
+1979 IKISSEVENCRI
-1992 NAEIT
+1992 NDAEIT
-1997 GHGFA
+1997 RNGFA
-2002 ETIGNENAST
+2002 ETIGNDGAST
-2012 VTNCTITNAKIGG
+2012 VTNCTIANAKIGE
-2025 DGFAHEIKRGSEVE
+2025 DGFAQEIK
-2039 NCSISNA
+2039 N
-2046 EITGHGFAE
+2046 
-2055 TIGNEN
+2055 
-2061 ASTVTNCTI
+2061 
-2070 TNAKIGGDGFAHE
+2070 
-2083 IKRSSKVE
+2083 SSKVE
-2091 NCSISD
+2091 NCRISD
-2097 AEITGDGF
+2097 AEITGNGF
-2105 ARTIGNDGASELTT
+2105 AGTIGNGGASELTN

-2124 ATIGE
+2124 ATIGK
-2129 NGFIHQMNSGKVS
+2129 NGFIHQMNSGIVS
-2142 ACKIVNATIGKNGF
+2142 ACKIVNATIGENGF
-2156 INQYAGTVTGCAIY
+2156 INQYAGTVTDCAIY

-2176 DSSQIK
+2176 DANQIK

-2201 QPNGTRSSEF
+2201 QPDGKRSSEF

-2267 QEAYGFAQEIVEN
+2267 QEAYGFAQEIVEG

-2345 ECSINTSTGAPNTSN
+2345 ECLINTSTGAPNTSN
-2360 YNTNGVQGKTYQEL
+2360 YNINGVQGKTYQEL

-2472 GYLLILKNTGNED
+2472 GYLLILKNTGNEA
-2485 GSYRISFD
+2485 GSYSISFD
-2493 NVNGGNFSGEY
+2493 NAIGGNYSDKRAIE
-2504 TMASEEA
+2504 SEDA
-2511 GKAFKADS
+2511 GKAFAKANDP
-2519 SLTTAIKAAL
+2519 LTSAIKKAL
-2529 GENENCQVYRF
+2529 GTKLDCIIYQF
-2540 DPINYL
+2540 DPTNYVKL
-2546 TLDTESFSAL
+2546 NKDGFSAL

-2573 SNLTAKFSFLPIF
+2573 SNLMAKFSFLPIF

-2618 DYIIRSSRQLELL
+2618 DYIIRSARQLKLL
-2631 SDWDGKAQDNFDK
+2631 SDWDADSWKNNFDK

-2698 ESAAKPVKLSGLK
+2698 ESTAKPVKLSGLT
-2711 SDFAKEIAPSG
+2711 SDFAEKIAPSG
-2722 MISSLVVE
+2722 TISSLVVE
-2730 DAKYELD
+2730 DAAYRIASEDEARPDK
-2737 SAGQTRL
+2737 
-2744 DVISASTDL
+2744 ISASNDL
-2753 KSEGSNNEFVRYNR
+2753 NSEDSNEFVRYNH

-2774 IQNSDLGTG
+2774 IQNSKLGTG
-2783 GLVYQNEYVKPS
+2783 GLVYQNEYAKPS
-2795 ENAGDDYRSGVIQNC
+2795 ENAGDDYKSGVIQNC

-2840 AGFAGFVQKNVSK
+2840 TGFAGFVQKNMSK
-2853 ALGTDASGNKIYAKA
+2853 DLGKDADGNAVYAKA
-2868 VVDNCSV
+2868 VVDSCSV
-2875 RNIVAAGNGFAGN
+2875 RNIVTAGNGFAGN
-2888 NTGMKPTTTFSS
+2888 NTGV
-2900 TEEQAFASCRAE
+2900 ELNAQLAADEQAVASSQAT

-2939 NCQIYGDKSQ
+2939 YCQIYGDKSQ
-2949 YEEYLTEAKTW
+2949 YEEYLTEAATW

-2971 YTDPEAQRKA
+2971 YTDQSAQRKA

-2988 NGTTDGSFSGAG
+2988 TVKGDFYGAG
-3000 FAGYNDENCVI
+3000 FAESNDENCVI
-3011 ANCSVTGTIDWKNT
+3011 ANCSVTGTIDWKN
-3025 KSLAGFIASNKGE
+3025 KKNLAGFINVNKGN
-3038 ITGSYSNVSMGSKA
+3038 ITGSYNNVIMGSKD

-3079 EGNSKIAGFTME
+3079 EGNSQIAGFTME
-3091 NPNGMI
+3091 NSKGEI

-3114 FSPDTADGIFTSCY
+3114 FSPDKAGGAFTFCY
-3128 ALSKSNGTEVN
+3128 ALSKSNGTEAN

-3144 KAETLKSKTTELS
+3144 TAETLKSKTVLS

-3162 TAVKTVAYGQ
+3162 TEVKTVAYGQ
-3172 LNADLNETSKYPF
+3172 LNAGLNETSEYPF
-3185 PCGSSITNYGDWKEN
+3185 PCGSSITNYGDWQEN
-3200 VTASGNEKTVTLLA
+3200 VTASGKEKTVTLLA
-3214 GSSAVFAGE
+3214 GSNAAFAGE
-3223 AVPALMSE
+3223 AIPALMSE

-3241 EGPREIQAVLGED
+3241 EGPREIQAVLEED

-3280 SELSTSEK
+3280 SELSASEK

-3348 DDDTIEKAK
+3348 DDDTVEKAK

-3369 LDDENEAKSTGNAEA
+3369 LEDENEAESTGNAEA

-3416 GTTESSTAGT
+3416 GTTEPSTAGT
-3426 TKTPEEGTTESS
+3426 TETPEEGTTESA
-3438 TTGTTESPEEGTTE
+3438 TTGTTESPEEGATE

>member
-1 MERQMRRY
+1 MECQMRRY

-67 AARANGQWSS
+67 AARAGGQWSS
-77 FLEKTAAKGQEGSR
+77 FLEKTAAEGQEGSR
-91 GTEMTYQPSDY
+91 GTVMSYKPSDY
-102 NKASD
+102 DKVSD
-107 ADEASRKFYYF
+107 ADAASRKFYYF
-118 TTENTAVKNGAEA
+118 TTESTAVKNGAEA

-167 DHPITEVDAKA
+167 DHPITEGDASKA
-178 VSRTE
+178 VSRTD
-183 PNDRRD
+183 PDARRD
-189 YKADGKRTII
+189 YKVDGKRTII

-237 YRPVSSKTGAQ
+237 YRPVSSKEGAQ
-248 SFKTK
+248 NFQTK

-260 VTSGEK
+260 VTSGKK

-276 SAQTDAFSSAV
+276 SSQTDAFSSAV
-287 LAEESAEAFNVVIPS
+287 LAEKSAETFDVVIPS

-309 TKAVKAEYY
+309 KQPVNAEYY

-332 ANLFPEFIPGEDIRI
+332 ADLFPEFIPGEDIRI

-384 SKTMVTVSN
+384 SKTVVTVSN
-393 PRHLENLSTEVSGV
+393 PRHLENLSSEVSGV
-407 DFAGKQIVKDTT
+407 DFAVAGKQIVKDTT

-433 DAEAE
+433 DAAAE
-438 NVAKAQNQRETVTA
+438 NVVKAQDQKEMVTA

-463 KSTYG
+463 ESPFG
-468 YYADGNQSIEKKDI
+468 YYADGNRAIAKSDI
-482 QVYSYTSKKFGTGA
+482 QVYSYTAKKFGTGA
-496 VTSEDTKAQIS
+496 VTSEDAKAQIS

-544 QAAAVLKVSDLMIAD
+544 RAAAVLKVSDLVIAD
-559 ATSCVTGEVLY
+559 ATSCVTGEVLNA
-570 TSDEGNAEMPT
+570 SDGSNAEMPT

-609 PEGANKKGLTTENS
+609 PEGTNKNGITTENS

-651 ADHKLSAEEGQTAQ
+651 ADQKLSVEEGQTVQ
-665 QGEPTKKFTIKNVT
+665 QGEPSKKFIIKNVT

-731 TRCKINGKL
+731 TNCKINGKL

-757 KVANTVTNQ
+757 KVADTVTNQ

-791 SIGILGGLIGS
+791 STGILGGLIGS

-807 SVKAE
+807 SVKVE
-812 DADLIAKNVNVGIAE
+812 EADLIAKNVHVGIAE

-836 AGGIIGSV
+836 TGGIIGSV
-844 TGGTKTELKNV
+844 TGGTKAELKNV
-855 RFTFVNSRLGGKQ
+855 RFTSVNSRLGGKQ

-905 TTKNFRDLNITVGQ
+905 TTKTFRDLNITVGQ
-919 EQPSLTVTA
+919 EQPSLTVAA
-928 DQTVMNSSAGGFF
+928 DQTVMGSSAGGFL
-941 GAVTDS
+941 GAVTDHA
-947 SSQLSIRKS
+947 SQLSIRKS
-956 SLKTISMDAES
+956 SLKTISLNAES

-973 AQGTGNADLTVTGT
+973 AKGTGNADLTVTGT
-987 NVGGLIGYCAGKAT
+987 NVGGLIGYCADKTT

-1007 SNDGVILTV
+1007 SKDEVILTV
-1016 QGSFTL
+1016 QGNFTL

-1035 VGKIGNSAS
+1035 IGKIGNSAS
-1044 GGNNVSVAIQN
+1044 GGTNVSVTIQN
-1055 VPLTVRT
+1055 VPLTART
-1062 MTAYAEGTNGK
+1062 MTAYAEGSNGK

-1087 VSGIALK
+1087 VSGITLK

-1106 AIETASENA
+1106 AIEAASENA

-1124 RISSGTAVLENLTV
+1124 RISSGTAKLENLTV

-1152 DNFIKVTASQGK
+1152 DNYIKVTASQGK

-1176 ESLQIA
+1176 KSLQIT
-1182 NAAVSGSGVNDQIE
+1182 NAAVSGSGTNDQIE

-1207 TQAAATSISNSMASM
+1207 TQAAETSISNSMASM
-1222 YVRSEGNGGNGWGSS
+1222 YVRSEGNGGNVGGSS

-1250 GTVTIRNSYSGGRTS
+1250 GTVTIQNSYSGGRTS

-1331 DAQNLTAGNTYCTGR
+1331 DAQSLTAGNTYCTGR

-1359 SSESTANYGYYAGKL
+1359 SSGSTANYGYYAGKL

-1427 NCPLKLNESSASVY
+1427 NCPLKLNKSSASVY
-1441 YYDGSST
+1441 YYDSSST
-1448 QEADHYENNKT
+1448 QEAAHYANNRT
-1459 VYPFKTVINTSARAL
+1459 VYPFKTVIDTSSFARAL

-1484 GADENRYSQIGD
+1484 GADKNRYSQIGD
-1496 WEVPEKAAATEF
+1496 WEVPAKAAATEF

-1579 VAEDGYLLLVSNEA
+1579 VAEDGYLLLVSNET
-1593 IKEAGG
+1593 IRKAGG
-1599 ESGWRIE
+1599 ESGLSLHART
-1606 LKGSQQL
+1606 SQSVD
-1613 NNDSI
+1613 NTSV
-1618 SSIRYTGWNKELND
+1618 ND
-1632 LTKFD
+1632 LRYWDIIDNLSALNKYECSEFNGYTAYDLGLITKINDNYFIPNTENKFGLGITIWETKFKED
-1637 TNCPE
+1637 KNE
-1642 LAEYS
+1642 WVAE
-1647 AYILEPTENERKN
+1647 A
-1660 CFFYWGPSNVNNFGT
+1660 
-1675 GIVLWKKSD
+1675 
-1684 FDKWSYDNPTYPKV
+1684 
-1698 GFTYTPFFAD
+1698 GFTYTTFFAD
-1708 AVRGADEG
+1708 AVRGADNG
-1716 RLQSVSKSWSRNT
+1716 RLQSVSKSWSWNA
-1729 GTTSGIEN
+1729 GTISGMEN
-1737 TAQAI
+1737 LAQAS
-1742 IRSAKQFKEWVR
+1742 IRSARQLKEWTR
-1754 FDNNNYGFLSSEK
+1754 FDNNNDGFLSNQK
-1767 EVTIEQQFDIT
+1767 EVIIEQQFDIT
-1778 FAHQKVKF
+1778 FDSQKVKF
-1786 YQNGKEVTDETEYSS
+1786 YQNGKEVTDENEYSS

-1834 GLNHPLVGTG
+1834 GLNNPLVGTG
-1844 PEGVHGGTVCDLQ
+1844 PGVHGGTVCNLQ
-1857 ITNMHAQYV
+1857 ITNMNALYV

-1899 VIKEIAQA
+1899 VIKEIRQA

-1914 QHTKI
+1914 QHTII
-1919 TNNGFSQSIEYA
+1919 TNNGFSQSIGNA

-1945 QNGFAGTIGTGGTS
+1945 QNGFVETIGIDGTS
-1959 TVTNC
+1959 TVMNC

-1970 IGGDGFAHE
+1970 IGGDGFTRE
-1979 IKRGSEVENCSIS
+1979 IKINSNVENCRIS
-1992 NAEIT
+1992 DAEIT
-1997 GHGFA
+1997 GNGFA
-2002 ETIGNENAST
+2002 ETIGNDGAST

-2025 DGFAHEIKRGSEVE
+2025 DGFAHEIKNSSKIE
-2039 NCSISNA
+2039 NCNISDA
-2046 EITGHGFAE
+2046 KITGNGFAE
-2055 TIGNEN
+2055 TIGN
-2061 ASTVTNCTI
+2061 
-2070 TNAKIGGDGFAHE
+2070 G
-2083 IKRSSKVE
+2083 
-2091 NCSISD
+2091 
-2097 AEITGDGF
+2097 
-2105 ARTIGNDGASELTT
+2105 GASELTT
-2119 CTITN
+2119 CAITN

-2142 ACKIVNATIGKNGF
+2142 ECKIVNATIGKNGF
-2156 INQYAGTVTGCAIY
+2156 INQYAGTVTDCGIY

-2176 DSSQIK
+2176 DANQIK

-2201 QPNGTRSSEF
+2201 QPDGTRSKEF

-2222 GAITSIKSCYVA
+2222 NANIIEKCYVA
-2234 GSLYGADVS
+2234 GSLYGDADVS
-2243 GFTGSADKGAELN
+2243 GFTGRTDKGANLN

-2267 QEAYGFAQEIVEN
+2267 QKAYGFAQEIVEYS
-2280 NAKIQNCH
+2280 AKIQNCH
-2288 ALGVIRKAQNA
+2288 ALGVIRKAQNV

-2304 SIMNGTV
+2304 SITNGIV
-2311 SNNYTAFWTVSADTW
+2311 SDNYAAFWTVSADTW
-2326 YPFYKNKT
+2326 YPFYESKT
-2334 GGNSSNNYYLT
+2334 GGSNSNNYYLA
-2345 ECSINTSTGAPNTSN
+2345 ECSINTSTGTPNTPD

-2374 SALSFSGQ
+2374 SALNISGQ
-2382 VKATSANTKAYY
+2382 TKATSANTKAYY

-2406 PYPMPADMTAY
+2406 PYPMPEGMTAY
-2417 GDWSYYHLGAATL
+2417 GDWSYYHLGAASL
-2430 VYYEK
+2430 IYYEK
-2435 IGDQYY
+2435 IDDQYY

-2458 DTLLNETGKTVTDD
+2458 DTLLNETGKTVADD
-2472 GYLLILKNTGNED
+2472 GYLLILKDIGNEA
-2485 GSYRISFD
+2485 GSYSISFE
-2493 NVNGGNFSGEY
+2493 NVYGGNASGTY
-2504 TMASEEA
+2504 TIGSEDA
-2511 GKAFKADS
+2511 GKAFAKASDAL
-2519 SLTTAIKAAL
+2519 LTSAIKKAL
-2529 GENENCQVYRF
+2529 GTKLDCTIYQF
-2540 DPINYL
+2540 DPTKYVKLNKNG
-2546 TLDTESFSAL
+2546 FSAL

-2573 SNLTAKFSFLPIF
+2573 SNLMAKFSFLPIF

-2618 DYIIRSSRQLELL
+2618 DYIIRSARQLELL
-2631 SDWDGKAQDNFDK
+2631 SDWDEKALRNNFDK

-2665 IRQDMDIQAPD
+2665 IRQDMDLQAPD
-2676 TNRILFGNIDGT
+2676 TRRILFDNIDGT
-2688 YKGQAYTVTG
+2688 YKGQTYTVNG
-2698 ESAAKPVKLSGLK
+2698 ESTEKPVKLSGLTV
-2711 SDFAKEIAPSG
+2711 DFAGKIAPSG
-2722 MISSLVVE
+2722 TISSLIIE
-2730 DAKYELD
+2730 GAGYELD
-2737 SAGQTRL
+2737 PGDQNRT
-2744 DVISASTDL
+2744 DVIRASNDL
-2753 KSEGSNNEFVRYNR
+2753 KSEGSNNEFVRYNH

-2810 VIRNSDVKGAG
+2810 VIRNSEVKGAG
-2821 LVWKNLGGSITDSS
+2821 LVWKNLGGSITGSF

-2840 AGFAGFVQKNVSK
+2840 TGFAGFVQKNVSK
-2853 ALGTDASGNKIYAKA
+2853 PLGTDTSGNKIYAKA

-2888 NTGMKPTTTFSS
+2888 NTVVKPTAPFSS
-2900 TEEQAFASCRAE
+2900 TEEAFASCRAE

-2918 VNGVISGYGFAYEN
+2918 VNGMISGYGFVYEN
-2932 EKNGLIE
+2932 ETNGLVE

-2949 YEEYLTEAKTW
+2949 YEEYLTEAATW
-2960 TGGQEKRRYYP
+2960 TGEQANNRRYYP
-2971 YTDPEAQRKA
+2971 YTDQAAAQRKA
-2981 AYELVTL
+2981 AYELITL
-2988 NGTTDGSFSGAG
+2988 TGTTDNGFSGAG
-3000 FAGYNDENCVI
+3000 FAGSNDENCVI

-3025 KSLAGFIASNKGE
+3025 KPLAGFIGSNKGE
-3038 ITGSYSNVSMGSKA
+3038 ITGSYSNVSMGSK
-3052 NNASGKAS
+3052 NNASEKAS
-3060 GFVNK
+3060 GFVTD

-3079 EGNSKIAGFTME
+3079 EGNSSIAGFSMDNKE
-3091 NPNGMI
+3091 GNI

-3107 NANNYSY
+3107 KAKEYSLFAPANAGG
-3114 FSPDTADGIFTSCY
+3114 TFTSCY
-3128 ALSKSNGTEVN
+3128 ALLLDSNGTEAN

-3144 KAETLKSKTTELS
+3144 TAEMLKKKTELS

-3172 LNADLNETSKYPF
+3172 LNTSLNEKSEYPF
-3185 PCGSSITNYGDWKEN
+3185 PCGSSITNYGDWQEN

-3214 GSSAVFAGE
+3214 GSNAAFAGE
-3223 AVPALMSE
+3223 AIPALMSE
-3231 EMADEDILQE
+3231 EMADEDTLQE

-3280 SELSTSEK
+3280 SELSASEK

-3348 DDDTIEKAK
+3348 DDDTVEKAK

-3369 LDDENEAKSTGNAEA
+3369 LEDENEAESTGTTETSEA
-3384 SADPSSI
+3384 GTTESST

-3399 EGAKESST
+3399 EGATESST

-3426 TKTPEEGTTESS
+3426 TETPEAGTTESG
-3438 TTGTTESPEEGTTE
+3438 TTGTTEASETE
-3452 SSTTGTTEMS
+3452 S
-3462 ETGATESTELSS
+3462 TESTELSS
-3474 SGTETSAENGGG
+3474 SGTETSAE
-3486 TCYEIY
+3486 
-3492 QAEY
+3492 

>member
-1 MERQMRRY
+1 MRRY

-67 AARANGQWSS
+67 AARASGQWSS
-77 FLEKTAAKGQEGSR
+77 FLEKTAAEGQEGSR
-91 GTEMTYQPSDY
+91 GTVMSYKPSDY
-102 NKASD
+102 DKVSD
-107 ADEASRKFYYF
+107 ADAASRKFYYF
-118 TTENTAVKNGAEA
+118 TTESTAVKNGAEA

-167 DHPITEVDAKA
+167 DHAITAADAQA
-178 VSRTE
+178 VSRTD
-183 PNDRRD
+183 PDARRD
-189 YKADGKRTII
+189 YKVDGKRTII

-237 YRPVSSKTGAQ
+237 YRPVSSKEGAQ
-248 SFKTK
+248 NFQTK

-260 VTSGEK
+260 VTSGKK

-276 SAQTDAFSSAV
+276 SSQTDAFSSAV
-287 LAEESAEAFNVVIPS
+287 LAEKSAETFDVVIPS

-309 TKAVKAEYY
+309 KQPVNAEYY

-332 ANLFPEFIPGEDIRI
+332 ADLFPEFIPGEDIRI

-372 VKTEKNLSGIAA
+372 VKKEKNLPGTAA
-384 SKTMVTVSN
+384 PKTVVTVSN
-393 PRHLENLSTEVSGV
+393 PRHLENLSSEVSGV
-407 DFAGKQIVKDTT
+407 DFAVAGKQIVKDTT

-433 DAEAE
+433 DTAAE
-438 NVAKAQNQRETVTA
+438 NVVKAQDQKEMVTA

-463 KSTYG
+463 ESPFG
-468 YYADGNQSIEKKDI
+468 YYADGNRAIAKSDI
-482 QVYSYTSKKFGTGA
+482 QVYSYTAKKFGTGA
-496 VTSEDTKAQIS
+496 VTSEDAKAQIS

-544 QAAAVLKVSDLMIAD
+544 RAAAVLKVSDLVIAD
-559 ATSCVTGEVLY
+559 ATSCVTGEVLNA
-570 TSDEGNAEMPT
+570 SDGSNAEMPT

-609 PEGANKKGLTTENS
+609 PEGTNKNEITTENS

-665 QGEPTKKFTIKNVT
+665 QGEPSKKFIIKNVT

-701 GMIGEIRSGAV
+701 GIIGEIRSGAV

-731 TRCKINGKL
+731 TNCKINGKL
-740 TLNAMKG
+740 TLNAVKG

-757 KVANTVTNQ
+757 KVADTVTNQ
-766 EDLILQKVYLEADTL
+766 EDLILQKVYLEANTL
-781 QMNGLRKEGQ
+781 QMNGLQKGSQ

-807 SVKAE
+807 SVKVE
-812 DADLIAKNVNVGIAE
+812 EADLIAKNVHVGIAE

-836 AGGIIGSV
+836 TGGIIGSV
-844 TGGTKTELKNV
+844 TGGTKAELKNV
-855 RFTFVNSRLGGKQ
+855 RFTSVNSRLGGKQ

-905 TTKNFRDLNITVGQ
+905 TTKTFRDLNITVGQ
-919 EQPSLTVTA
+919 EQPSLTVA
-928 DQTVMNSSAGGFF
+928 VDQTVMDSSAGGFF
-941 GAVTDS
+941 GAVTDHAL
-947 SSQLSIRKS
+947 QLSIRKS
-956 SLKTISMDAES
+956 SLKTISLNAES

-973 AQGTGNADLTVTGT
+973 AKGTGNADLTVTGT
-987 NVGGLIGYCAGKAT
+987 NVGGLIGYCADKAI

-1007 SNDGVILTV
+1007 SNDEVILTV
-1016 QGSFTL
+1016 QGNFTL
-1022 GENGKKAGNAGGL
+1022 GENDKKAGNAGGL
-1035 VGKIGNSAS
+1035 IGKIGNSAS
-1044 GGNNVSVAIQN
+1044 GGTNVSVTIQN

-1062 MTAYAEGTNGK
+1062 MTAYAEGSNGK

-1087 VSGIALK
+1087 VSGITLK

-1106 AIETASENA
+1106 AIEAASENA

-1138 LTPKADADCGEGAE
+1138 LTAKADTDCGEGAE
-1152 DNFIKVTASQGK
+1152 DNYIKVTASQGK

-1182 NAAVSGSGVNDQIE
+1182 NAAVSGSGTNDQIE

-1207 TQAAATSISNSMASM
+1207 TQADATSISNSMASM
-1222 YVRSEGNGGNGWGSS
+1222 YVRSEGNGGNVGGSS
-1237 STDGAGGLIGSAS
+1237 STDGAGGLIGSAA
-1250 GTVTIRNSYSGGRTS
+1250 GAVTIQSSYSGGRTS

-1331 DAQNLTAGNTYCTGR
+1331 DAQSLTAGNTYCTGR

-1359 SSESTANYGYYAGKL
+1359 SSGSTANYGYYAGKL

-1427 NCPLKLNESSASVY
+1427 NCPLKLNKSSASVY
-1441 YYDGSST
+1441 YYDSSST
-1448 QEADHYENNKT
+1448 QEAAHYANNRT
-1459 VYPFKTVINTSARAL
+1459 VYPFKTVIGTSFARAL

-1484 GADENRYSQIGD
+1484 GADKNRYSQIGD
-1496 WEVPEKAAATEF
+1496 WEVPAKAAATEF

-1599 ESGWRIE
+1599 EQSLFLHIRD
-1606 LKGSQQL
+1606 SQGL
-1613 NNDSI
+1613 NNTSI
-1618 SSIRYTGWNKELND
+1618 NESQWYTVISDLKSIHKYACNEFDGYVAYKVD
-1632 LTKFD
+1632 LTVKGD
-1637 TNCPE
+1637 
-1642 LAEYS
+1642 
-1647 AYILEPTENERKN
+1647 
-1660 CFFYWGPSNVNNFGT
+1660 NNRFMPNNNNAFGT
-1675 GIVLWKKSD
+1675 GITIWKSKYDSNQN
-1684 FDKWSYDNPTYPKV
+1684 KWIPESPKV
-1698 GFTYTPFFAD
+1698 GFTCIPFFAD
-1708 AVRGADEG
+1708 AVRGADKG
-1716 RLQSVSKSWSRNT
+1716 IYQNVAYSWTDSD
-1729 GTTSGIEN
+1729 TSNNGK
-1737 TAQAI
+1737 AQAV
-1742 IRSAKQFKEWVR
+1742 IRSAEQLENLVS
-1754 FDNNNYGFLSSEK
+1754 FDNSCDGFLSNNGK
-1767 EVTIEQQFDIT
+1767 RITVEQRLDIT
-1778 FAHQKVKF
+1778 YDEDKVTF
-1786 YQNGKEVTDETEYSS
+1786 YKNGNVNTENQIYGS
-1801 PTIKTIGTSKGGTFR
+1801 PTFNAIGKGTGGTFR
-1816 STLRPGREANS
+1816 SSLRPGKDENS
-1827 ADYYVLD
+1827 KDYYVLD
-1834 GLNHPLVGTG
+1834 GLNNPLVGTG
-1844 PEGVHGGTVCDLQ
+1844 PGVHGGTVCDLQ
-1857 ITNMHAQYV
+1857 ITNMHALYV

-1899 VIKEIAQA
+1899 VIKEIRQA

-1919 TNNGFSQSIEYA
+1919 TNNGFSQSIGNA

-1945 QNGFAGTIGTGGTS
+1945 QNGFVETIGIDGTS
-1959 TVTNC
+1959 TVMNC

-1970 IGGDGFAHE
+1970 IGGDGFTRE
-1979 IKRGSEVENCSIS
+1979 IKINSEVENCRIS
-1992 NAEIT
+1992 DAEIT
-1997 GHGFA
+1997 GNGFA
-2002 ETIGNENAST
+2002 ETIGNDGAST
-2012 VTNCTITNAKIGG
+2012 VTNCTIANAKIGE
-2025 DGFAHEIKRGSEVE
+2025 DGFAQEIK
-2039 NCSISNA
+2039 N
-2046 EITGHGFAE
+2046 
-2055 TIGNEN
+2055 
-2061 ASTVTNCTI
+2061 
-2070 TNAKIGGDGFAHE
+2070 
-2083 IKRSSKVE
+2083 SSKVE
-2091 NCSISD
+2091 NCRISD
-2097 AEITGDGF
+2097 AEITGNGF
-2105 ARTIGNDGASELTT
+2105 AGTIGNGGTSELTN

-2124 ATIGE
+2124 ATIGK
-2129 NGFIHQMNSGKVS
+2129 NGFIHQMNAGKVS
-2142 ACKIVNATIGKNGF
+2142 ACKIVNATIGENGF
-2156 INQYAGTVTGCAIY
+2156 INQYAGTVTDCGIY
-2170 ADKAQY
+2170 ADQTQY

-2201 QPNGTRSSEF
+2201 QTDGTRSLEF
-2211 IVGFAKEPTVW
+2211 IVGFAKEPTVG
-2222 GAITSIKSCYVA
+2222 GASIKRCYVA
-2234 GSLYGADVS
+2234 GSLYGAADVS
-2243 GFTGSADKGAELN
+2243 GFTGRTDKGAELN

-2267 QEAYGFAQEIVEN
+2267 QEAYGFAQKIVEY

-2288 ALGVIRKAQNA
+2288 ALGVIRKARNA

-2304 SIMNGTV
+2304 SITDGTV
-2311 SNNYTAFWTVSADTW
+2311 SNNYTAFWTVNADTW
-2326 YPFYKNKT
+2326 YPFYESKT

-2345 ECSINTSTGAPNTSN
+2345 ECSINTSTEAPNTSN
-2360 YNTNGVQGKTYQEL
+2360 YNTNGVQEKTYQEL
-2374 SALSFSGQ
+2374 SALSISGQ

-2406 PYPMPADMTAY
+2406 PYPMPEGMTAY

-2435 IGDQYY
+2435 IGGQYY

-2472 GYLLILKNTGNED
+2472 GYLLILKDIGNEA
-2485 GSYRISFD
+2485 GSYSISFE
-2493 NVNGGNFSGEY
+2493 NVYGGNGNASGTY
-2504 TMASEEA
+2504 TIGSEDA
-2511 GKAFKADS
+2511 GKAFAKASDA
-2519 SLTTAIKAAL
+2519 LTSAIKKAL
-2529 GENENCQVYRF
+2529 GTKLDCTIYQF
-2540 DPINYL
+2540 DPTKYVKLNKNG
-2546 TLDTESFSAL
+2546 FSAL

-2618 DYIIRSSRQLELL
+2618 DYIIRSSRQLKLL
-2631 SDWDGKAQDNFDK
+2631 SDWDGKALGGSDNWKDNFDK

-2658 GYKNHLV
+2658 GYKNQLV

-2676 TNRILFGNIDGT
+2676 IQAPDTNRILFENIDGT
-2688 YKGQAYTVTG
+2688 YKGQAYTVAG

-2711 SDFAKEIAPSG
+2711 SDFAKEIASSG

-2737 SAGQTRL
+2737 SADQTRL
-2744 DVISASTDL
+2744 DVIRASTDL
-2753 KSEGSNNEFVRYNR
+2753 QSEGSNNEFVRYNH

-2783 GLVYQNEYVKPS
+2783 GLVHQNEYVKPS

-2810 VIRNSDVKGAG
+2810 VIRNSEVKGAG
-2821 LVWKNLGGSITDSS
+2821 LVWKNYGGTITDSS

-2840 AGFAGFVQKNVSK
+2840 TGFAGFVQKNVSK
-2853 ALGTDASGNKIYAKA
+2853 PLGTDTSGNKIYAKA

-2888 NTGMKPTTTFSS
+2888 NTGVEPTAPFSS
-2900 TEEQAFASCRAE
+2900 TEEAFASCQAE

-2949 YEEYLTEAKTW
+2949 YEEYLTEAATW
-2960 TGGQEKRRYYP
+2960 TGEQANNRRYYP
-2971 YTDPEAQRKA
+2971 YADQAQAAQRKA
-2981 AYELVTL
+2981 AYELIILT
-2988 NGTTDGSFSGAG
+2988 GTTDNGFSGAG
-3000 FAGYNDENCVI
+3000 FAGFNNDKNCVI

-3025 KSLAGFIASNKGE
+3025 KPLAGFIDSNKGE
-3038 ITGSYSNVSMGSKA
+3038 ITGSYSNVSMGSK
-3052 NNASGKAS
+3052 NNAGRKAS
-3060 GFVNK
+3060 GFVND

-3079 EGNSKIAGFTME
+3079 EGNSSIAGFSMDNKE
-3091 NPNGMI
+3091 GNI

-3107 NANNYSY
+3107 KASNYSL
-3114 FSPDTADGIFTSCY
+3114 FAPANAGGTFISCY
-3128 ALSKSNGTEVN
+3128 ALLLDSNGTEAS

-3144 KAETLKSKTTELS
+3144 TAERLKKKTELS

-3172 LNADLNETSKYPF
+3172 LNTSLNEKSEYPF
-3185 PCGSSITNYGDWKEN
+3185 PCGSSITNYGDWQEN

-3214 GSSAVFAGE
+3214 GSNAAFAGE
-3223 AVPALMSE
+3223 AIPALMSE

-3280 SELSTSEK
+3280 SELSVSEK

-3301 LSDGDAEASGSSK
+3301 LSDGDAEAFGSSK

-3348 DDDTIEKAK
+3348 DDDTVEKAK

-3369 LDDENEAKSTGNAEA
+3369 LEDENEAEST
-3384 SADPSSI
+3384 
-3391 AGTTETPE
+3391 GTTET
-3399 EGAKESST
+3399 S
-3407 AGTTETPEA
+3407 EA

-3426 TKTPEEGTTESS
+3426 TETPEEGTTESS
-3438 TTGTTESPEEGTTE
+3438 TAGTTETSEAGTTESATTGTTESPEEGTTE
-3452 SSTTGTTEMS
+3452 SSTTWTTEMS
-3462 ETGATESTELSS
+3462 ETGATEPTELSS
-3474 SGTETSAENGGG
+3474 SGTETSAE
-3486 TCYEIY
+3486 
-3492 QAEY
+3492 

>member
-1 MERQMRRY
+1 MRRY

-77 FLEKTAAKGQEGSR
+77 FLEKTVSGEQEGSR
-91 GTEMTYQPSDY
+91 GTVMSYKPSDY
-102 NKASD
+102 DKVSD
-107 ADEASRKFYYF
+107 ADAESRKFYYF
-118 TTENTAVKNGAEA
+118 TTESAEAVKNGAEA

-167 DHPITEVDAKA
+167 DHPITEGDASKA
-178 VSRTE
+178 VSRTD
-183 PNDRRD
+183 PDARRD
-189 YKADGKRTII
+189 YKVDGKRTII

-237 YRPVSSKTGAQ
+237 YRPVSSKEGAQ
-248 SFKTK
+248 NFQTK

-260 VTSGEK
+260 VTSGKK
-266 AVKEVDPSSS
+266 AVKEVDPSSPS
-276 SAQTDAFSSAV
+276 SQTDAFSSAV
-287 LAEESAEAFNVVIPS
+287 LAEESEGTFNVVIPS

-309 TKAVKAEYY
+309 TTAVKAEYY

-332 ANLFPEFIPGEDIRI
+332 ADLFPEFIPGEDIRI
-347 TVTLTSDKAGEDVSQ
+347 TATLTSDKAGEDVSQ

-384 SKTMVTVSN
+384 SKTVVTVSN
-393 PRHLENLSTEVSGV
+393 PRHLENLSSEVSGV
-407 DFAGKQIVKDTT
+407 DFAAVGKQIVKDTT

-433 DAEAE
+433 DAAAE
-438 NVAKAQNQRETVTA
+438 NVVKAQDQKEMVTA

-463 KSTYG
+463 ESPFG
-468 YYADGNQSIEKKDI
+468 YYADGNRAIAKSDI
-482 QVYSYTSKKFGTGA
+482 QVYSYTAKKFGTGA
-496 VTSEDTKAQIS
+496 VTSEDAKAQIS

-544 QAAAVLKVSDLMIAD
+544 RAAAVLKVSDLVIAD
-559 ATSCVTGEVLY
+559 AISCVTGEVLNA
-570 TSDEGNAEMPT
+570 SDGSNAEMPT

-609 PEGANKKGLTTENS
+609 PEGTNKNEITTENS

-651 ADHKLSAEEGQTAQ
+651 ADQKLSVEEGQTVQ
-665 QGEPTKKFTIKNVT
+665 QGEPSKKFIIKNVT

-718 ESGDADTSENNWK
+718 EAGDADTSENNWK
-731 TRCKINGKL
+731 TNCKINGKL

-747 TDPVAGGLIG
+747 MDPVAGGLIG
-757 KVANTVTNQ
+757 KVADTVTNQ

-791 SIGILGGLIGS
+791 STGILGGLIGS

-807 SVKAE
+807 SVKVE
-812 DADLIAKNVNVGIAE
+812 EADLIAKNVHVGIAE

-836 AGGIIGSV
+836 AGGVIGSV
-844 TGGTKTELKNV
+844 IGGTKAELKNV
-855 RFTFVNSRLGGKQ
+855 RFTSVNSLLGGKK

-899 EDNSGK
+899 EGSSGK
-905 TTKNFRDLNITVGQ
+905 ITKTFRDLNITVGQ
-919 EQPSLTVTA
+919 EQPSLTVA
-928 DQTVMNSSAGGFF
+928 VDQTVMDSSAGGFF
-941 GAVTDS
+941 GAVTDHA
-947 SSQLSIRKS
+947 SQLSIRKS
-956 SLKTISMDAES
+956 SLKTISLNAES

-973 AQGTGNADLTVTGT
+973 AKGTGNADLTVTGT
-987 NVGGLIGYCAGKAT
+987 NVGGLIGYCADKIT
-1001 TIGDTN
+1001 MIGDTN
-1007 SNDGVILTV
+1007 SNDEVILTV
-1016 QGSFTL
+1016 QGNFTL
-1022 GENGKKAGNAGGL
+1022 GKKDKKAGNTGGL
-1035 VGKIGNSAS
+1035 IGKIGNSAS
-1044 GGNNVSVAIQN
+1044 GGTNVSVIIQN

-1062 MTAYAEGTNGK
+1062 MTAYAESTNGK

-1087 VSGIALK
+1087 ASGITLK

-1106 AIETASENA
+1106 AIEAASENA

-1124 RISSGTAVLENLTV
+1124 RISSGKAVLENLTV
-1138 LTPKADADCGEGAE
+1138 LTAKADTDCGEGAE
-1152 DNFIKVTASQGK
+1152 DNYIKVTASQGK

-1176 ESLQIA
+1176 ERLQIT
-1182 NAAVSGSGVNDQIE
+1182 NAAVSGSGTNDQIE

-1207 TQAAATSISNSMASM
+1207 AQAAETSISNSMASM
-1222 YVRSEGNGGNGWGSS
+1222 YVRSEGNGGNVGGSS

-1250 GTVTIRNSYSGGRTS
+1250 GTVTIQSSYSGGRTS

-1331 DAQNLTAGNTYCTGR
+1331 DAQSLTAGNTYCTGR

-1427 NCPLKLNESSASVY
+1427 KCPLKLNESESSASVY
-1441 YYDGSST
+1441 YYDSSST
-1448 QEADHYENNKT
+1448 QEAAHYENNKT
-1459 VYPFKTVINTSARAL
+1459 VYPFKTVIDTSFARAL

-1496 WEVPEKAAATEF
+1496 WEVPAKAAATEF

-1579 VAEDGYLLLVSNEA
+1579 VAEDGYLLLVSKDVLKANE
-1593 IKEAGG
+1593 I
-1599 ESGWRIE
+1599 SQWT
-1606 LKGSQQL
+1606 LKLYPSAYVEK
-1613 NNDSI
+1613 NINSNDNWKSKSI
-1618 SSIRYTGWNKELND
+1618 SDLSALKYTAFSADCTEFSNYEAYNISLYTT
-1632 LTKFD
+1632 LTDEKWFITPQSD
-1637 TNCPE
+1637 D
-1642 LAEYS
+1642 S
-1647 AYILEPTENERKN
+1647 
-1660 CFFYWGPSNVNNFGT
+1660 FGS
-1675 GIVLWKKSD
+1675 GIIIKKGEEE
-1684 FDKWSYDNPTYPKV
+1684 KA
-1698 GFTYTPFFAD
+1698 GFTYTPLFAD
-1708 AVRGADEG
+1708 AVRGADDG
-1716 RLQSVSKSWSRNT
+1716 KLQTVARSWNLEHVTDSNKSS
-1729 GTTSGIEN
+1729 I
-1737 TAQAI
+1737 AQVI
-1742 IRSAKQFKEWVR
+1742 VRSAKQLENLVS
-1754 FDNNNYGFLSSEK
+1754 FDNSPGGFLYNNGRRITVEQRLDVTYDKEK
-1767 EVTIEQQFDIT
+1767 VTFYKNGNVNTENQIYGSPT
-1778 FAHQKVKF
+1778 FKAI
-1786 YQNGKEVTDETEYSS
+1786 GDET
-1801 PTIKTIGTSKGGTFR
+1801 GGTFR
-1816 STLRPGREANS
+1816 SSLRPGKDENS
-1827 ADYYVLD
+1827 KDYYVLD
-1834 GLNHPLVGTG
+1834 GLNNPLVGTG
-1844 PEGVHGGTVCDLQ
+1844 PGVHGGTVCNLQ
-1857 ITNMHAQYV
+1857 ITNMNALYV
-1866 IGKVQDKNGNIS
+1866 IGKIEDKNGN
-1878 TPDFNGSVHDIYVKN
+1878 FNGSVHDVYVKN

-1899 VIKEIAQA
+1899 VIKEIQQA

-1919 TNNGFSQSIEYA
+1919 TNNGFSQSIGNA

-1945 QNGFAGTIGTGGTS
+1945 QNGFAGTFGTS
-1959 TVTNC
+1959 TTVTNC

-1979 IKRGSEVENCSIS
+1979 IKNSSKVENCRIS
-1992 NAEIT
+1992 DAEIT
-1997 GHGFA
+1997 GNGFA
-2002 ETIGNENAST
+2002 ETIGNDGAST
-2012 VTNCTITNAKIGG
+2012 VTNCTIANAKIGE
-2025 DGFAHEIKRGSEVE
+2025 DGFAQEIK
-2039 NCSISNA
+2039 N
-2046 EITGHGFAE
+2046 
-2055 TIGNEN
+2055 
-2061 ASTVTNCTI
+2061 
-2070 TNAKIGGDGFAHE
+2070 
-2083 IKRSSKVE
+2083 SSKVE
-2091 NCSISD
+2091 NCRISD
-2097 AEITGDGF
+2097 AEITGNGF
-2105 ARTIGNDGASELTT
+2105 AGTIGNGGTSELTN

-2124 ATIGE
+2124 ATIGK
-2129 NGFIHQMNSGKVS
+2129 NGFIHQMNAGKVS
-2142 ACKIVNATIGKNGF
+2142 ACKIVNATIGENGF
-2156 INQYAGTVTGCAIY
+2156 INQYAGTVTDCGIY
-2170 ADKAQY
+2170 ADQTQY

-2201 QPNGTRSSEF
+2201 QTDGTRSLEF
-2211 IVGFAKEPTVW
+2211 IVGFAKEPTVG
-2222 GAITSIKSCYVA
+2222 GASIKRCYVA
-2234 GSLYGADVS
+2234 GSLYGAADVS
-2243 GFTGSADKGAELN
+2243 GFTGRTDKGAELN

-2267 QEAYGFAQEIVEN
+2267 QEAYGFAQKIVEY

-2288 ALGVIRKAQNA
+2288 ALGVIRKARNA

-2304 SIMNGTV
+2304 SITDGTV
-2311 SNNYTAFWTVSADTW
+2311 SNNYTAFWTVNADTW
-2326 YPFYKNKT
+2326 YPFYESKT

-2345 ECSINTSTGAPNTSN
+2345 ECSINTSTGTPNTPD

-2374 SALSFSGQ
+2374 SALNISGQ
-2382 VKATSANTKAYY
+2382 KKATSANTKAYY

-2399 DSAHSVY
+2399 DTAHSVY

-2435 IGDQYY
+2435 IDDQYY

-2458 DTLLNETGKTVTDD
+2458 DTLLNEPGKTVTDD
-2472 GYLLILKNTGNED
+2472 GYLLILKDIGNEA
-2485 GSYRISFD
+2485 GSYSISFE
-2493 NVNGGNFSGEY
+2493 NVYGGNASDTY
-2504 TMASEEA
+2504 TIGSEDA
-2511 GKAFKADS
+2511 GKAFAKASDAL
-2519 SLTTAIKAAL
+2519 LTSAIKKAL
-2529 GENENCQVYRF
+2529 GTKLDCTIYQFV
-2540 DPINYL
+2540 PANYVEL
-2546 TLDTESFSAL
+2546 NKEGFSAL

-2565 VGLTVTQG
+2565 VGLTVGKG
-2573 SNLTAKFSFLPIF
+2573 SNLIAKFSFLPIF

-2592 PTVQNVNGKTEISFA
+2592 PTVQNVNDKTEISFA

-2618 DYIIRSSRQLELL
+2618 NYIIRSARQLKLL
-2631 SDWDGKAQDNFDK
+2631 SEWDGKKLEGLDSCNFDN
-2644 DLAKRYSYLSSTNT
+2644 DLAKRCSYLSSTNA

-2665 IRQDMDIQAPD
+2665 IRQDMDLQAPD
-2676 TNRILFGNIDGT
+2676 TSGILFENVDGT

-2698 ESAAKPVKLSGLK
+2698 ESTAKPVKLSGLK
-2711 SDFAKEIAPSG
+2711 SDFAEEIAPAG
-2722 MISSLVVE
+2722 MISSLIVDGAAYKLASE
-2730 DAKYELD
+2730 DEGRSDK
-2737 SAGQTRL
+2737 
-2744 DVISASTDL
+2744 ISGSNDL
-2753 KSEGSNNEFVRYNR
+2753 KLEGSNNEFVRYNH

-2810 VIRNSDVKGAG
+2810 VIRNSEVKGAG
-2821 LVWKNLGGSITDSS
+2821 LVWKNLGGSITGSS

-2840 AGFAGFVQKNVSK
+2840 TGFAGFVQKNVSK
-2853 ALGTDASGNKIYAKA
+2853 PLGTDTSGNKIYAKA

-2888 NTGMKPTTTFSS
+2888 NTGVKPTAPFSS
-2900 TEEQAFASCRAE
+2900 TEEAFASCRAE

-2918 VNGVISGYGFAYEN
+2918 VNGMISGYGFVYEN
-2932 EKNGLIE
+2932 ETNGLVE

-2949 YEEYLTEAKTW
+2949 YEEYLTEAATW
-2960 TGGQEKRRYYP
+2960 TGEQANNRRYYP
-2971 YTDPEAQRKA
+2971 YTDQAAAQRKA
-2981 AYELVTL
+2981 AYELITL
-2988 NGTTDGSFSGAG
+2988 TGTTDNGFSGAG
-3000 FAGYNDENCVI
+3000 FAGSNDENCVI
-3011 ANCSVTGTIDWKNT
+3011 ANCSVTGTINWKNT
-3025 KSLAGFIASNKGE
+3025 KPLAGFINSNKGE
-3038 ITGSYSNVSMGSKA
+3038 ITGSYSNVSMGSK
-3052 NNASGKAS
+3052 NNASEKAS
-3060 GFVNK
+3060 GFVTD

-3079 EGNSKIAGFTME
+3079 EGNSKIASFTME
-3091 NPNGMI
+3091 NSNGKI

-3107 NANNYSY
+3107 KAKKCSLFALDNAVG
-3114 FSPDTADGIFTSCY
+3114 TFTSCY
-3128 ALSKSNGTEVN
+3128 ALSNIDGTEDN

-3144 KAETLKSKTTELS
+3144 TAETLKKKTELS

-3172 LNADLNETSKYPF
+3172 LNTSLNEKSEYPF
-3185 PCGSSITNYGDWKEN
+3185 PCGSSITNYGDWQEN

-3214 GSSAVFAGE
+3214 GSNAAFAGE
-3223 AVPALMSE
+3223 AIPALMSE
-3231 EMADEDILQE
+3231 EIADEDILQE

-3280 SELSTSEK
+3280 SELSASEK

-3301 LSDGDAEASGSSK
+3301 ISDGDAEASGSSK

-3348 DDDTIEKAK
+3348 DDDTVEKAK

-3369 LDDENEAKSTGNAEA
+3369 LEDKNEAEST
-3384 SADPSSI
+3384 
-3391 AGTTETPE
+3391 GTTET
-3399 EGAKESST
+3399 S
-3407 AGTTETPEA
+3407 EA

-3426 TKTPEEGTTESS
+3426 TETPEEGTTESS
-3438 TTGTTESPEEGTTE
+3438 TAGTTETPEEGTTEPSTAGTTETPEEGTTE
-3452 SSTTGTTEMS
+3452 SGTTGTTEAS
-3462 ETGATESTELSS
+3462 ETESTESTELSS
-3474 SGTETSAENGGG
+3474 SGTETSAE
-3486 TCYEIY
+3486 
-3492 QAEY
+3492 

>member
-1 MERQMRRY
+1 MECQMRRY

-77 FLEKTAAKGQEGSR
+77 FLEKTAAEGQDGSR
-91 GTEMTYQPSDY
+91 GTAMSYDPSDY
-102 NKASD
+102 NRASD
-107 ADEASRKFYYF
+107 ADAESRKFYYF
-118 TTENTAVKNGAEA
+118 TTESAEAVKNGAEA

-167 DHPITEVDAKA
+167 DHPITADDATA
-178 VSRTE
+178 VSLSRTD
-183 PNDRRD
+183 PDARRD
-189 YKADGKRTII
+189 YKVDGKRTII

-237 YRPVSSKTGAQ
+237 YRPVSSKEGAQ
-248 SFKTK
+248 NFQTK

-260 VTSGEK
+260 VTSGKK

-276 SAQTDAFSSAV
+276 SSQTDAFSSAV
-287 LAEESAEAFNVVIPS
+287 LAEKSAETFDVVIPS

-309 TKAVKAEYY
+309 KQPVNAEYY

-332 ANLFPEFIPGEDIRI
+332 ADLFPEFIPGEDIRI
-347 TVTLTSDKAGEDVSQ
+347 TATLTSDKAGEDVSK

-372 VKTEKNLSGIAA
+372 VKTEKKLSGSAA
-384 SKTMVTVSN
+384 PTVVTVSN
-393 PRHLENLSTEVSGV
+393 PRHLENLSSEVSGV
-407 DFAGKQIVKDTT
+407 DFAAVGKQIVKDTT

-433 DAEAE
+433 DAAAE
-438 NVAKAQNQRETVTA
+438 NVVKAQDQKEMVTA

-463 KSTYG
+463 ESPFG
-468 YYADGNQSIEKKDI
+468 YYADGNRAIAKGDI
-482 QVYSYTSKKFGTGA
+482 QVYSYTAKKFGTGA
-496 VTSEDTKAQIS
+496 VTSEDTKATIS

-544 QAAAVLKVSDLMIAD
+544 RAAAVLKVSDLVIAD
-559 ATSCVTGEVLY
+559 ATSCVTGEVLNA
-570 TSDEGNAEMPT
+570 SDGSNAEMPT

-609 PEGANKKGLTTENS
+609 PEGANKNELTTENS
-623 AITAATD
+623 ATTAATD

-665 QGEPTKKFTIKNVT
+665 QGEPSKKFIIKNVT

-701 GMIGEIRSGAV
+701 GIIGEIRSGAV

-731 TRCKINGKL
+731 TNCKINGKL
-740 TLNAMKG
+740 TLNAVKG

-757 KVANTVTNQ
+757 KVADTVTNQ
-766 EDLILQKVYLEADTL
+766 EDLILQKVYLEANTL
-781 QMNGLRKEGQ
+781 QMNGLQKGSQ

-812 DADLIAKNVNVGIAE
+812 DTDLIAKNVNVGIAE

-844 TGGTKTELKNV
+844 TGGTKAELKNV
-855 RFTFVNSRLGGKQ
+855 RFTSVNSRLGGKQ

-878 SGEGTLE
+878 SGEGVLE
-885 SVHVLATGQNENAA
+885 SVHVLATGQNENTA
-899 EDNSGK
+899 EGSSGK
-905 TTKNFRDLNITVGQ
+905 TTKTFRDLNITLGQ

-928 DQTVMNSSAGGFF
+928 DQTVMDSSAGGFF
-941 GAVTDS
+941 GAVTDHA
-947 SSQLSIRKS
+947 SQLSIRKS
-956 SLKTISMDAES
+956 SLKTISLNAES

-973 AQGTGNADLTVTGT
+973 AKGTGNADLTVTGT
-987 NVGGLIGYCAGKAT
+987 NVGGLIGYCADKIT

-1007 SNDGVILTV
+1007 SNDEVILTV
-1016 QGSFTL
+1016 QGNFTL
-1022 GENGKKAGNAGGL
+1022 GENDKKAGNAGGL
-1035 VGKIGNSAS
+1035 IGKIGNSAS
-1044 GGNNVSVAIQN
+1044 GGTNVSVTIQN

-1062 MTAYAEGTNGK
+1062 MTAYAEGSNGK

-1087 VSGIALK
+1087 VSGITLK

-1106 AIETASENA
+1106 AIEAASENA

-1124 RISSGTAVLENLTV
+1124 RISSGTAKLENLTV

-1152 DNFIKVTASQGK
+1152 DNYIKVTASQGK

-1176 ESLQIA
+1176 KSLQIT
-1182 NAAVSGSGVNDQIE
+1182 NAAVSGSGTNDQIE

-1207 TQAAATSISNSMASM
+1207 TQAAETSISNSMASM
-1222 YVRSEGNGGNGWGSS
+1222 YVRSEGNGGNVGGSS

-1250 GTVTIRNSYSGGRTS
+1250 GTVTIQNSYSGGRTS

-1331 DAQNLTAGNTYCTGR
+1331 DAQSLTAGNTYCTGR

-1359 SSESTANYGYYAGKL
+1359 SSGSTANYGYYAGKL

-1427 NCPLKLNESSASVY
+1427 NCPLKLNKSSASVY
-1441 YYDGSST
+1441 YYDSSST
-1448 QEADHYENNKT
+1448 QEAAHYANNRT
-1459 VYPFKTVINTSARAL
+1459 VYPFKTVIDTSSFARAL

-1484 GADENRYSQIGD
+1484 GADKNRYSQIGD
-1496 WEVPEKAAATEF
+1496 WEVPAKAAATEF

-1579 VAEDGYLLLVSNEA
+1579 VAEDGYLLLVSKDVLKANE
-1593 IKEAGG
+1593 I
-1599 ESGWRIE
+1599 SQWT
-1606 LKGSQQL
+1606 LKLYPSAYVEK
-1613 NNDSI
+1613 NINSKDNWKSKSI
-1618 SSIRYTGWNKELND
+1618 SDLSALKYTAFSADCTEFSNYEAYNISSYTT
-1632 LTKFD
+1632 LTD
-1637 TNCPE
+1637 
-1642 LAEYS
+1642 
-1647 AYILEPTENERKN
+1647 
-1660 CFFYWGPSNVNNFGT
+1660 
-1675 GIVLWKKSD
+1675 
-1684 FDKWSYDNPTYPKV
+1684 DKWFITPQSDDSFGSGIIIKKGEEEKA
-1698 GFTYTPFFAD
+1698 GFTYTPLFAD
-1708 AVRGADEG
+1708 AVRGADDG
-1716 RLQSVSKSWSRNT
+1716 KLQTVARSWNLEHVTDSNKSS
-1729 GTTSGIEN
+1729 I
-1737 TAQAI
+1737 AQVI
-1742 IRSAKQFKEWVR
+1742 VRSAKQLENLVS
-1754 FDNNNYGFLSSEK
+1754 FDNSLDGFLSN
-1767 EVTIEQQFDIT
+1767 
-1778 FAHQKVKF
+1778 
-1786 YQNGKEVTDETEYSS
+1786 NGKRITVEQRLDVTYDKDKVTFYKNGNVNTENQIYGS
-1801 PTIKTIGTSKGGTFR
+1801 PIFNAIGKGTGGTFR
-1816 STLRPGREANS
+1816 SSLRPGKDENS
-1827 ADYYVLD
+1827 KDYYVLD
-1834 GLNHPLVGTG
+1834 GLNNPLVGTG
-1844 PEGVHGGTVCDLQ
+1844 PGVHGGTVCNLQ
-1857 ITNMHAQYV
+1857 ITNMNALYV

-1899 VIKEIAQA
+1899 VIKEIRQA

-1914 QHTKI
+1914 QHTII
-1919 TNNGFSQSIEYA
+1919 TNNGFSQSIGNA

-1945 QNGFAGTIGTGGTS
+1945 QNGFVETIGIDGTS
-1959 TVTNC
+1959 TVMNC

-1970 IGGDGFAHE
+1970 IGGDGFTRE
-1979 IKRGSEVENCSIS
+1979 IKINSNVENCRIS
-1992 NAEIT
+1992 DAEIT
-1997 GHGFA
+1997 GNGFA
-2002 ETIGNENAST
+2002 ETIGN
-2012 VTNCTITNAKIGG
+2012 G
-2025 DGFAHEIKRGSEVE
+2025 
-2039 NCSISNA
+2039 
-2046 EITGHGFAE
+2046 
-2055 TIGNEN
+2055 
-2061 ASTVTNCTI
+2061 
-2070 TNAKIGGDGFAHE
+2070 
-2083 IKRSSKVE
+2083 
-2091 NCSISD
+2091 
-2097 AEITGDGF
+2097 
-2105 ARTIGNDGASELTT
+2105 GASELTN

-2156 INQYAGTVTGCAIY
+2156 INQYAGTVTDCGIY

-2176 DSSQIK
+2176 DANQIK

-2201 QPNGTRSSEF
+2201 QPDGTRSKEF

-2222 GAITSIKSCYVA
+2222 NASIEKCYVA
-2234 GSLYGADVS
+2234 GSLYGDADVS
-2243 GFTGSADKGAELN
+2243 GFTGRTDIGANLN

-2267 QEAYGFAQEIVEN
+2267 QEAYGFAQKIVES

-2304 SIMNGTV
+2304 SITNGTV
-2311 SNNYTAFWTVSADTW
+2311 SDNYAAFWTVSADTW
-2326 YPFYKNKT
+2326 YPFYESKT
-2334 GGNSSNNYYLT
+2334 GGSKSNNYYLA
-2345 ECSINTSTGAPNTSN
+2345 ECSINTSTGTPNTPD

-2374 SALSFSGQ
+2374 SALNISGQ
-2382 VKATSANTKAYY
+2382 KKATSANTKAYY

-2399 DSAHSVY
+2399 DTAHSVY
-2406 PYPMPADMTAY
+2406 SYPMPADMTAY

-2435 IGDQYY
+2435 IDDQYY

-2446 ADANGTEYMTIP
+2446 ADANGTEYMAIP

-2472 GYLLILKNTGNED
+2472 GYLLILKDIGNEA
-2485 GSYRISFD
+2485 GSYSISFE
-2493 NVNGGNFSGEY
+2493 NVYGGNVSGTY
-2504 TMASEEA
+2504 TIGSEDA
-2511 GKAFKADS
+2511 GKAFAKASDAL
-2519 SLTTAIKAAL
+2519 LTSAIKKAL
-2529 GENENCQVYRF
+2529 GTKLDCTIYQF
-2540 DPINYL
+2540 DPANYVEL
-2546 TLDTESFSAL
+2546 NKDGFSAR

-2565 VGLTVTQG
+2565 VGLTVRKG
-2573 SNLTAKFSFLPIF
+2573 SNLMAKFSFLPIF

-2592 PTVQNVNGKTEISFA
+2592 PTVQNENGTTKISFA
-2607 SVQKDAAQDGA
+2607 TVQKDAAQDGA
-2618 DYIIRSSRQLELL
+2618 DYVIRSARQLKLL
-2631 SDWDGKAQDNFDK
+2631 SDWDGKALGGLDSWNNFDK

-2665 IRQDMDIQAPD
+2665 IRQDMDLQAQD
-2676 TNRILFGNIDGT
+2676 TSGILFENIDGT
-2688 YKGQAYTVTG
+2688 YKGQTYTVTG
-2698 ESAAKPVKLSGLK
+2698 ESTAKPVKLSGLTV
-2711 SDFAKEIAPSG
+2711 DFAGKIAPSG
-2722 MISSLVVE
+2722 MISSLIIE
-2730 DAKYELD
+2730 GAWYKLD
-2737 SAGQTRL
+2737 SEDQKRT
-2744 DVISASTDL
+2744 DVISASNDL
-2753 KSEGSNNEFVRYNR
+2753 KSEGRSNEFVRYNC

-2795 ENAGDDYRSGVIQNC
+2795 ESAGDDYRSGVIQNC
-2810 VIRNSDVKGAG
+2810 VIRNSEVKGAG
-2821 LVWKNLGGSITDSS
+2821 LAWKNLGGRITNSS

-2840 AGFAGFVQKNVSK
+2840 TGFAGFVQKNVSQDLEK
-2853 ALGTDASGNKIYAKA
+2853 DASGNAVYAKA

-2888 NTGMKPTTTFSS
+2888 NTGVEPTEPFSS

-2918 VNGVISGYGFAYEN
+2918 VNGMISGYGFVYKN
-2932 EKNGLIE
+2932 ETNGLVE
-2939 NCQIYGDKSQ
+2939 NCQIYGDKPQ
-2949 YEEYLTEAKTW
+2949 YEAYLSEAAAW
-2960 TGGQEKRRYYP
+2960 TGEQANRRYYP
-2971 YTDPEAQRKA
+2971 YPDQTAQKKK

-2988 NGTTDGSFSGAG
+2988 TVRTDNFSGAG
-3000 FAGYNDENCVI
+3000 FAGKNDEKSGI
-3011 ANCSVTGTIDWKNT
+3011 TNCSVTGVIDWENK
-3025 KSLAGFIASNKGE
+3025 KPLAGFIDDNKGN
-3038 ITGSYSNVSMGSKA
+3038 ITGSCNNVIMGSKN
-3052 NNASGKAS
+3052 NNADGKAS
-3060 GFVNK
+3060 GFVND

-3079 EGNSKIAGFTME
+3079 EGNSSIAGFSMDNKE
-3091 NPNGMI
+3091 GNI

-3107 NANNYSY
+3107 KAKKYSLFALDNAVG
-3114 FSPDTADGIFTSCY
+3114 TFTSCY
-3128 ALSKSNGTEVN
+3128 ALSKINGTEDH

-3144 KAETLKSKTTELS
+3144 TAETLKSKTEQLS

-3162 TAVKTVAYGQ
+3162 TTVKTVAYGQ
-3172 LNADLNETSKYPF
+3172 LNAGLNETSQYPF

-3214 GSSAVFAGE
+3214 GSNAAFAGE
-3223 AVPALMSE
+3223 AIPALMSE

-3280 SELSTSEK
+3280 SELSASEK

-3301 LSDGDAEASGSSK
+3301 ISDGDAEASGSSK

-3369 LDDENEAKSTGNAEA
+3369 LEDENEAVNTGTTETSEAGTTESST
-3384 SADPSSI
+3384 

-3399 EGAKESST
+3399 EGAKEPSTAGTTETPEEGTTESST
-3407 AGTTETPEA
+3407 AGTTETPE
-3416 GTTESSTAGT
+3416 
-3426 TKTPEEGTTESS
+3426 EGTTESA

-3452 SSTTGTTEMS
+3452 SSTTWTTEMS
-3462 ETGATESTELSS
+3462 ETGATEPTELSS
-3474 SGTETSAENGGG
+3474 SGTETSAE
-3486 TCYEIY
+3486 
-3492 QAEY
+3492 